1 MFAQPLPLFFMKKRI
16 ISFILLIILLLT
28 LSIDAFAAEATT
40 IVFTEQGLQ
49 TGSYDKIISA
59 SITLGEDEDFSS
71 TYSTIYLV
79 TATNADVKFQ
89 NNASR
94 YFDWAEYKFLSA
106 DAEDMW
112 TVGTTYSVNDSALN
126 GVSVTKDQLKAAGI
140 PDEAYDT
147 SCSAFYLIGFDGSYV
162 NSGID
167 FAVLVQVK
175 AESTTIPFTEQGLQT
190 GSYDKII
197 SASVT
202 LGEDEDFASTYSTIY
217 LVTATNADV
226 KFQNN
231 ASRYFDWAEYKFLSA
246 DAEDMWTVGTTY
258 SVNDSALNGVSVTK
272 DQLKAAGIP
281 DEAYD
286 TSCSAFYLIG
296 FDGSYVNSGIDFAVL
311 VQVKGAATSLT
322 DAQKKPLTDLLATVA
337 DGNDKYVQSGD
348 RYNGKPAD
356 TITSKNGSFWA
367 EFTAVN
373 GPRAKAQK
381 ALQDAKTEADITAA
395 VAELQAA
402 ISKLIPASQLNA
414 TYLYETLQQYNY
426 GEEYLENCTVPS
438 AQGFRAVRSEAQ
450 NYFDTLF
457 NSDGSA
463 TGVNIAANQKTAD
476 DYADA
481 LKNYTLVFNDQVD
494 EAKVNLRTIQALAKR
509 YAMTENSGK
518 YTGESWTAFETAR
531 KAATDYAAAHSVSE
545 YISDAE
551 VKQYA
556 ALTREF
562 LSAAYGLTSAS
573 DTVTVTFSYT
583 DDLHLRVPNPNDPY
597 NQMVDPVGNK
607 PQIQT
612 VTLNRGATLADLWT
626 KTGYKPS
633 RSYYGVSEY
642 SVWHT
647 FVNGTMLYGVTPG
660 AKQDLA
666 DDSYVLKDGDK
677 IQLTHM
683 DWPSYTF
690 NYIYRAAVDW
700 TSMTNS
706 LAALRFKETGAQNVG
721 AGEEATL
728 TVERTSAHL
737 WTYTGSYN
745 PYEGATIAAYGPQNK
760 DGSYPDTPILSETTS
775 DASGSVS
782 FKLYQEGKYLVTAY
796 DARANDEDSAIFY
809 SGTVA
814 APYLELTVGDATQP
828 DAVRAELKAALDKV
842 YNAYPK
848 KIFGDD
854 TWAEIEAAYKV
865 AVATLNDSTATT
877 GEAYLAQQAAIR
889 TIQSKQ
895 TETIQ
900 ANKTALETFR
910 TNLNKLPDDVNKITA
925 SASVKEAAT
934 TLIQCYTSMNSYQRS
949 QLTNSEKA
957 KYDKIKA
964 YMDEKGEKLPEAE
977 KYKLTLNTVVRGG
990 TEEDT
995 EAINAMIAN
1004 LRNNPAKM
1012 DRAEGGKYD
1021 RTQAINIVTPY
1032 TFGAYD
1038 GKTELFSK
1046 TFSETDPLIPV
1057 RIYTGVDYAAYF
1069 QTRNANGTYTT
1080 ASTRWSIS
1088 DEDLSIVLTREGT
1101 NTTPGVYGT
1110 EGHLTVKIG
1119 DTEYE
1124 VKSITYEGISRSDV
1138 ISGTQRVY
1146 DDSGYKGKSTEV
1158 VNVDIPDAYLGFA
1171 MPYNDVTVT
1180 ITWGPVE
1187 SDSAKLETARK
1198 TATNVVKAKYN
1209 ALVAAN
1215 EYDAEHRDE
1224 LDAALATGLTEIKN
1238 ATSESDVIAARKK
1251 AVSAMEKVPTIG
1263 SSSESGKVG
1272 EHYPYSGSEVVGRVH
1287 VIVENTTYLD
1297 ESLPDSLKKT
1307 IVKGYYDLTKDD
1319 SMMTV
1324 ALKALEGA
1332 GCTWNRGGYDYG
1344 TTYLA
1349 SVEKDGG
1356 TLAEFTGGPNSGW
1369 MGTKNDWFVNASFS
1383 EFRYQNGGLADG
1395 DEIHLMY
1402 TTKLG
1407 ADIGGTWSGTD
1418 TSLQSLIVSGA
1429 ELSPAFSG
1437 STTNYVLTIPD
1448 EATGVTVRF
1457 TAANKNY
1464 QARMYLNSYKDEN
1477 SRYMS
1482 GDMLSVTS
1490 GDVIYVGVGERAW
1503 GSMNNG
1509 GTATKYTIQVVKSGD
1524 AKELVEIIDDL
1535 PAASR
1540 LTLDDARTVRMA
1552 RSLFDALDPAAQAT
1566 FKKDHKAQYNKLAA
1580 CEKVIDDMAAAD
1592 AVTTAAN
1599 NLPSKPNLRDKATF
1613 YAAKVA
1619 LDALTA
1625 DQKQYLTAETISVIN
1640 QAYEQV
1646 LEMDLNHVQWLIDEL
1661 PDEDKVTLADKKQ
1674 IDAAKAAYDALPDQT
1689 GVDATRL
1696 GKAIAALKKLEQG
1709 GSGEDTGYSEY
1720 LKKAL
1725 ANIKKK
1731 VPTPTIGSSSGEWAV
1746 LALARGNADVLNSY
1760 YDGYYDRVVAY
1771 VRDNISSGKLNADK
1785 STDNARIALALTA
1798 IGEDPTSVGGHNLL
1812 TALDDVTYDLKQGI
1826 NGPIWALIALD
1837 SKNYTSSSRDQL
1849 IKAILDGRTNDGGW
1863 ALDGNAT
1870 DVDMTAMAIQA
1881 LAPYYNKSNETVKD
1895 AVDTALAWLS
1905 TKQSSDG
1912 GFSSWGKANA
1922 ESCAQVIVAL
1932 SALNIDADTDSRFV
1946 KNGHSALENLLTFEQ
1961 ADGSFFHVSD
1971 GSDGNNQMTSEQG
1984 TYALVAYDRFK
1995 TGKNS
2000 LYNMTDAVK
2009 RADASAQEVID
2020 MINQIGYVD
2029 ESSYTAIAEARN
2041 AYDELSTED
2050 QAKVTNYSTLTA
2062 AETSYK
2068 AILKQKQTDQYKALK
2083 AHYDDL
2089 LNDKTK
2095 KYGTAA
2101 KKKLASILQQAQT
2114 DMNSAVSC
2122 ERVTDIYEKAIA
2134 DLDAVKPGDIEV
2146 TFRLI
2151 GALEATQDV
2160 DLTTDSY
2167 LPEYVTWVPTKT
2179 YALQENATVY
2189 DLFTEA
2195 MSDAGLRY
2203 IGAENNYVSTIYAP
2217 SCLGGYAL
2225 SEFTNGK
2232 KSGWMYT
2239 VNGKHPNQGL
2249 KNWTL
2254 NDGDVVIWHYV
2265 NDYSCEVADWFNDSQ
2280 YPSLGDGSYYNSWL
2294 RARDITPEQYVQQL
2308 LAKILTVGKH
2318 GTVEPKL
2325 TFQHIGKSVTFTF
2338 KPDTGYKVKD
2348 VKVNGKSVGA
2358 VKTYTI
2364 DKLTVSTRIEVEFTD
2379 ESLPFTDVRESDWF
2393 YDDVVFAYENG
2404 LFSGTSD
2411 TTFSPNTSMTRAML
2425 VTVLYRLEGQPA
2437 VNGRSGFSDVQ
2448 YNGYY
2453 EDAVTWAADNGIVN
2467 GTSTST
2473 FSPNVN
2479 VTREQMAAILYRYA
2493 QYKKYNTA
2501 ASSSLNSFSD
2511 HTSVSGYAVASL
2523 QWSVAE
2529 KLVNG
2534 SNGKL
2539 MPTGNASRAQV
2550 AAILHRFAENVAKTT
2565 K

>member
-1 MFAQPLPLFFMKKRI
+1 MQKTKKVLSFLLCIAIICGMFSLPVFADNMSNIKVFASGEELSVQVIGTANFVEAETPYTLYYAKAPFGTTQITVSLESGWFVPETCFGGTVEDDSVSLENAVENDALAEVIEGMSGDGLINITDASLIASSDVISDLIYFSNEEFEGAPLD
-16 ISFILLIILLLT
+16 ILLIQ
-28 LSIDAFAAEATT
+28 
-40 IVFTEQGLQ
+40 V
-49 TGSYDKIISA
+49 
-59 SITLGEDEDFSS
+59 S
-71 TYSTIYLV
+71 T
-79 TATNADVKFQ
+79 
-89 NNASR
+89 
-94 YFDWAEYKFLSA
+94 
-106 DAEDMW
+106 
-112 TVGTTYSVNDSALN
+112 
-126 GVSVTKDQLKAAGI
+126 
-140 PDEAYDT
+140 
-147 SCSAFYLIGFDGSYV
+147 V
-162 NSGID
+162 NSGGN
-167 FAVLVQVK
+167 VLDDTKKAPLSNLLETVK
-175 AESTTIPFTEQGLQT
+175 
-190 GSYDKII
+190 
-197 SASVT
+197 
-202 LGEDEDFASTYSTIY
+202 
-217 LVTATNADV
+217 
-226 KFQNN
+226 
-231 ASRYFDWAEYKFLSA
+231 
-246 DAEDMWTVGTTY
+246 
-258 SVNDSALNGVSVTK
+258 
-272 DQLKAAGIP
+272 
-281 DEAYD
+281 
-286 TSCSAFYLIG
+286 
-296 FDGSYVNSGIDFAVL
+296 
-311 VQVKGAATSLT
+311 
-322 DAQKKPLTDLLATVA
+322 
-337 DGNDKYVQSGD
+337 DGNSNYYLTND
-348 RYNGKPAD
+348 RYNGKESD
-356 TITSKNGSFWA
+356 TISSKNGSFWA
-367 EFTAVN
+367 AFTAAN
-373 GPRAKAQK
+373 GPRSKAQNILDT
-381 ALQDAKTEADITAA
+381 ATTEDQITAA
-395 VAELQAA
+395 VAELETA
-402 ISKLIPASQLNA
+402 ISKLIPTSQLNA

-426 GEEYLENCTVPS
+426 SDEYLDDFTAPS
-438 AQGFRAVRSEAQ
+438 VQKFLAARRAAQS
-450 NYFDTLF
+450 YLDSLF
-457 NSDGSA
+457 NADGSA
-463 TGVNIAANQKTAD
+463 KDGVNIAKNQTTAD
-476 DYADA
+476 DYANA
-481 LKNYTLVFNDQVD
+481 LKSSGLVSNASV
-494 EAKVNLRTIQALAKR
+494 EESKVNLRTIQALAKK
-509 YAMTENSGK
+509 YSMTENGGK
-518 YTGESWTAFETAR
+518 YTEDSWAAFENAR
-531 KAATDYAAAHSVSE
+531 KAAVDYAAEHPVSE
-545 YISDAE
+545 NMKAGE
-551 VKQYA
+551 PQQYA
-556 ALTREF
+556 LLTRAF
-562 LSAAYGLTSAS
+562 LSAAYGLKSAS
-573 DTVTVTFSYT
+573 DKITVTFSFT
-583 DDLHLRVPNPNDPY
+583 DDLHLRITNLAGGYVSQMADPK
-597 NQMVDPVGNK
+597 GNT
-607 PQIQT
+607 PQIRK
-612 VTLNRGATLADLWT
+612 VTLSSGSTLADLWKQT
-626 KTGYKPS
+626 GCQPGTSYLGKTA
-633 RSYYGVSEY
+633 Y
-642 SVWHT
+642 SIWYT
-647 FVNGTMLYGVTPG
+647 FVNDTMLYGATPG
-660 AKQDLA
+660 VNQYFA
-666 DDSYVLKDGDK
+666 DTNYVLKDGDE
-677 IQLTHM
+677 IHLAHM
-683 DWPSYTF
+683 EWPSYTF
-690 NYIYRAAVDW
+690 NYIYRDEVNW
-700 TSMTNS
+700 TNMTDALS
-706 LAALRFKETGAQNVG
+706 VLRFKETGAQNAA
-721 AGEEATL
+721 AGEETTL

-737 WTYTGSYN
+737 WTYTGSYSA
-745 PYEGATIAAYGPQNK
+745 YEGATIAAYGPQNT

-782 FKLYQEGKYLVTAY
+782 FKLYQEGKYLITAY
-796 DARANDEDSAIFY
+796 DARANDEDSALFY

-854 TWAEIEAAYKV
+854 AWVDIEKAYKA
-865 AVATLNDSTATT
+865 AVATLNDSSAST

-910 TNLNKLPDDVNKITA
+910 TNLNKLPDDVNKITT
-925 SASVKEAAT
+925 SASVQEAAT

-949 QLTNSEKA
+949 QITGTEKA
-957 KYDKIKA
+957 KYDKIKT
-964 YMDEKGEKLPEAE
+964 YMDANGASLPKAE
-977 KYKLTLNTVVRGG
+977 TYKLTLNVVGDS
-990 TEEDT
+990 EEST
-995 EAINAMIAN
+995 AALNAMIDD
-1004 LRNNPAKM
+1004 LRSNPAKM

-1021 RTQAINIVTPY
+1021 HTKAIHIVTPY
-1032 TFGAYD
+1032 TFGTYD
-1038 GKTELFSK
+1038 GSTMLFSN
-1046 TFSETDPLIPV
+1046 TFSEAEPLTPV
-1057 RIYTGVDYAAYF
+1057 RIYSGVDYAAYF
-1069 QTRNANGTYTT
+1069 QTRNAKGTYTT
-1080 ASTRWSIS
+1080 DSAAWSIS
-1088 DEDLSIVLTREGT
+1088 DKDLSIVLTLEGT
-1101 NTTPGVYGT
+1101 ISTPGEYGT
-1110 EGHLTVKIG
+1110 EGNLTVKIG

-1146 DDSGYKGKSTEV
+1146 DDSAYKGKSSDV

-1187 SDSAKLETARK
+1187 SDTEKLTKAKETAK
-1198 TATNVVKAKYN
+1198 NVVNAKYD

-1215 EYDAEHRDE
+1215 EYNAEHRAE
-1224 LDAALATGLTEIKN
+1224 LDAALTNGLTEIKN
-1238 ATSESDVIAARKK
+1238 ATTEANVIAARKK

-1287 VIVENTTYLD
+1287 VIVENKTYLD
-1297 ESLPDSLKKT
+1297 ESLPDSLKNT
-1307 IVKGYYDLTKDD
+1307 IVEGYYDLTKDD

-1332 GCTWNRGGYDYG
+1332 GYTWNRGGYDYG

-1349 SVEKDGG
+1349 SVEKDGY

-1383 EFRYQNGGLADG
+1383 DFRYTNGGLADG

-1429 ELSPAFSG
+1429 ELSPVFSG
-1437 STTNYVLTIPD
+1437 STTNYVLTILN
-1448 EATGVTVRF
+1448 EATSVTVRF

-1524 AKELVEIIDDL
+1524 AKELAEIIDDL

-1552 RSLFDALDPAAQAT
+1552 RSLFDALDAAAQAT
-1566 FKKDHKAQYNKLAA
+1566 FKTDHEAQYNKLVA
-1580 CEKVIDDMAAAD
+1580 CEKVIDDMTAAD

-1599 NLPSKPNLRDKATF
+1599 KLPDPDSLTLRDKETV
-1613 YAAKVA
+1613 YAAKAA

-1625 DQKQYLTAETISVIN
+1625 DQKQYLTSETISVID
-1640 QAYEQV
+1640 QCYTWMLRTEKY
-1646 LEMDLNHVQWLIDEL
+1646 HVQRLIDDL

-1674 IDAAKAAYDALPDQT
+1674 IDAAKAAYDALPDKT
-1689 GVDATRL
+1689 GIDATKL
-1696 GKAIAALKKLEQG
+1696 EQAVEALKKLEQG

-1731 VPTPTIGSSSGEWAV
+1731 VPTPQVGSTNGEWAV
-1746 LALARGNADVLNSY
+1746 LGLARGNASVTNSY

-1771 VRDNISSGKLNADK
+1771 VKANINSKGQLDSNK
-1785 STDNARIALALTA
+1785 STENSRIVLALTA
-1798 IGEDPTSVGGHNLL
+1798 IGEDPTSVGGRNLL
-1812 TALDDVTYDLKQGI
+1812 TALNDLTYVKKQGS
-1826 NGPIWALIALD
+1826 NGPIWALIAVD
-1837 SKNYTSSSRDQL
+1837 SGNYEYTKREQL
-1849 IKAILDGRTNDGGW
+1849 IEAILADRTDDGGW
-1863 ALDGNAT
+1863 TYGEGGADA
-1870 DVDMTAMAIQA
+1870 DMTAMAIQA
-1881 LAPYYNKSNETVKD
+1881 LAPYNDDEHPTVKS
-1895 AVDTALAWLS
+1895 AISTALKLLS
-1905 TKQSSDG
+1905 GMQNDDG
-1912 GFSSWGKANA
+1912 GFSSMGYRNC
-1922 ESCAQVIVAL
+1922 ESAAQVVVAL
-1932 SALNIDADTDSRFV
+1932 SALGLDANTDSRFV
-1946 KNGHSALENLLTFEQ
+1946 KNGHSVLENLLTYEQ
-1961 ADGSFFHVSD
+1961 ADGSFWHLID
-1971 GSDGNNQMTSEQG
+1971 GSGNANNQMSAEQG
-1984 TYALVAYDRFK
+1984 TYALVAYDRYVK
-1995 TGKNS
+1995 NKNS
-2000 LYNMTDAVK
+2000 LYDMTDVVK
-2009 RADASAQEVID
+2009 REDASAQEVID
-2020 MINQIGYVD
+2020 MIDSIGEVNEY
-2029 ESSYTAIAEARN
+2029 SYDAIAEARN
-2041 AYDELSTED
+2041 AYNKLSAAD
-2050 QAKVTNYSTLTA
+2050 KAKVTNYNTLTA
-2062 AETSYK
+2062 AEDAYK
-2068 AILKQKQTDQYKALK
+2068 AILSEKQTERYKELK
-2083 AHYDDL
+2083 AHYDEL
-2089 LNDKTK
+2089 LSDKTK

-2101 KKKLASILQQAQT
+2101 KKKLLSVLQTAQR
-2114 DMNSAVSC
+2114 DMNAAVSC
-2122 ERVTDIYEKAIA
+2122 ERVEEIFQKAMS

-2160 DLTTDSY
+2160 DLTKDSY

-2203 IGAENNYVSTIYAP
+2203 IGAESNYVSTIYAP
-2217 SCLGGYAL
+2217 SCLGSYAL

-2294 RARDITPEQYVQQL
+2294 RARDITPEQYVDEL
-2308 LAKILTVGKH
+2308 LGKILTVGKN

-2325 TFQHIGKSVTFTF
+2325 TLSHLGKSVTFTF
-2338 KPDTGYKVKD
+2338 KPDKGYRVKD
-2348 VKVNGKSVGA
+2348 VKVDGKSVGA
-2358 VKTYTI
+2358 VTTYTV
-2364 DKLTVSTRIEVEFTD
+2364 DKLTVSTRIEVTFTNGK
-2379 ESLPFTDVRESDWF
+2379 LPFTDVRESDWF

>member
-1 MFAQPLPLFFMKKRI
+1 MQKTKKVLSFLLCIAIICGMFSLPVFADNMSNIKVFASGEELSVQVIGTANFVEAETPYTLYYAKAPFGTTQITVSLESGWFVPETCFGGTVEDDSVSLENAVENDALAEVIEGMSGDGLINITDASLIASSDVISDLIYFSNEEFEGAPLD
-16 ISFILLIILLLT
+16 ILLIQ
-28 LSIDAFAAEATT
+28 
-40 IVFTEQGLQ
+40 V
-49 TGSYDKIISA
+49 
-59 SITLGEDEDFSS
+59 S
-71 TYSTIYLV
+71 T
-79 TATNADVKFQ
+79 
-89 NNASR
+89 
-94 YFDWAEYKFLSA
+94 
-106 DAEDMW
+106 
-112 TVGTTYSVNDSALN
+112 
-126 GVSVTKDQLKAAGI
+126 
-140 PDEAYDT
+140 
-147 SCSAFYLIGFDGSYV
+147 V
-162 NSGID
+162 NSGGN
-167 FAVLVQVK
+167 VLDDTKKAPLSNLLETVK
-175 AESTTIPFTEQGLQT
+175 
-190 GSYDKII
+190 
-197 SASVT
+197 
-202 LGEDEDFASTYSTIY
+202 
-217 LVTATNADV
+217 
-226 KFQNN
+226 
-231 ASRYFDWAEYKFLSA
+231 
-246 DAEDMWTVGTTY
+246 
-258 SVNDSALNGVSVTK
+258 
-272 DQLKAAGIP
+272 
-281 DEAYD
+281 
-286 TSCSAFYLIG
+286 
-296 FDGSYVNSGIDFAVL
+296 
-311 VQVKGAATSLT
+311 
-322 DAQKKPLTDLLATVA
+322 
-337 DGNDKYVQSGD
+337 DGNSNYYLTND
-348 RYNGKPAD
+348 RYNGKESD
-356 TITSKNGSFWA
+356 TISSKNGSFWA

-373 GPRAKAQK
+373 GPRAKAQNVLDT
-381 ALQDAKTEADITAA
+381 ATTEDQITAA
-395 VAELQAA
+395 VAELETA

-450 NYFDTLF
+450 NYFNTLF
-457 NSDGSA
+457 NADGSA
-463 TGVNIAANQKTAD
+463 TGVNIALNQKTAD

-509 YAMTENSGK
+509 YAMTENGGK
-518 YTGESWTAFETAR
+518 YTEESWTAFEAAR
-531 KAATDYAAAHSVSE
+531 EAATDYAAKHSVSE

-562 LSAAYGLTSAS
+562 LSAAYRLTSAS
-573 DTVTVTFSYT
+573 NTVTVTFSYT

-612 VTLNRGATLADLWT
+612 VTLDRGATLADLWT
-626 KTGYKPS
+626 TTGYKPS

-666 DDSYVLKDGDK
+666 DNSYVLKDGDK

-700 TSMTNS
+700 TSMTSS

-721 AGEEATL
+721 AGEAATL

-737 WTYTGSYN
+737 WTYTGSYS
-745 PYEGATIAAYGPQNK
+745 PYEGATIAAYGPQNT

-796 DARANDEDSAIFY
+796 DARANDEDSALFY

-814 APYLELTVGDATQP
+814 APYLELKVGVAEQP
-828 DAVRAELKAALDKV
+828 DAVRAELKAKLDAV

-854 TWAEIEAAYKV
+854 TWAEIEAAYKA

-964 YMDEKGEKLPEAE
+964 YMDANGASLPKAE
-977 KYKLTLNTVVRGG
+977 TYKLTLNVVGDSDES
-990 TEEDT
+990 T
-995 EAINAMIAN
+995 AALNAMIDD
-1004 LRNNPAKM
+1004 LRSDPAKM

-1021 RTQAINIVTPY
+1021 HTKAINIVTPY
-1032 TFGAYD
+1032 TFGTYD
-1038 GKTELFSK
+1038 GSTMLFSDTFSK
-1046 TFSETDPLIPV
+1046 TEPLTPV

-1069 QTRNANGTYTT
+1069 QTRNAGGTYTT
-1080 ASTRWSIS
+1080 DSAAWSIS
-1088 DEDLSIVLTREGT
+1088 DEDLSIILTLEGT
-1101 NTTPGVYGT
+1101 TSRPGEYGT
-1110 EGHLTVKIG
+1110 EGNLTVKIG

-1146 DDSGYKGKSTEV
+1146 DDSAYKGKSSEV

-1198 TATNVVKAKYN
+1198 TAKNVVTAKYN

-1238 ATSESDVIAARKK
+1238 ATSEADVIAARKK

-1319 SMMTV
+1319 SMMTA

-1332 GCTWNRGGYDYG
+1332 GYTWNRNSHDYS

-1349 SVEKDGG
+1349 SLEKDGG

-1580 CEKVIDDMAAAD
+1580 CEKAIDDMTAAD

-1613 YAAKVA
+1613 YAAKAA

-2041 AYDELSTED
+2041 AYNKLSAADKE
-2050 QAKVTNYSTLTA
+2050 KVTNYNTLTA

-2068 AILKQKQTDQYKALK
+2068 AILKQKRTEQYNLLK
-2083 AHYDDL
+2083 THYDDL
-2089 LNDKTK
+2089 LSDKTK

-2114 DMNSAVSC
+2114 DMNAAESC
-2122 ERVTDIYEKAIA
+2122 ERVTAIYEKAIT

-2167 LPEYVTWVPTKT
+2167 LPEYVTWVPTTT

-2203 IGAENNYVSTIYAP
+2203 IGAESNYVSTIYAP

-2239 VNGKHPNQGL
+2239 VNGTHPNQGL

-2254 NDGDVVIWHYV
+2254 KDGDVVIWHYV
-2265 NDYSCEVADWFNDSQ
+2265 NDYSHEVADWFNDPN
-2280 YPSLGDGSYYNSWL
+2280 YPSLGNGTYYNGWL
-2294 RARDITPEQYVQQL
+2294 RAADIRPEQYVNEL
-2308 LAKILTVGKH
+2308 LGKILKVGKN

-2364 DKLTVSTRIEVEFTD
+2364 DKLTVSTRIEIEFTNGK
-2379 ESLPFTDVRESDWF
+2379 LPFTDVRESDWF
-2393 YDDVVFAYENG
+2393 YEDVAFAYENG
-2404 LFSGTSD
+2404 LFAGTSN
-2411 TTFSPNTSMTRAML
+2411 TTFSPNASMTRAML
-2425 VTVLYRLEGQPA
+2425 VTVLYRLEGEPA
-2437 VNGRSGFSDVQ
+2437 VSGRSGFSDVTF
-2448 YNGYY
+2448 NSYY

-2467 GTSTST
+2467 GTSITT
-2473 FSPNVN
+2473 FSPNAN

-2501 ASSSLNSFSD
+2501 ASSSLNGFTD
-2511 HTSVSGYAVASL
+2511 QASVSGYATASL
-2523 QWSVAE
+2523 EWAVAE

-2534 SNGKL
+2534 SAGKL
-2539 MPTGNASRAQV
+2539 MPTGNATRAQV
-2550 AAILHRFAENVAKTT
+2550 AAILHRFVENVAKTT

>member
-1 MFAQPLPLFFMKKRI
+1 MKKKRI
-16 ISFILLIILLLT
+16 LATFLLLLLFLNTIPRVFAATTTITIADNGISGCDYET
-28 LSIDAFAAEATT
+28 LTNQVTVEFWAAAWGNNVANVEINTTYLISLSAQDTVSLQNSCTSTLTANKYSYLNQRITKKLTSTSWNAKTVRGISDFEDAFGVTEEA
-40 IVFTEQGLQ
+40 
-49 TGSYDKIISA
+49 
-59 SITLGEDEDFSS
+59 
-71 TYSTIYLV
+71 
-79 TATNADVKFQ
+79 
-89 NNASR
+89 
-94 YFDWAEYKFLSA
+94 
-106 DAEDMW
+106 
-112 TVGTTYSVNDSALN
+112 
-126 GVSVTKDQLKAAGI
+126 LKAKG
-140 PDEAYDT
+140 YSKFKSGCT
-147 SCSAFYLIGFDGSYV
+147 YYYLAF
-162 NSGID
+162 
-167 FAVLVQVK
+167 K
-175 AESTTIPFTEQGLQT
+175 PSTTAP
-190 GSYDKII
+190 
-197 SASVT
+197 A
-202 LGEDEDFASTYSTIY
+202 FAI
-217 LVTATNADV
+217 LI
-226 KFQNN
+226 Q
-231 ASRYFDWAEYKFLSA
+231 AE
-246 DAEDMWTVGTTY
+246 
-258 SVNDSALNGVSVTK
+258 
-272 DQLKAAGIP
+272 
-281 DEAYD
+281 
-286 TSCSAFYLIG
+286 
-296 FDGSYVNSGIDFAVL
+296 
-311 VQVKGAATSLT
+311 KGATVN
-322 DAQKKPLTDLLATVA
+322 KEPLSNLLATVA

-348 RYNGKPAD
+348 RYNGKAAD

-373 GPRAKAQK
+373 GPRAKAQNVLDT
-381 ALQDAKTEADITAA
+381 ATTEDQITAA
-395 VAELQAA
+395 VAELETA

-476 DYADA
+476 DYADT

-509 YAMTENSGK
+509 YAMTENGGK

-556 ALTREF
+556 ALTRNF

-612 VTLNRGATLADLWT
+612 VTLDRGATLADLWT
-626 KTGYKPS
+626 TTGYKPS

-706 LAALRFKETGAQNVG
+706 LAVLRFKETGAQNVG

-737 WTYTGSYN
+737 WTYTGSYS

-782 FKLYQEGKYLVTAY
+782 FKLYQEGKYIVTAY
-796 DARANDEDSAIFY
+796 DARANDEDSALFY

-814 APYLELTVGDATQP
+814 APYLELTVEDATQP

-854 TWAEIEAAYKV
+854 TWAEIEAAYKT

-977 KYKLTLNTVVRGG
+977 TYELTLNVVGDSDES
-990 TEEDT
+990 T
-995 EAINAMIAN
+995 AALNAMIDD

-1021 RTQAINIVTPY
+1021 HTQAINIVTPY

-1046 TFSETDPLIPV
+1046 TFSETDPLTPV

-1069 QTRNANGTYTT
+1069 QTRNAKGTYPTESAT
-1080 ASTRWSIS
+1080 WSIS
-1088 DEDLSIVLTREGT
+1088 DEDLSIVLTLEGT
-1101 NTTPGVYGT
+1101 NTTPGEYGT

-1119 DTEYE
+1119 ETEYE

-1146 DDSGYKGKSTEV
+1146 DDSAYKGKSSEV

-1187 SDSAKLETARK
+1187 SDTAKLETARK
-1198 TATNVVKAKYN
+1198 TATNVVNAKYN

-1215 EYDAEHRDE
+1215 KYDEEHRDE
-1224 LDAALATGLTEIKN
+1224 LDAALANGLKEIES
-1238 ATSESDVIAARKK
+1238 ATSETDVIAARKK

-1263 SSSESGKVG
+1263 QSSETGKVG
-1272 EHYPYSGSEVVGRVH
+1272 EHFKELYPNAKTVGRVH

-1297 ESLPDSLKKT
+1297 ESLPASLKNT
-1307 IVKGYYDLTKDD
+1307 IIDGYYDQTDCD
-1319 SMMTV
+1319 SMMTA

-1332 GCTWNRGGYDYG
+1332 GYTWNRGGYDYG

-1349 SVEKDGG
+1349 SVEKDGY

-1383 EFRYQNGGLADG
+1383 DFRYTNGGLADG

-1580 CEKVIDDMAAAD
+1580 CEKVIDDMTAAD

-1599 NLPSKPNLRDKATF
+1599 KLPDPDNLTLRDKETV
-1613 YAAKVA
+1613 YAAKAA
-1619 LDALTA
+1619 LNALTA
-1625 DQKQYLTAETISVIN
+1625 DQEQYLTSETISVIDQCYTRMLQMERN
-1640 QAYEQV
+1640 YVIQ
-1646 LEMDLNHVQWLIDEL
+1646 LIDNL
-1661 PDEDKVTLADKKQ
+1661 PDESAVTLADKKQ
-1674 IDAAKAAYDALPDQT
+1674 INAAKAAYDALPDKN
-1689 GVDATRL
+1689 GVDATKL
-1696 GKAIAALKKLEQG
+1696 TKAIAALKKLEQG
-1709 GSGEDTGYSEY
+1709 GAGEDTGYSEY

-1725 ANIKKK
+1725 ANIKKT

-1771 VRDNISSGKLNADK
+1771 VRTNISSGKLNADK

-1837 SKNYTSSSRDQL
+1837 SKNYTSSSRDEL
-1849 IKAILDGRTNDGGW
+1849 IEAILGNRTSDGGW
-1863 ALDGNAT
+1863 ALDGTVT

-1881 LAPYYNKSNETVKD
+1881 LAPYYKSNKNVQDVVD
-1895 AVDTALAWLS
+1895 AALAWLS

-1912 GFSSWGKANA
+1912 GFSSWGNANA

-1961 ADGSFFHVSD
+1961 ADGSFLHTLP
-1971 GSDGNNQMTSEQG
+1971 GSDKDNNQMSSEQG

-2020 MINQIGYVD
+2020 MIDSIGEVNEY
-2029 ESSYTAIAEARN
+2029 SYDAIAEARS
-2041 AYDELSTED
+2041 AYTKLSSADKE
-2050 QAKVTNYSTLTA
+2050 KVKATNYKTLTA
-2062 AETSYK
+2062 AEDAYK
-2068 AILKQKQTDQYKALK
+2068 AILREKQSERYEKLK
-2083 AHYDDL
+2083 AHYDEL
-2089 LNDKTK
+2089 LSDKTK

-2101 KKKLASILQQAQT
+2101 KKKLLSVLQTAQR
-2114 DMNSAVSC
+2114 DMNAAVSC
-2122 ERVTDIYEKAIA
+2122 ERVEEIFQKAMS

-2203 IGAENNYVSTIYAP
+2203 IGAESNYVSTIYAP
-2217 SCLGGYAL
+2217 SCLGGYTL

-2239 VNGKHPNQGL
+2239 VNGTHPNQGL

-2254 NDGDVVIWHYV
+2254 NDNDVVVWHYV
-2265 NDYSCEVADWFNDSQ
+2265 NDYSHEVADWFNDPN
-2280 YPSLGDGSYYNSWL
+2280 YPSLGNGTYYNGWL
-2294 RARDITPEQYVQQL
+2294 RAADISPEQYVNEL
-2308 LAKILTVGKH
+2308 LGKILKVGKN

-2364 DKLTVSTRIEVEFTD
+2364 DKLTVSTRIEVEFTNGK
-2379 ESLPFTDVRESDWF
+2379 LPFTDVRESDWF
-2393 YDDVVFAYENG
+2393 YEDVAFAYENG
-2404 LFSGTSD
+2404 LFAGTSD
-2411 TTFSPNTSMTRAML
+2411 TTFSPNASMTRAML

-2467 GTSTST
+2467 GTSTTT
-2473 FSPNVN
+2473 FSPNAN

-2493 QYKKYNTA
+2493 QHKKYNTA
-2501 ASSSLNSFSD
+2501 ASSGLNGFTD
-2511 HTSVSGYAVASL
+2511 HASVSGYAAASL
-2523 QWSVAE
+2523 EWAVAE

-2534 SNGKL
+2534 SAGKL
-2539 MPTGNASRAQV
+2539 MPTGNATRAQV
-2550 AAILHRFAENVAKTT
+2550 AAILHRFVENVAKTT

>member
-1 MFAQPLPLFFMKKRI
+1 MKKKRI
-16 ISFILLIILLLT
+16 LATFLLLLLFLNTIPRVFAATTTITIADNGISGCDYET
-28 LSIDAFAAEATT
+28 LTNQVTVEFWAAAWGNNVANVEINTTYLISLSAQDTVSLQNSCTSTLTANKYSYLNQRITKKLTSTSWNAKTVRGISDFEDAFGVTEEA
-40 IVFTEQGLQ
+40 
-49 TGSYDKIISA
+49 
-59 SITLGEDEDFSS
+59 
-71 TYSTIYLV
+71 
-79 TATNADVKFQ
+79 
-89 NNASR
+89 
-94 YFDWAEYKFLSA
+94 
-106 DAEDMW
+106 
-112 TVGTTYSVNDSALN
+112 
-126 GVSVTKDQLKAAGI
+126 LKAKG
-140 PDEAYDT
+140 YSKFKSGCT
-147 SCSAFYLIGFDGSYV
+147 YYYLAF
-162 NSGID
+162 
-167 FAVLVQVK
+167 K
-175 AESTTIPFTEQGLQT
+175 PSTTAP
-190 GSYDKII
+190 
-197 SASVT
+197 A
-202 LGEDEDFASTYSTIY
+202 FAI
-217 LVTATNADV
+217 LI
-226 KFQNN
+226 Q
-231 ASRYFDWAEYKFLSA
+231 AE
-246 DAEDMWTVGTTY
+246 
-258 SVNDSALNGVSVTK
+258 
-272 DQLKAAGIP
+272 
-281 DEAYD
+281 
-286 TSCSAFYLIG
+286 
-296 FDGSYVNSGIDFAVL
+296 
-311 VQVKGAATSLT
+311 KGATVN
-322 DAQKKPLTDLLATVA
+322 KEPLSNLLATVA

-348 RYNGKPAD
+348 RYNGKAAD

-373 GPRAKAQK
+373 GPRAKAQNVLDT
-381 ALQDAKTEADITAA
+381 ATTEDQITAA
-395 VAELQAA
+395 VAELETA

-476 DYADA
+476 DYADT

-509 YAMTENSGK
+509 YAMTENGGK

-556 ALTREF
+556 ALTRNL

-612 VTLNRGATLADLWT
+612 VTLDRGATLADLWT
-626 KTGYKPS
+626 TTGYKPS

-737 WTYTGSYN
+737 WTYTGSYS

-782 FKLYQEGKYLVTAY
+782 FKLYQEGKYIVTAY
-796 DARANDEDSAIFY
+796 DARANDEDSALFY

-814 APYLELTVGDATQP
+814 APYLELTVEDATQP

-854 TWAEIEAAYKV
+854 TWAEIEAAYKT

-977 KYKLTLNTVVRGG
+977 TYELTLNVVGDSDES
-990 TEEDT
+990 T
-995 EAINAMIAN
+995 AALNAMIDD

-1012 DRAEGGKYD
+1012 DRAEGGKHD
-1021 RTQAINIVTPY
+1021 HTQAINIVTPY

-1046 TFSETDPLIPV
+1046 TFSETDPLTPV

-1069 QTRNANGTYTT
+1069 QTRNAKGKYTPESAT
-1080 ASTRWSIS
+1080 WSIS
-1088 DEDLSIVLTREGT
+1088 DEDLSIVLTLEGT

-1119 DTEYE
+1119 ETEYE

-1198 TATNVVKAKYN
+1198 TAKNVVTAKYN

-1224 LDAALATGLTEIKN
+1224 LDAALANGLKEIES
-1238 ATSESDVIAARKK
+1238 ATSETDVIAARKK

-1263 SSSESGKVG
+1263 QSSETGKVG
-1272 EHYPYSGSEVVGRVH
+1272 EHFKELYPNAKTVGRVH

-1297 ESLPDSLKKT
+1297 ESLPASLKNT
-1307 IVKGYYDLTKDD
+1307 IIDGYYDQTDCD

-1332 GCTWNRGGYDYG
+1332 GYTWNRGGYDYG

-1349 SVEKDGG
+1349 SVEKDGY

-1383 EFRYQNGGLADG
+1383 DFRYTNGGLADG

-1418 TSLQSLIVSGA
+1418 TSLQSMTVNGGT
-1429 ELSPAFSG
+1429 ELSPAFS
-1437 STTNYVLTIPD
+1437 STTTSYVLTIP
-1448 EATGVTVRF
+1448 EETTGVTVRF
-1457 TAANKNY
+1457 SAANKNY

-1552 RSLFDALDPAAQAT
+1552 RSLFDALDAAAQAT
-1566 FKKDHKAQYNKLAA
+1566 FKTDHEAQYNKLAA
-1580 CEKVIDDMAAAD
+1580 CEKVVDDMTAAD

-1599 NLPSKPNLRDKATF
+1599 KLPDPDNLTLRDKETV
-1613 YAAKVA
+1613 YAAKAA
-1619 LDALTA
+1619 LNALTA
-1625 DQKQYLTAETISVIN
+1625 DQEQYLTSETISVIDQCYTRMLQMERN
-1640 QAYEQV
+1640 YVIQ
-1646 LEMDLNHVQWLIDEL
+1646 LIDNL
-1661 PDEDKVTLADKKQ
+1661 PDESAVTLADKKQ
-1674 IDAAKAAYDALPDQT
+1674 INAAKAAYDALPDKN
-1689 GVDATRL
+1689 GVDATKL
-1696 GKAIAALKKLEQG
+1696 TKAIAALKKLEQG
-1709 GSGEDTGYSEY
+1709 GAGEDTGYSEY

-1725 ANIKKK
+1725 ANIKKT

-1771 VRDNISSGKLNADK
+1771 VRTNISSGKLNADK

-1837 SKNYTSSSRDQL
+1837 SKNYTSSSRDEL
-1849 IKAILDGRTNDGGW
+1849 IEAILGNRTSHGGW
-1863 ALDGNAT
+1863 ALDGTVT

-1881 LAPYYNKSNETVKD
+1881 LAPYYKSNKNVQDVVD
-1895 AVDTALAWLS
+1895 AALAWLS

-1912 GFSSWGKANA
+1912 GFSSWGNANA

-1961 ADGSFFHVSD
+1961 ADGSFLHTLP
-1971 GSDGNNQMTSEQG
+1971 GSDKDNNQMSSEQG

-2020 MINQIGYVD
+2020 MIDSIGEVNEY
-2029 ESSYTAIAEARN
+2029 SYDAIAEARS
-2041 AYDELSTED
+2041 AYTKLSSADKE
-2050 QAKVTNYSTLTA
+2050 KVKATNYKTLTA
-2062 AETSYK
+2062 AEDAYK
-2068 AILKQKQTDQYKALK
+2068 AILREKQSERYEKLK
-2083 AHYDDL
+2083 AHYDEL
-2089 LNDKTK
+2089 LSDKTK

-2101 KKKLASILQQAQT
+2101 KKKLLSVLQTAQR
-2114 DMNSAVSC
+2114 DMNAAVSC
-2122 ERVTDIYEKAIA
+2122 ERVEEIFQKAMS

-2203 IGAENNYVSTIYAP
+2203 IGAESNYVSTIYAP
-2217 SCLGGYAL
+2217 SCLGGYTL

-2239 VNGKHPNQGL
+2239 VNGTHPNQGL

-2254 NDGDVVIWHYV
+2254 NDNDVVVWHYV
-2265 NDYSCEVADWFNDSQ
+2265 NDYSHEVADWFNDPN
-2280 YPSLGDGSYYNSWL
+2280 YPSLGNGTYYNGWL
-2294 RARDITPEQYVQQL
+2294 RAADISPEQYVNEL
-2308 LAKILTVGKH
+2308 LGKILKVGKN

-2364 DKLTVSTRIEVEFTD
+2364 DKLTVSTRIEVEFTNGK
-2379 ESLPFTDVRESDWF
+2379 LPFTDVRESDWF
-2393 YDDVVFAYENG
+2393 YEDVAFAYENG
-2404 LFSGTSD
+2404 LFAGTSD
-2411 TTFSPNTSMTRAML
+2411 TTFSPNASMTRAML

-2467 GTSTST
+2467 GTSTTT
-2473 FSPNVN
+2473 FSPNAN

-2493 QYKKYNTA
+2493 QHKKYNTA
-2501 ASSSLNSFSD
+2501 ASSGLNGFTD
-2511 HTSVSGYAVASL
+2511 HASVSGYAAASL
-2523 QWSVAE
+2523 EWAVAE

-2534 SNGKL
+2534 SAGKL
-2539 MPTGNASRAQV
+2539 MPTGNATRAQV
-2550 AAILHRFAENVAKTT
+2550 AAILHRFVENVAKTT

>member
-1 MFAQPLPLFFMKKRI
+1 MKKKRI
-16 ISFILLIILLLT
+16 LATFLLLLLFLNTIPRVFAATTTITIADNGISGCDYET
-28 LSIDAFAAEATT
+28 LTDKVTVEFWAAAWGNNVTNVEINTTYLISLSAQDTVSLQNSCTSTLTANKYSYLNQRITKNLTSTSWKNANTVRGISDFEDAFGVTEEA
-40 IVFTEQGLQ
+40 
-49 TGSYDKIISA
+49 
-59 SITLGEDEDFSS
+59 
-71 TYSTIYLV
+71 
-79 TATNADVKFQ
+79 
-89 NNASR
+89 
-94 YFDWAEYKFLSA
+94 
-106 DAEDMW
+106 
-112 TVGTTYSVNDSALN
+112 
-126 GVSVTKDQLKAAGI
+126 LKAKG
-140 PDEAYDT
+140 YSKFKSGCT
-147 SCSAFYLIGFDGSYV
+147 YYYLAF
-162 NSGID
+162 
-167 FAVLVQVK
+167 K
-175 AESTTIPFTEQGLQT
+175 PSTTAP
-190 GSYDKII
+190 
-197 SASVT
+197 A
-202 LGEDEDFASTYSTIY
+202 FAI
-217 LVTATNADV
+217 LI
-226 KFQNN
+226 Q
-231 ASRYFDWAEYKFLSA
+231 AE
-246 DAEDMWTVGTTY
+246 
-258 SVNDSALNGVSVTK
+258 
-272 DQLKAAGIP
+272 
-281 DEAYD
+281 
-286 TSCSAFYLIG
+286 
-296 FDGSYVNSGIDFAVL
+296 
-311 VQVKGAATSLT
+311 KGATVN
-322 DAQKKPLTDLLATVA
+322 KEPLSNLLATVA

-348 RYNGKPAD
+348 RYNGKKTD
-356 TITSKNGSFWA
+356 TITNKNGSFWA
-367 EFTAVN
+367 EFTAAN
-373 GPRAKAQK
+373 GPRAKAQNVLDT
-381 ALQDAKTEADITAA
+381 ATTEDQITAA
-395 VAELQAA
+395 VAELETA

-476 DYADA
+476 DYADT

-509 YAMTENSGK
+509 YAMTENGGK

-556 ALTREF
+556 ALTRNF

-612 VTLNRGATLADLWT
+612 VTLDRGATLADLWT
-626 KTGYKPS
+626 TTGYKPS

-700 TSMTNS
+700 TSMTSS
-706 LAALRFKETGAQNVG
+706 LAALRFMETGAQNVG

-737 WTYTGSYN
+737 WTYTGSYS
-745 PYEGATIAAYGPQNK
+745 PYEGATIAAYGPQNE
-760 DGSYPDTPILSETTS
+760 DGSYPETPILSETTS

-814 APYLELTVGDATQP
+814 APYLELTVGNATQP
-828 DAVRAELKAALDKV
+828 DAVRADLKAALDKV

-854 TWAEIEAAYKV
+854 TWAEIEAAYKA
-865 AVATLNDSTATT
+865 AVAALNDSSAST

-977 KYKLTLNTVVRGG
+977 TYELTLNVVGDSDES
-990 TEEDT
+990 T
-995 EAINAMIAN
+995 AALNAMIDD

-1012 DRAEGGKYD
+1012 DRAEGGKHD
-1021 RTQAINIVTPY
+1021 HTQAINIVTPY

-1046 TFSETDPLIPV
+1046 TFSETDPLTPV

-1069 QTRNANGTYTT
+1069 QTRNAKGKYTPESAT
-1080 ASTRWSIS
+1080 WSIS
-1088 DEDLSIVLTREGT
+1088 DEDLSIVLTLEGT

-1119 DTEYE
+1119 ETEYE

-1158 VNVDIPDAYLGFA
+1158 VNVDVPDAYLGFA

-1198 TATNVVKAKYN
+1198 TATNVVNAKYN

-1238 ATSESDVIAARKK
+1238 ATSEADVIAARKK

-1566 FKKDHKAQYNKLAA
+1566 FKKDHKAQYNKLVA
-1580 CEKVIDDMAAAD
+1580 CEKIIDDMTAAD
-1592 AVTTAAN
+1592 AVTTAAEA
-1599 NLPSKPNLRDKATF
+1599 LPDPDSLMLRDKDAV
-1613 YAAKVA
+1613 YSAKAA

-1625 DQKQYLTAETISVIN
+1625 DQKQYLTSEVISSIN
-1640 QAYEQV
+1640 DANTRMLQIERNY
-1646 LEMDLNHVQWLIDEL
+1646 VQNLIDAL
-1661 PDEDKVTLADKKQ
+1661 PDKASVKLTDKKQ
-1674 IDAAKAAYDALPDQT
+1674 IKAAEAAYNAFSDKSSINATKLTEAL
-1689 GVDATRL
+1689 
-1696 GKAIAALKKLEQG
+1696 AALAKLEQG
-1709 GSGEDTGYSEY
+1709 QPGEETNYSEY

-1725 ANIKKK
+1725 ANIKKT
-1731 VPTPTIGSSSGEWAV
+1731 VPTPQVGSTNGEWAV
-1746 LALARGNADVLNSY
+1746 LGLARGNASVTNSY

-1771 VRDNISSGKLNADK
+1771 VKANINSKGQLDSNK
-1785 STDNARIALALTA
+1785 STENSRIILALTA

-1812 TALDDVTYDLKQGI
+1812 TALSDLSYLKKQGS
-1826 NGPIWALIALD
+1826 NGPMWALIAAD
-1837 SKNYTSSSRDQL
+1837 SGNYEYAKRDQL
-1849 IKAILDGRTNDGGW
+1849 IEALLDERTSDGGW
-1863 ALDGNAT
+1863 THTGDTADA
-1870 DVDMTAMAIQA
+1870 DMTAMAIQA
-1881 LAPYYNKSNETVKD
+1881 LAPYYDKD
-1895 AVDTALAWLS
+1895 HPEVVEAIDKALDLLS
-1905 TKQSSDG
+1905 GMQNADG
-1912 GFSSWGKANA
+1912 GFASFGTPNS
-1922 ESCAQVIVAL
+1922 ESAAQVVVAL
-1932 SALNIDADTDSRFV
+1932 SALNLDANTDSRFV
-1946 KNGHSALENLLTFEQ
+1946 KNGHSVLENLLSYEQ
-1961 ADGSFFHVSD
+1961 EDGSFQHTADGSGD
-1971 GSDGNNQMTSEQG
+1971 NQMSAEQG
-1984 TYALVAYDRFK
+1984 TYALVAYDRYVNK
-1995 TGKNS
+1995 ANT
-2000 LYNMTDAVK
+2000 LYDMTDVVK

-2020 MINQIGYVD
+2020 MIDSIGEVNEY
-2029 ESSYTAIAEARN
+2029 SYDAIAEARN
-2041 AYDELSTED
+2041 AYNKLSAADKE
-2050 QAKVTNYSTLTA
+2050 KVTNYNTLTA

-2114 DMNSAVSC
+2114 DMNAAESC
-2122 ERVTDIYEKAIA
+2122 ERVTAIYEKAIT

-2167 LPEYVTWVPTKT
+2167 LPEYVTWVPTTT

-2203 IGAENNYVSTIYAP
+2203 IGAESNYVSTIYAP
-2217 SCLGGYAL
+2217 SCLGGYSL

-2239 VNGKHPNQGL
+2239 VNGTHPNQGL

-2254 NDGDVVIWHYV
+2254 NDNDVVVWHYV
-2265 NDYSCEVADWFNDSQ
+2265 NDYSHEVADWFNDPN
-2280 YPSLGDGSYYNSWL
+2280 YPSLGNGTYYNGWL
-2294 RARDITPEQYVQQL
+2294 RAADISPEQYVNEL
-2308 LAKILTVGKH
+2308 LGKILKVGKH

-2338 KPDTGYKVKD
+2338 KPDSGYKVKD

-2379 ESLPFTDVRESDWF
+2379 ESLPFTDVRRSDWF
-2393 YDDVVFAYENG
+2393 YEDVAFAYENG
-2404 LFSGTSD
+2404 LFAGTSD
-2411 TTFSPNTSMTRAML
+2411 TTFSPNASMTRAML
-2425 VTVLYRLEGQPA
+2425 VTVLYRLEGEPA
-2437 VNGRSGFSDVQ
+2437 VSGRSGFSDVTF
-2448 YNGYY
+2448 NSYY

-2467 GTSTST
+2467 GTSITT
-2473 FSPNVN
+2473 FSPNAN

-2501 ASSSLNSFSD
+2501 ASSSLNGFTD
-2511 HTSVSGYAVASL
+2511 QASVSGYATASL
-2523 QWSVAE
+2523 EWAVAE

-2534 SNGKL
+2534 SAGKL
-2539 MPTGNASRAQV
+2539 MPTGNATRAQV
-2550 AAILHRFAENVAKTT
+2550 AAILHRFVENVATT

>member
-1 MFAQPLPLFFMKKRI
+1 MQKTKKVLSFLLCIAIICGMFSLPVFADNMSNIKVFASGEELSVQVIGTANFVEAETPYTLYYAKAPFGTTQITVSLESGWFVPETCFGGTVEDDSVSLENAVENDALAEVIEGMSGDGLINITDASLIASSDVISDLIYFSNEEFEGAPLD
-16 ISFILLIILLLT
+16 ILLIQ
-28 LSIDAFAAEATT
+28 
-40 IVFTEQGLQ
+40 V
-49 TGSYDKIISA
+49 
-59 SITLGEDEDFSS
+59 S
-71 TYSTIYLV
+71 T
-79 TATNADVKFQ
+79 
-89 NNASR
+89 
-94 YFDWAEYKFLSA
+94 
-106 DAEDMW
+106 
-112 TVGTTYSVNDSALN
+112 
-126 GVSVTKDQLKAAGI
+126 
-140 PDEAYDT
+140 
-147 SCSAFYLIGFDGSYV
+147 V
-162 NSGID
+162 NSGGN
-167 FAVLVQVK
+167 VLDDTKKAPLSNLLETVK
-175 AESTTIPFTEQGLQT
+175 
-190 GSYDKII
+190 
-197 SASVT
+197 
-202 LGEDEDFASTYSTIY
+202 
-217 LVTATNADV
+217 
-226 KFQNN
+226 
-231 ASRYFDWAEYKFLSA
+231 
-246 DAEDMWTVGTTY
+246 
-258 SVNDSALNGVSVTK
+258 
-272 DQLKAAGIP
+272 
-281 DEAYD
+281 
-286 TSCSAFYLIG
+286 
-296 FDGSYVNSGIDFAVL
+296 
-311 VQVKGAATSLT
+311 
-322 DAQKKPLTDLLATVA
+322 
-337 DGNDKYVQSGD
+337 DGNSNYYLTND
-348 RYNGKPAD
+348 RYNGKESD
-356 TITSKNGSFWA
+356 TISSKNGSFWA

-373 GPRAKAQK
+373 GPRAKAQNVLDT
-381 ALQDAKTEADITAA
+381 ATTEDQITAA
-395 VAELQAA
+395 VAELETA

-450 NYFDTLF
+450 NYFNTLF
-457 NSDGSA
+457 NADGSA
-463 TGVNIAANQKTAD
+463 TGVNIALNQKTAD

-509 YAMTENSGK
+509 YAMTENGGK
-518 YTGESWTAFETAR
+518 YTEESWTAFEAAR
-531 KAATDYAAAHSVSE
+531 EAATDYAAKHSVSE

-562 LSAAYGLTSAS
+562 LSAAYRLTSAS
-573 DTVTVTFSYT
+573 NTVTVTFSYT

-612 VTLNRGATLADLWT
+612 VTLDRGATLADLWT
-626 KTGYKPS
+626 TTGYKPS

-666 DDSYVLKDGDK
+666 DNSYVLKDGDK

-700 TSMTNS
+700 TSMTSS

-721 AGEEATL
+721 AGEAATL

-737 WTYTGSYN
+737 WTYTGSYS
-745 PYEGATIAAYGPQNK
+745 PYEGATIAAYGPQNT

-796 DARANDEDSAIFY
+796 DARANDEDSALFY

-814 APYLELTVGDATQP
+814 APYLELKVGVAEQP
-828 DAVRAELKAALDKV
+828 DAVRAELKAKLDAV

-854 TWAEIEAAYKV
+854 TWAEIEAAYKA

-964 YMDEKGEKLPEAE
+964 YMDANGASLPKAE
-977 KYKLTLNTVVRGG
+977 TYKLTLNVVGDSDES
-990 TEEDT
+990 T
-995 EAINAMIAN
+995 AALNAMIDD
-1004 LRNNPAKM
+1004 LRSDPAKM

-1021 RTQAINIVTPY
+1021 HTKAINIVTPY
-1032 TFGAYD
+1032 TFGTYD
-1038 GKTELFSK
+1038 GSTMLFSDTFSK
-1046 TFSETDPLIPV
+1046 TEPLTPV

-1069 QTRNANGTYTT
+1069 QTRNAGGTYTT
-1080 ASTRWSIS
+1080 DSAAWSIS
-1088 DEDLSIVLTREGT
+1088 DEDLSIILTLEGT
-1101 NTTPGVYGT
+1101 TSRPGEYGT
-1110 EGHLTVKIG
+1110 EGNLTVKIG

-1146 DDSGYKGKSTEV
+1146 DDSAYKGKSSEV

-1198 TATNVVKAKYN
+1198 TAKNVVTAKYN

-1238 ATSESDVIAARKK
+1238 ATSEADVIAARKK

-1383 EFRYQNGGLADG
+1383 DFRYTNGGLADG

-1407 ADIGGTWSGTD
+1407 VDIGGTWSGTD
-1418 TSLQSLIVSGA
+1418 TSLQSMTVNGGT
-1429 ELSPAFSG
+1429 ELSPAFS
-1437 STTNYVLTIPD
+1437 STTTSYVLTIP
-1448 EATGVTVRF
+1448 EETTGVTVRF
-1457 TAANKNY
+1457 SAANKNY

-1552 RSLFDALDPAAQAT
+1552 RSLFDALDAAAQAT
-1566 FKKDHKAQYNKLAA
+1566 FKTGHEAQYNKLVA
-1580 CEKVIDDMAAAD
+1580 CEKVIDDMTAAD

-1613 YAAKVA
+1613 YAAKAA

-1625 DQKQYLTAETISVIN
+1625 DQEQYLTAETISVID

-1646 LEMDLNHVQWLIDEL
+1646 LGMDQNHVQLLIDDL

-1709 GSGEDTGYSEY
+1709 GSGEGTGYSEY

-1849 IKAILDGRTNDGGW
+1849 IKAILDNRTSEGGW

-1881 LAPYYNKSNETVKD
+1881 LAPYYNKSNETVKA
-1895 AVDTALAWLS
+1895 AVDTALTWLS

-1912 GFSSWGKANA
+1912 GFSSWGNANA

-1961 ADGSFFHVSD
+1961 ADGSFLHTLP
-1971 GSDGNNQMTSEQG
+1971 GSDKDNNQMSSEQG

-2009 RADASAQEVID
+2009 REDADAQEVID

-2029 ESSYTAIAEARN
+2029 ESSYNAIAEARN
-2041 AYDELSTED
+2041 AYNKLSAAD
-2050 QAKVTNYSTLTA
+2050 KAKVENYNTLTA

-2068 AILKQKQTDQYKALK
+2068 AILKQKRTEQYNLLK
-2083 AHYDDL
+2083 THYDEL

-2114 DMNSAVSC
+2114 DMNAAESC
-2122 ERVTDIYEKAIA
+2122 ERVTAIYEKAIT

-2203 IGAENNYVSTIYAP
+2203 IGAESNYVSTIYAP
-2217 SCLGGYAL
+2217 SCLGGYPL

-2239 VNGKHPNQGL
+2239 VNGTHPNQGL
-2249 KNWTL
+2249 KNWEL
-2254 NDGDVVIWHYV
+2254 KDKDVVVWHYV
-2265 NDYSCEVADWFNDSQ
+2265 NDYSHEVADWFNDPN
-2280 YPSLGDGSYYNSWL
+2280 YPSLGNGTYYNGWL
-2294 RARDITPEQYVQQL
+2294 RAADIAPEQYVQQL

-2364 DKLTVSTRIEVEFTD
+2364 DKLTVSTRIEVEFTNGK
-2379 ESLPFTDVRESDWF
+2379 LPFTDVRESDWF
-2393 YDDVVFAYENG
+2393 YEDVAFAYENG
-2404 LFSGTSD
+2404 LFAGTSD
-2411 TTFSPNTSMTRAML
+2411 TTFSPNASMTRAML

-2467 GTSTST
+2467 GTSTTT
-2473 FSPNVN
+2473 FSPNAN

-2501 ASSSLNSFSD
+2501 ASSSLNGFAD
-2511 HTSVSGYAVASL
+2511 YATVSGYAVTPM

-2534 SNGKL
+2534 SAGKL
-2539 MPTGNASRAQV
+2539 MPTGNATRAQV
-2550 AAILHRFAENVAKTT
+2550 AAILHRFVENVAKTT
-2565 K
+2565 N

>member
-1 MFAQPLPLFFMKKRI
+1 M
-16 ISFILLIILLLT
+16 LIIC
-28 LSIDAFAAEATT
+28 LSFQVYAATET
-40 IVFTEQGLQ
+40 IEFGSDTVN
-49 TGSYDKIISA
+49 SYDKKLTDQSLSCVTKSETISIKTVYIKTIENDDVQFKSTLRLTTSNYGFLNQA
-59 SITLGEDEDFSS
+59 STVTL
-71 TYSTIYLV
+71 TKT
-79 TATNADVKFQ
+79 TAKQPKDLAGISVSANDLIVKG
-89 NNASR
+89 
-94 YFDWAEYKFLSA
+94 LSA
-106 DAEDMW
+106 D
-112 TVGTTYSVNDSALN
+112 S
-126 GVSVTKDQLKAAGI
+126 
-140 PDEAYDT
+140 
-147 SCSAFYLIGFDGSYV
+147 
-162 NSGID
+162 
-167 FAVLVQVK
+167 
-175 AESTTIPFTEQGLQT
+175 
-190 GSYDKII
+190 
-197 SASVT
+197 
-202 LGEDEDFASTYSTIY
+202 FASTYPKFYFIG
-217 LVTATNADV
+217 VRGKDV
-226 KFQNN
+226 ENFGILIQVKN
-231 ASRYFDWAEYKFLSA
+231 ASTE
-246 DAEDMWTVGTTY
+246 
-258 SVNDSALNGVSVTK
+258 
-272 DQLKAAGIP
+272 P
-281 DEAYD
+281 
-286 TSCSAFYLIG
+286 
-296 FDGSYVNSGIDFAVL
+296 
-311 VQVKGAATSLT
+311 SLT

-367 EFTAVN
+367 EFTAAN
-373 GPRAKAQK
+373 GPRATAQK

-476 DYADA
+476 DYADT

-509 YAMTENSGK
+509 YAMTENGGK

-556 ALTREF
+556 ALTRNF

-612 VTLNRGATLADLWT
+612 VTLDRGATLADLWT

-721 AGEEATL
+721 AGEAETL

-737 WTYTGSYN
+737 WTYTGSYS
-745 PYEGATIAAYGPQNK
+745 PYEGATIAAYGPQNT

-854 TWAEIEAAYKV
+854 TWAEIEAAYKA

-977 KYKLTLNTVVRGG
+977 TYELTLNVVGDSDES
-990 TEEDT
+990 T
-995 EAINAMIAN
+995 AALNAMIDD

-1012 DRAEGGKYD
+1012 DRAEGGKHD
-1021 RTQAINIVTPY
+1021 HTQAINIVTPY

-1046 TFSETDPLIPV
+1046 TFSETDPLTPV

-1069 QTRNANGTYTT
+1069 QTRNAKGKYTPESAT
-1080 ASTRWSIS
+1080 WSIS
-1088 DEDLSIVLTREGT
+1088 DEDLSIVLTLEGT

-1119 DTEYE
+1119 ETEYE

-1198 TATNVVKAKYN
+1198 TATNVVTAKYN

-1238 ATSESDVIAARKK
+1238 ATSEADVIAARKK

-1383 EFRYQNGGLADG
+1383 DFRYTNGGLADG

-1418 TSLQSLIVSGA
+1418 TSLQSMTVNGGT
-1429 ELSPAFSG
+1429 ELSPAFS
-1437 STTNYVLTIPD
+1437 STTTSYVLTIP
-1448 EATGVTVRF
+1448 EETTGVTVRF
-1457 TAANKNY
+1457 SAANKNY

-1482 GDMLSVTS
+1482 GDMLSVSS

-1552 RSLFDALDPAAQAT
+1552 RSLFDALDAAAQAT
-1566 FKKDHKAQYNKLAA
+1566 FKTDHEAQYNKLAA
-1580 CEKVIDDMAAAD
+1580 CEKVIDDMTAAD

-1613 YAAKVA
+1613 YAAKAA

-1625 DQKQYLTAETISVIN
+1625 DQEQYLTAETISVID

-1646 LEMDLNHVQWLIDEL
+1646 LGMDQNHVQLLIDDL

-1696 GKAIAALKKLEQG
+1696 DKAIAALKKLEQG
-1709 GSGEDTGYSEY
+1709 GSGEDTSYSEY

-1725 ANIKKK
+1725 ANIKKT
-1731 VPTPTIGSSSGEWAV
+1731 VPTPQVGSTNGEWAV
-1746 LALARGNADVLNSY
+1746 LGLARGNASVTNSY

-1771 VRDNISSGKLNADK
+1771 VKANINSKGQLDSNK
-1785 STDNARIALALTA
+1785 STENSRIILALTA
-1798 IGEDPTSVGGHNLL
+1798 IGEDPTSVGGRNLL
-1812 TALDDVTYDLKQGI
+1812 TALNDLSYVKKQGS
-1826 NGPIWALIALD
+1826 NGPIWALLAVD
-1837 SKNYTSSSRDQL
+1837 SGNYIYNYRDKL
-1849 IKAILDGRTNDGGW
+1849 IDTILDERTEDGGW
-1863 ALDGNAT
+1863 THTGNTA

-1881 LAPYYNKSNETVKD
+1881 LAPYNDEDHPKVKSAIE
-1895 AVDTALAWLS
+1895 AALTLLS
-1905 TKQSSDG
+1905 GMQQNDG
-1912 GFSSWGKANA
+1912 GFASFGTPNS
-1922 ESCAQVIVAL
+1922 ESAAQVVVAL
-1932 SALNIDADTDSRFV
+1932 SALGLDANTDSHFV
-1946 KNGHSALENLLTFEQ
+1946 KNGHSVLENLLSYEQ
-1961 ADGSFFHVSD
+1961 EDGSFQHTTD
-1971 GSDGNNQMTSEQG
+1971 GSGNNQMSAEQG
-1984 TYALVAYDRFK
+1984 TYALVAYDRYVNK
-1995 TGKNS
+1995 AHT
-2000 LYNMTDAVK
+2000 LYDMTDVVK
-2009 RADASAQEVID
+2009 REDASAQEVID

-2029 ESSYTAIAEARN
+2029 ESSYNAIAEARN
-2041 AYDELSTED
+2041 AYNKLSAAD
-2050 QAKVTNYSTLTA
+2050 KAKVENYNTLTA
-2062 AETSYK
+2062 AEASYK
-2068 AILKQKQTDQYKALK
+2068 EILKQKRTEQYKLLK
-2083 AHYDDL
+2083 AHHDEL
-2089 LNDKTK
+2089 LNDRTK

-2101 KKKLASILQQAQT
+2101 KRKLASILQQAQT
-2114 DMNSAVSC
+2114 DMNAAESC
-2122 ERVTDIYEKAIA
+2122 ERVMDIYNKAIF

-2167 LPEYVTWVPTKT
+2167 LPEYVTWVPTTT

-2195 MSDAGLRY
+2195 MSEAGLRY
-2203 IGAENNYVSTIYAP
+2203 IGAESNYVSTIYAP

-2239 VNGKHPNQGL
+2239 VNGTHPNQGL

-2254 NDGDVVIWHYV
+2254 NDNDVVVWHYV
-2265 NDYSCEVADWFNDSQ
+2265 NDYSHEVADWFNDPN
-2280 YPSLGDGSYYNSWL
+2280 YPSLGNGTYYNGWL
-2294 RARDITPEQYVQQL
+2294 RAADISPEQYVNEL
-2308 LAKILTVGKH
+2308 LGKILKVGKN

-2364 DKLTVSTRIEVEFTD
+2364 DKLTVSTRIEVEFTNGK
-2379 ESLPFTDVRESDWF
+2379 LPFTDVRESDWF
-2393 YDDVVFAYENG
+2393 YEDVAFAYENG
-2404 LFSGTSD
+2404 LFAGTSD
-2411 TTFSPNTSMTRAML
+2411 TTFSPNASMTRAML

-2467 GTSTST
+2467 GTSTTT
-2473 FSPNVN
+2473 FSPNAN

-2493 QYKKYNTA
+2493 QHKKYNTA
-2501 ASSSLNSFSD
+2501 ASSGLNGFTD
-2511 HTSVSGYAVASL
+2511 HASVSGYAAASL
-2523 QWSVAE
+2523 EWAVAE

-2534 SNGKL
+2534 SAGKL
-2539 MPTGNASRAQV
+2539 MPTGNATRAQV
-2550 AAILHRFAENVAKTT
+2550 AAILHRFVENVAKTT

>member
-1 MFAQPLPLFFMKKRI
+1 MKKKRI
-16 ISFILLIILLLT
+16 LATFLLLLLFLNTIPRVFAATTTITIADNGISGCDYET
-28 LSIDAFAAEATT
+28 LTNQVTVEFWAAAWGNNVANVEINTTYLISLSAQDTVSLQNSCTSTLTANKYSYLNQRITKKLTSTSWNAKTVRGISDFEDAFGVTEEA
-40 IVFTEQGLQ
+40 
-49 TGSYDKIISA
+49 
-59 SITLGEDEDFSS
+59 
-71 TYSTIYLV
+71 
-79 TATNADVKFQ
+79 
-89 NNASR
+89 
-94 YFDWAEYKFLSA
+94 
-106 DAEDMW
+106 
-112 TVGTTYSVNDSALN
+112 
-126 GVSVTKDQLKAAGI
+126 LKAKG
-140 PDEAYDT
+140 YSKFKSGCT
-147 SCSAFYLIGFDGSYV
+147 YYYLAF
-162 NSGID
+162 
-167 FAVLVQVK
+167 K
-175 AESTTIPFTEQGLQT
+175 PSTTAP
-190 GSYDKII
+190 
-197 SASVT
+197 A
-202 LGEDEDFASTYSTIY
+202 FAI
-217 LVTATNADV
+217 LI
-226 KFQNN
+226 Q
-231 ASRYFDWAEYKFLSA
+231 AE
-246 DAEDMWTVGTTY
+246 
-258 SVNDSALNGVSVTK
+258 
-272 DQLKAAGIP
+272 
-281 DEAYD
+281 
-286 TSCSAFYLIG
+286 
-296 FDGSYVNSGIDFAVL
+296 
-311 VQVKGAATSLT
+311 KGATVN
-322 DAQKKPLTDLLATVA
+322 KEPLSNLLATVA
-337 DGNDKYVQSGD
+337 DGNNNYIQSGD
-348 RYNGKPAD
+348 RYNGKKTD

-450 NYFDTLF
+450 NYFNTLF
-457 NSDGSA
+457 NADGSA

-509 YAMTENSGK
+509 YAMTENGGK
-518 YTGESWTAFETAR
+518 YTEESWTAFETAR
-531 KAATDYAAAHSVSE
+531 KAATDYAAKHSVSE

-556 ALTREF
+556 ALTRNF
-562 LSAAYGLTSAS
+562 LSAAYGLTPAS

-612 VTLNRGATLADLWT
+612 VTLDHGATLADLW
-626 KTGYKPS
+626 KETGYQPS

-666 DDSYVLKDGDK
+666 DNSYVLKDGDK

-700 TSMTNS
+700 TSMTSS

-721 AGEEATL
+721 AGEAATL

-737 WTYTGSYN
+737 WTYTGSYS
-745 PYEGATIAAYGPQNK
+745 PYEGATIAAYGPQNT

-796 DARANDEDSAIFY
+796 DARANDEDSALFY
-809 SGTVA
+809 SATVA

-854 TWAEIEAAYKV
+854 TWAEIGAAYKA
-865 AVATLNDSTATT
+865 AVATLNDSSATT

-977 KYKLTLNTVVRGG
+977 TYELTLNVVGDSDES
-990 TEEDT
+990 T
-995 EAINAMIAN
+995 AALNAMIDD

-1012 DRAEGGKYD
+1012 DRAEGGKHD
-1021 RTQAINIVTPY
+1021 HTQAINIVTPY

-1046 TFSETDPLIPV
+1046 TFSETDPLTPV

-1069 QTRNANGTYTT
+1069 QTRNAKGKYTPESAT
-1080 ASTRWSIS
+1080 WSIS
-1088 DEDLSIVLTREGT
+1088 DEDLSIVLTLEGT

-1146 DDSGYKGKSTEV
+1146 DDSAYKGKSSDV

-1215 EYDAEHRDE
+1215 KYDEEHRDE
-1224 LDAALATGLTEIKN
+1224 LDAALAAGLTEIKN
-1238 ATSESDVIAARKK
+1238 ATTEADVIAARKK

-1263 SSSESGKVG
+1263 QSSETGKVG
-1272 EHYPYSGSEVVGRVH
+1272 ENFKTLFPNAKNVGRVH
-1287 VIVENTTYLD
+1287 VIVENKTYLD
-1297 ESLPDSLKKT
+1297 ESLPASLKNT
-1307 IVKGYYDLTKDD
+1307 IIDGYYDLTDYD

-1332 GCTWNRGGYDYG
+1332 GYTWNRGGYDYG

-1349 SVEKDGG
+1349 SVEKDGY

-1383 EFRYQNGGLADG
+1383 DFRYTNGGLADG

-1418 TSLQSLIVSGA
+1418 TSLQSMTVNGGT
-1429 ELSPAFSG
+1429 ELSPAFS
-1437 STTNYVLTIPD
+1437 STTTSYVLTIP
-1448 EATGVTVRF
+1448 EETTGVTVRF
-1457 TAANKNY
+1457 SAANKNY

-1482 GDMLSVTS
+1482 GDMLSVSS

-1552 RSLFDALDPAAQAT
+1552 RSLFDALDAAAQAT
-1566 FKKDHKAQYNKLAA
+1566 FKKDHEAQYNKLAA
-1580 CEKVIDDMAAAD
+1580 CEKVIDDMTAAD

-1613 YAAKVA
+1613 YAAKAA

-1625 DQKQYLTAETISVIN
+1625 DQEQYLTAETISVIN

-1674 IDAAKAAYDALPDQT
+1674 IDAAKAAYDALPDKN
-1689 GVDATRL
+1689 GVDATKL
-1696 GKAIAALKKLEQG
+1696 TKALAALEKLEQG

-1849 IKAILDGRTNDGGW
+1849 IKAILDNRTSEGGW

-1881 LAPYYNKSNETVKD
+1881 LAPYYNKSNETVKA
-1895 AVDTALAWLS
+1895 AVDTALTWLS

-1912 GFSSWGKANA
+1912 GFSSWGNANA

-1961 ADGSFFHVSD
+1961 ADGSFLHTLP
-1971 GSDGNNQMTSEQG
+1971 GSDKDNNQMSSEQG

-2020 MINQIGYVD
+2020 MIDSIGEVNEY
-2029 ESSYTAIAEARN
+2029 SYDAIAEARS
-2041 AYDELSTED
+2041 AYTKLSSADKE
-2050 QAKVTNYSTLTA
+2050 KVKATNYKTLTA
-2062 AETSYK
+2062 AEDAYK
-2068 AILKQKQTDQYKALK
+2068 AILREKQSERYEKLK
-2083 AHYDDL
+2083 AHYDEL
-2089 LNDKTK
+2089 LSDKTK

-2101 KKKLASILQQAQT
+2101 KKKLLSVLQTAQR
-2114 DMNSAVSC
+2114 DMNAAVSC
-2122 ERVTDIYEKAIA
+2122 ERVEEIFQKAMS

-2203 IGAENNYVSTIYAP
+2203 IGAESNYVSTIYAP
-2217 SCLGGYAL
+2217 SCLGGYTL

-2239 VNGKHPNQGL
+2239 VNGTHPNQGL

-2254 NDGDVVIWHYV
+2254 NDNDVVVWHYV
-2265 NDYSCEVADWFNDSQ
+2265 NDYSHEVADWFNDPN
-2280 YPSLGDGSYYNSWL
+2280 YPSLGNGTYYNGWL
-2294 RARDITPEQYVQQL
+2294 RAADISPEQYVNEL
-2308 LAKILTVGKH
+2308 LGKILKVGKN

-2364 DKLTVSTRIEVEFTD
+2364 DKLTVSTRIEVEFTNGK
-2379 ESLPFTDVRESDWF
+2379 LPFTDVRESDWF
-2393 YDDVVFAYENG
+2393 YEDVAFAYENG
-2404 LFSGTSD
+2404 LFAGTSD
-2411 TTFSPNTSMTRAML
+2411 TTFSPNASMTRAML

-2467 GTSTST
+2467 GTSTTT
-2473 FSPNVN
+2473 FSPNAN

-2501 ASSSLNSFSD
+2501 ASASLNGFTD
-2511 HTSVSGYAVASL
+2511 HASVSGYAAASL
-2523 QWSVAE
+2523 EWAVAE
-2529 KLVNG
+2529 KLING
-2534 SNGKL
+2534 SAGKL
-2539 MPTGNASRAQV
+2539 MPTGNATRAQV
-2550 AAILHRFAENVAKTT
+2550 AAILHRFVENVATT

>member
-1 MFAQPLPLFFMKKRI
+1 MFSLPVFADNMSNIKVFASGEELSVQVIGTANFVEAETPYTLYYAKAPFGTTQITVSLESGWFVPETCFGGTVEDDSVSLENAVENDALAEVIEGMSGDGLINITDASLIASSDVISDLIYFSNEEFEGAPLD
-16 ISFILLIILLLT
+16 ILLIQ
-28 LSIDAFAAEATT
+28 
-40 IVFTEQGLQ
+40 V
-49 TGSYDKIISA
+49 
-59 SITLGEDEDFSS
+59 S
-71 TYSTIYLV
+71 T
-79 TATNADVKFQ
+79 
-89 NNASR
+89 
-94 YFDWAEYKFLSA
+94 
-106 DAEDMW
+106 
-112 TVGTTYSVNDSALN
+112 
-126 GVSVTKDQLKAAGI
+126 
-140 PDEAYDT
+140 
-147 SCSAFYLIGFDGSYV
+147 V
-162 NSGID
+162 NSGGN
-167 FAVLVQVK
+167 VLDDTKKAPLSNLLETVK
-175 AESTTIPFTEQGLQT
+175 
-190 GSYDKII
+190 
-197 SASVT
+197 
-202 LGEDEDFASTYSTIY
+202 
-217 LVTATNADV
+217 
-226 KFQNN
+226 
-231 ASRYFDWAEYKFLSA
+231 
-246 DAEDMWTVGTTY
+246 
-258 SVNDSALNGVSVTK
+258 
-272 DQLKAAGIP
+272 
-281 DEAYD
+281 
-286 TSCSAFYLIG
+286 
-296 FDGSYVNSGIDFAVL
+296 
-311 VQVKGAATSLT
+311 
-322 DAQKKPLTDLLATVA
+322 
-337 DGNDKYVQSGD
+337 DGNSNYYLTND
-348 RYNGKPAD
+348 RYNGKESD
-356 TITSKNGSFWA
+356 TISSKNGSFWA

-531 KAATDYAAAHSVSE
+531 EAATDYAAAHSVSE

-612 VTLNRGATLADLWT
+612 VTLDRGATLADLWT
-626 KTGYKPS
+626 TTGYKPS

-666 DDSYVLKDGDK
+666 DNSYVLKDGDK

-700 TSMTNS
+700 TSMTSS
-706 LAALRFKETGAQNVG
+706 LTALRFKETGAQNVG
-721 AGEEATL
+721 AGEAATL

-737 WTYTGSYN
+737 WTYTGSYS
-745 PYEGATIAAYGPQNK
+745 PYEGATIAAYGPQNT

-796 DARANDEDSAIFY
+796 DARANDEDSALFY

-814 APYLELTVGDATQP
+814 APYLELKVGVAEQP
-828 DAVRAELKAALDKV
+828 DAVRAELKAKLDAV

-854 TWAEIEAAYKV
+854 TWAEIEAVYKA

-977 KYKLTLNTVVRGG
+977 TYELTLNVVGDSDES
-990 TEEDT
+990 T
-995 EAINAMIAN
+995 AALNAMIDD

-1012 DRAEGGKYD
+1012 DRAEGGKHD
-1021 RTQAINIVTPY
+1021 HTQAINIVTPY

-1046 TFSETDPLIPV
+1046 TFSETDPLTPV

-1069 QTRNANGTYTT
+1069 QTRNAKGKYTPESAT
-1080 ASTRWSIS
+1080 WSIS

-1119 DTEYE
+1119 ETEYE

-1198 TATNVVKAKYN
+1198 TATNVVNAKYN

-1215 EYDAEHRDE
+1215 KYDEEHRDK
-1224 LDAALATGLTEIKN
+1224 LDAALAAGLTEIKN
-1238 ATSESDVIAARKK
+1238 ATTEADVIAARKK

-1349 SVEKDGG
+1349 SVEKDGY

-1383 EFRYQNGGLADG
+1383 DFRYTNGGLADG

-1418 TSLQSLIVSGA
+1418 TSLQSMTVNGGT
-1429 ELSPAFSG
+1429 ELSPAFS
-1437 STTNYVLTIPD
+1437 STTTSYVLTIP
-1448 EATGVTVRF
+1448 EETTGVTVRF
-1457 TAANKNY
+1457 SAANKNY

-1552 RSLFDALDPAAQAT
+1552 RSLFDALDAAAQAT
-1566 FKKDHKAQYNKLAA
+1566 FKTGHEAQYNKLVA
-1580 CEKVIDDMAAAD
+1580 CEKVIDDMTAAD

-1613 YAAKVA
+1613 YAAKAA

-1625 DQKQYLTAETISVIN
+1625 DQEQYLTAETISVID

-1646 LEMDLNHVQWLIDEL
+1646 LGMDQNHVQLLIDDL

-1709 GSGEDTGYSEY
+1709 GSGEGTGYSEY

-1849 IKAILDGRTNDGGW
+1849 IKAILDNRTSEGGW

-1881 LAPYYNKSNETVKD
+1881 LAPYYNKSNETVKA
-1895 AVDTALAWLS
+1895 AVDTALTWLS

-1912 GFSSWGKANA
+1912 GFSSWGNANA

-1961 ADGSFFHVSD
+1961 ADGSFLHTLP
-1971 GSDGNNQMTSEQG
+1971 GSDKDNNQMSSEQG

-2009 RADASAQEVID
+2009 REDADAQEVID

-2029 ESSYTAIAEARN
+2029 ESSYNAIAEARN
-2041 AYDELSTED
+2041 AYNKLSAAD
-2050 QAKVTNYSTLTA
+2050 KAKVENYNTLTA

-2068 AILKQKQTDQYKALK
+2068 AILKQKRTEQYNLLK
-2083 AHYDDL
+2083 THYDEL

-2114 DMNSAVSC
+2114 DMNAAESC
-2122 ERVTDIYEKAIA
+2122 ERVTAIYEKAIT

-2203 IGAENNYVSTIYAP
+2203 IGAESNYVSTIYAP
-2217 SCLGGYAL
+2217 SCLGSYAL

-2254 NDGDVVIWHYV
+2254 NDNDVVVWHYV
-2265 NDYSCEVADWFNDSQ
+2265 NDYSHEVADWFNDPN
-2280 YPSLGDGSYYNSWL
+2280 YPSLGNGTYYNGWL
-2294 RARDITPEQYVQQL
+2294 RAADISPEQYVNEL
-2308 LAKILTVGKH
+2308 LGKILKVGKN

-2364 DKLTVSTRIEVEFTD
+2364 DKLTVSTRIEVEFTNGK
-2379 ESLPFTDVRESDWF
+2379 LPFTDVRESDWF
-2393 YDDVVFAYENG
+2393 YEDVAFAYENG
-2404 LFSGTSD
+2404 LFAGTSD
-2411 TTFSPNTSMTRAML
+2411 TTFSPNASMTRAML
-2425 VTVLYRLEGQPA
+2425 VTVLYRLEGEP
-2437 VNGRSGFSDVQ
+2437 VVSGRSGFSDVTF
-2448 YNGYY
+2448 NSYY
-2453 EDAVTWAADNGIVN
+2453 EDAVTWAADNSIVN
-2467 GTSTST
+2467 GTSTTT
-2473 FSPNVN
+2473 FSPNAN

-2501 ASSSLNSFSD
+2501 ASSSLNGFTD
-2511 HTSVSGYAVASL
+2511 YATVSGYAVTPM

-2539 MPTGNASRAQV
+2539 MPTGNATRAQV
-2550 AAILHRFAENVAKTT
+2550 AAILHRFVENVAKTT

>member
-1 MFAQPLPLFFMKKRI
+1 MNIQTHAKFEDSRKGVLKFFIM
-16 ISFILLIILLLT
+16 SLLCLAILLSYGRIPV
-28 LSIDAFAAEATT
+28 FAEEATT
-40 IVFTEQGLQ
+40 FNINLSNADIVGNVTLNSKEYPL
-49 TGSYDKIISA
+49 YRISVN
-59 SITLGEDEDFSS
+59 GS
-71 TYSTIYLV
+71 TYSSICMLKETGTISV
-79 TATNADVKFQ
+79 NGAEKKFPSTAFTADSNGGIGSLPVSISANDTNFTA
-89 NNASR
+89 A
-94 YFDWAEYKFLSA
+94 
-106 DAEDMW
+106 
-112 TVGTTYSVNDSALN
+112 TTYYTAKTADIKITAEITTNNDDNQLLFRLRYGTGKNAKNCAFLL
-126 GVSVTKDQLKAAGI
+126 VSWSPVPTVDK
-140 PDEAYDT
+140 T
-147 SCSAFYLIGFDGSYV
+147 
-162 NSGID
+162 
-167 FAVLVQVK
+167 
-175 AESTTIPFTEQGLQT
+175 GLQA
-190 GSYDKII
+190 K
-197 SASVT
+197 
-202 LGEDEDFASTYSTIY
+202 L
-217 LVTATNADV
+217 
-226 KFQNN
+226 
-231 ASRYFDWAEYKFLSA
+231 
-246 DAEDMWTVGTTY
+246 
-258 SVNDSALNGVSVTK
+258 
-272 DQLKAAGIP
+272 
-281 DEAYD
+281 
-286 TSCSAFYLIG
+286 
-296 FDGSYVNSGIDFAVL
+296 
-311 VQVKGAATSLT
+311 GAAPSPDSDSSYYHT
-322 DAQKKPLTDLLATVA
+322 
-337 DGNDKYVQSGD
+337 GD
-348 RYNGKPAD
+348 RYNGKGV
-356 TITSKNGSFWA
+356 SKDGFWEEYKRIYRNAKSVNEKTGATQLEVDA
-367 EFTAVN
+367 EIS
-373 GPRAKAQK
+373 K
-381 ALQDAKTEADITAA
+381 
-395 VAELQAA
+395 LQAA
-402 ISKLIPASQLNA
+402 IAELIPTSQLNA

-476 DYADA
+476 DYADT

-509 YAMTENSGK
+509 YAMTENGGK

-556 ALTREF
+556 ALTRNF

-612 VTLNRGATLADLWT
+612 VTLDRGATLADLWT
-626 KTGYKPS
+626 TTGYKPS

-737 WTYTGSYN
+737 WTYTGSYS
-745 PYEGATIAAYGPQNK
+745 PYEGATIAAYGPQNE
-760 DGSYPDTPILSETTS
+760 DGSYPETPILSETTS

-854 TWAEIEAAYKV
+854 TWAEIEAAYKA

-957 KYDKIKA
+957 KYDKIKT
-964 YMDEKGEKLPEAE
+964 YMDANGASLPKAE
-977 KYKLTLNTVVRGG
+977 TYKLTLNVVGDSDES
-990 TEEDT
+990 T
-995 EAINAMIAN
+995 AALNAMIDD

-1012 DRAEGGKYD
+1012 DRAEGGKHD
-1021 RTQAINIVTPY
+1021 HTQAINIVTPY

-1046 TFSETDPLIPV
+1046 TFSETDPLTPV

-1069 QTRNANGTYTT
+1069 QTRNAKGKYTPESAT
-1080 ASTRWSIS
+1080 WSIS
-1088 DEDLSIVLTREGT
+1088 DEDLSIVLTLEGT

-1119 DTEYE
+1119 ETEYE

-1198 TATNVVKAKYN
+1198 TATNVVTAKYN

-1238 ATSESDVIAARKK
+1238 ATSEADVIAARKK

-1383 EFRYQNGGLADG
+1383 DFRYTNGGLADG

-1418 TSLQSLIVSGA
+1418 TSLQSMTVNGGT
-1429 ELSPAFSG
+1429 ELSPTFS
-1437 STTNYVLTIPD
+1437 STTTSYVLTIP
-1448 EATGVTVRF
+1448 EETTGVTVRF
-1457 TAANKNY
+1457 SAANKNY

-1482 GDMLSVTS
+1482 GDMLSVSS

-1552 RSLFDALDPAAQAT
+1552 RSLFDALDAAAQAT
-1566 FKKDHKAQYNKLAA
+1566 FKTDHEAQYNKLAA
-1580 CEKVIDDMAAAD
+1580 CEKVIDDMTAAD

-1613 YAAKVA
+1613 YAAKAA

-1625 DQKQYLTAETISVIN
+1625 DQEQYLTAETISVID

-1646 LEMDLNHVQWLIDEL
+1646 LGMDQNHVQLLIDDL

-1696 GKAIAALKKLEQG
+1696 DKAIAALKKLEQG
-1709 GSGEDTGYSEY
+1709 GSGEDTGYKEY

-1849 IKAILDGRTNDGGW
+1849 IKAILDNRTSEGGW

-1881 LAPYYNKSNETVKD
+1881 LAPYYNKSNETVKA
-1895 AVDTALAWLS
+1895 AVDTALTWLS

-1912 GFSSWGKANA
+1912 GFSSWGNANA

-1961 ADGSFFHVSD
+1961 ADGSFLHTLP
-1971 GSDGNNQMTSEQG
+1971 GSDKDNNQMSSEQG

-2020 MINQIGYVD
+2020 MIDSIGEVNEY
-2029 ESSYTAIAEARN
+2029 SYDAIAEARS
-2041 AYDELSTED
+2041 AYTKLSSADKE
-2050 QAKVTNYSTLTA
+2050 KVKATNYKTLTA
-2062 AETSYK
+2062 AEDAYK
-2068 AILKQKQTDQYKALK
+2068 AILREKQSERYTELK
-2083 AHYDDL
+2083 AHYDEL
-2089 LNDKTK
+2089 LSDKTK

-2101 KKKLASILQQAQT
+2101 KKKLLSVLQTAQR
-2114 DMNSAVSC
+2114 DMNAAVSC
-2122 ERVTDIYEKAIA
+2122 ERVEEIFQKAMS

-2203 IGAENNYVSTIYAP
+2203 IGAESNYVSTIYAP
-2217 SCLGGYAL
+2217 SCLGGYTL

-2239 VNGKHPNQGL
+2239 VNGTHPNQGL

-2254 NDGDVVIWHYV
+2254 NDNDVVVWHYV
-2265 NDYSCEVADWFNDSQ
+2265 NDYSHEVADWFNDPN
-2280 YPSLGDGSYYNSWL
+2280 YPSLGNGTYYNGWL
-2294 RARDITPEQYVQQL
+2294 RAADISPEQYVNEL
-2308 LAKILTVGKH
+2308 LGKILKVGKN

-2364 DKLTVSTRIEVEFTD
+2364 DKLTVSTRIEVEFTNGK
-2379 ESLPFTDVRESDWF
+2379 LPFTDVLTSDWF
-2393 YDDVVFAYENG
+2393 YEDVAFAYENG
-2404 LFSGTSD
+2404 LFAGTSD
-2411 TTFSPNTSMTRAML
+2411 TTFSPNASMTRAML

-2467 GTSTST
+2467 GTSTTT
-2473 FSPNVN
+2473 FSPNAN

-2493 QYKKYNTA
+2493 QHKKYNTA
-2501 ASSSLNSFSD
+2501 ASSGLNGFTD
-2511 HTSVSGYAVASL
+2511 HASVSGYAAASL
-2523 QWSVAE
+2523 EWAVAE

-2534 SNGKL
+2534 SAGKL
-2539 MPTGNASRAQV
+2539 MPTGNATRAQV
-2550 AAILHRFAENVAKTT
+2550 AAILHRFVENVAKTT

>member
-1 MFAQPLPLFFMKKRI
+1 MFSLPVFADNMSNIKVFASGEELSVQVIGTANFVEAETPYTLYYAKAPFGTTQITVSLESGWFVPETCFGGTVEDDSVSLENAVENDALAEVIEGMSGDGLINITDASLIASSDVISDLIYFSNEEFEGAPLD
-16 ISFILLIILLLT
+16 ILLIQ
-28 LSIDAFAAEATT
+28 
-40 IVFTEQGLQ
+40 V
-49 TGSYDKIISA
+49 
-59 SITLGEDEDFSS
+59 S
-71 TYSTIYLV
+71 T
-79 TATNADVKFQ
+79 
-89 NNASR
+89 
-94 YFDWAEYKFLSA
+94 
-106 DAEDMW
+106 
-112 TVGTTYSVNDSALN
+112 
-126 GVSVTKDQLKAAGI
+126 
-140 PDEAYDT
+140 
-147 SCSAFYLIGFDGSYV
+147 V
-162 NSGID
+162 NSGGN
-167 FAVLVQVK
+167 VLDDTKKAPLSNLLETVK
-175 AESTTIPFTEQGLQT
+175 
-190 GSYDKII
+190 
-197 SASVT
+197 
-202 LGEDEDFASTYSTIY
+202 
-217 LVTATNADV
+217 
-226 KFQNN
+226 
-231 ASRYFDWAEYKFLSA
+231 
-246 DAEDMWTVGTTY
+246 
-258 SVNDSALNGVSVTK
+258 
-272 DQLKAAGIP
+272 
-281 DEAYD
+281 
-286 TSCSAFYLIG
+286 
-296 FDGSYVNSGIDFAVL
+296 
-311 VQVKGAATSLT
+311 
-322 DAQKKPLTDLLATVA
+322 
-337 DGNDKYVQSGD
+337 DGNSNYYLTND
-348 RYNGKPAD
+348 RYNGKESD
-356 TITSKNGSFWA
+356 TISSKNGSFWA

-373 GPRAKAQK
+373 GPRAKAQNVLDT
-381 ALQDAKTEADITAA
+381 ATTEDQITAA
-395 VAELQAA
+395 VAELETA

-450 NYFDTLF
+450 NYFNTLF
-457 NSDGSA
+457 NADGSA
-463 TGVNIAANQKTAD
+463 TGVNIALNQKTAD

-509 YAMTENSGK
+509 YAMTENGGK
-518 YTGESWTAFETAR
+518 YTEESWTAFEAACE
-531 KAATDYAAAHSVSE
+531 AATDYAAKHSVSE

-562 LSAAYGLTSAS
+562 LSAAYRLTSAS
-573 DTVTVTFSYT
+573 NTVTVTFSYT

-737 WTYTGSYN
+737 WTYTGSYS
-745 PYEGATIAAYGPQNK
+745 PYEGATIAAYGPQNT

-796 DARANDEDSAIFY
+796 DARANDEDSALFY

-854 TWAEIEAAYKV
+854 TWAEIEAAYKA

-977 KYKLTLNTVVRGG
+977 TYELTLNVVGDSDES
-990 TEEDT
+990 T
-995 EAINAMIAN
+995 AALNAMIDD

-1012 DRAEGGKYD
+1012 DRAEGGKHD
-1021 RTQAINIVTPY
+1021 HTQAINIVTPY

-1046 TFSETDPLIPV
+1046 TFSETDPLTPV

-1069 QTRNANGTYTT
+1069 QTRNAKGKYTPESAT
-1080 ASTRWSIS
+1080 WSIS
-1088 DEDLSIVLTREGT
+1088 DEDLSIVLTLEGT

-1119 DTEYE
+1119 ETEYE

-1238 ATSESDVIAARKK
+1238 ATSEADVIAARKK

-1349 SVEKDGG
+1349 SVEKDGY

-1383 EFRYQNGGLADG
+1383 DFRYTNGGLADG

-1580 CEKVIDDMAAAD
+1580 CEKVIDDMTAAD

-1599 NLPSKPNLRDKATF
+1599 KLPDPDNLTLRDKETV
-1613 YAAKVA
+1613 YAAKAA
-1619 LDALTA
+1619 LNALTA
-1625 DQKQYLTAETISVIN
+1625 DQEQYLTSETISVIDQCYTRMLQMERN
-1640 QAYEQV
+1640 YVIQ
-1646 LEMDLNHVQWLIDEL
+1646 LIDNL
-1661 PDEDKVTLADKKQ
+1661 PDESAVTLADKKQ
-1674 IDAAKAAYDALPDQT
+1674 INAAKAAYDALPDKN
-1689 GVDATRL
+1689 GVDATKL
-1696 GKAIAALKKLEQG
+1696 TKAIAALKKLEQG
-1709 GSGEDTGYSEY
+1709 GAGEDTGYSEY

-1725 ANIKKK
+1725 ANIKKT

-1771 VRDNISSGKLNADK
+1771 VRTNISSGKLNADK

-1837 SKNYTSSSRDQL
+1837 SKNYTSSSRDEL
-1849 IKAILDGRTNDGGW
+1849 IEAILGNRTSDGGW
-1863 ALDGNAT
+1863 ALDGTVT

-1881 LAPYYNKSNETVKD
+1881 LAPYYKSNKNVQDVVD
-1895 AVDTALAWLS
+1895 AALAWLS

-1912 GFSSWGKANA
+1912 GFSSWGNANA

-1961 ADGSFFHVSD
+1961 ADGSFLHTLP
-1971 GSDGNNQMTSEQG
+1971 GSDKDNNQMSSEQG

-2041 AYDELSTED
+2041 AYDKLSTED

-2089 LNDKTK
+2089 LSDKTK

-2114 DMNSAVSC
+2114 DMNAAESC
-2122 ERVTDIYEKAIA
+2122 ERVTAIYEKAIT

-2203 IGAENNYVSTIYAP
+2203 IGAESNYVSTIYAP
-2217 SCLGGYAL
+2217 SCLGGYTL

-2239 VNGKHPNQGL
+2239 VNGTHPNQGL

-2254 NDGDVVIWHYV
+2254 NDNDVVVWHYV
-2265 NDYSCEVADWFNDSQ
+2265 NDYSHEVADWFNDPN
-2280 YPSLGDGSYYNSWL
+2280 YPSLGNGTYYNGWL
-2294 RARDITPEQYVQQL
+2294 RAADISPEQYVNEL
-2308 LAKILTVGKH
+2308 LGKILKVGKN

-2364 DKLTVSTRIEVEFTD
+2364 DKLTVSTRIEVEFTNGK
-2379 ESLPFTDVRESDWF
+2379 LPFTDVRESDWF
-2393 YDDVVFAYENG
+2393 YEDVAFAYENG
-2404 LFSGTSD
+2404 LFAGTSD
-2411 TTFSPNTSMTRAML
+2411 TTFSPNASMTRAML

-2467 GTSTST
+2467 GTSITT
-2473 FSPNVN
+2473 FSPNAN

-2493 QYKKYNTA
+2493 QHKKYNTA
-2501 ASSSLNSFSD
+2501 ASSGLNGFTD
-2511 HTSVSGYAVASL
+2511 HASVSGYAAASL
-2523 QWSVAE
+2523 EWAVAE

-2534 SNGKL
+2534 SAGKL
-2539 MPTGNASRAQV
+2539 MPTGNATRAQV
-2550 AAILHRFAENVAKTT
+2550 AAILHRFVENVAKTT

>member
-1 MFAQPLPLFFMKKRI
+1 MKKKRI
-16 ISFILLIILLLT
+16 LATFLLLLLFLNTIPRVFAATTTITIADNGISGCDYETLTDKVTVEFWAAAWGNNVTNVEINTTYLISLSAQDTVSLQNSCTST
-28 LSIDAFAAEATT
+28 LSANKYSYLNQRITKNLTSTSWKNANTVRGISDFEDAFGVTEEA
-40 IVFTEQGLQ
+40 
-49 TGSYDKIISA
+49 
-59 SITLGEDEDFSS
+59 
-71 TYSTIYLV
+71 
-79 TATNADVKFQ
+79 
-89 NNASR
+89 
-94 YFDWAEYKFLSA
+94 
-106 DAEDMW
+106 
-112 TVGTTYSVNDSALN
+112 
-126 GVSVTKDQLKAAGI
+126 LKAKG
-140 PDEAYDT
+140 YSKFKSGCT
-147 SCSAFYLIGFDGSYV
+147 YYYLAF
-162 NSGID
+162 
-167 FAVLVQVK
+167 K
-175 AESTTIPFTEQGLQT
+175 PSTTAP
-190 GSYDKII
+190 
-197 SASVT
+197 A
-202 LGEDEDFASTYSTIY
+202 FAI
-217 LVTATNADV
+217 LI
-226 KFQNN
+226 Q
-231 ASRYFDWAEYKFLSA
+231 AE
-246 DAEDMWTVGTTY
+246 
-258 SVNDSALNGVSVTK
+258 
-272 DQLKAAGIP
+272 
-281 DEAYD
+281 
-286 TSCSAFYLIG
+286 
-296 FDGSYVNSGIDFAVL
+296 
-311 VQVKGAATSLT
+311 KGATVN
-322 DAQKKPLTDLLATVA
+322 KEPLSNLLATVA

-348 RYNGKPAD
+348 RYNGKAAD

-373 GPRAKAQK
+373 GPRAKAQNVLDT
-381 ALQDAKTEADITAA
+381 ATTEDQITAA
-395 VAELQAA
+395 VAELETA

-476 DYADA
+476 DYADT

-509 YAMTENSGK
+509 YAMTENGGK

-556 ALTREF
+556 ALTRNF

-612 VTLNRGATLADLWT
+612 VTLDRGATLADLWT
-626 KTGYKPS
+626 TTGYKPS

-737 WTYTGSYN
+737 WTYTGSYS

-782 FKLYQEGKYLVTAY
+782 FKLYQEGKYIVTAY
-796 DARANDEDSAIFY
+796 DARANDEDSALFY

-814 APYLELTVGDATQP
+814 APYLELTVEDATQP

-848 KIFGDD
+848 KIFGND
-854 TWAEIEAAYKV
+854 TWAEIEAAYKA
-865 AVATLNDSTATT
+865 AVATLNDSSAST

-977 KYKLTLNTVVRGG
+977 TYELTLNVVGDSDES
-990 TEEDT
+990 T
-995 EAINAMIAN
+995 AALNAMIDD

-1012 DRAEGGKYD
+1012 DRAEGGKHD
-1021 RTQAINIVTPY
+1021 HTQAINIVTPY

-1046 TFSETDPLIPV
+1046 TFSETDPLTPV

-1069 QTRNANGTYTT
+1069 QTRNAKGTYPTES
-1080 ASTRWSIS
+1080 AAWSIS
-1088 DEDLSIVLTREGT
+1088 DEDLSIVLTLEGT
-1101 NTTPGVYGT
+1101 TSRPGEYST
-1110 EGHLTVKIG
+1110 EGNLTVKIG
-1119 DTEYE
+1119 NTEYE

-1146 DDSGYKGKSTEV
+1146 DDSGYKGKSSDV

-1180 ITWGPVE
+1180 ITWGPVA
-1187 SDSAKLETARK
+1187 SDTEKLTKAKE
-1198 TATNVVKAKYN
+1198 TATNIVNAKYD

-1215 EYDAEHRDE
+1215 EYNAEHRTE
-1224 LDAALATGLTEIKN
+1224 LDAALANGLKEIESAATE
-1238 ATSESDVIAARKK
+1238 ADVIAARKK

-1272 EHYPYSGSEVVGRVH
+1272 EHFKELYPNAKTVGRVH
-1287 VIVENTTYLD
+1287 VIVENETYLD
-1297 ESLPDSLKKT
+1297 ESLPNSLKKT
-1307 IVKGYYDLTKDD
+1307 LVDGYYDLTNCD

-1332 GCTWNRGGYDYG
+1332 EYTWNRSGYDYG

-1383 EFRYQNGGLADG
+1383 DFRYTNGGLADG

-1429 ELSPAFSG
+1429 KLSPEFSG
-1437 STTNYVLTIPD
+1437 STTNYVLTIQG

-1482 GDMLSVTS
+1482 GDMLSVSS

-1552 RSLFDALDPAAQAT
+1552 RSLFDALDAAAKAT
-1566 FKKDHKAQYNKLAA
+1566 FKTEHEAQYNKLVA
-1580 CEKVIDDMAAAD
+1580 CEKIIDDMTAAD

-1599 NLPSKPNLRDKATF
+1599 KFPDPDSLTLRDKETV
-1613 YAAKVA
+1613 YAAKAA

-1625 DQKQYLTAETISVIN
+1625 DQKQYLTSETISVVD
-1640 QAYEQV
+1640 QCYTWMLRTEK
-1646 LEMDLNHVQWLIDEL
+1646 NHVRQLIDDL

-1674 IDAAKAAYDALPDQT
+1674 INAAKAAYDALPDKT
-1689 GVDATRL
+1689 GIDATKL
-1696 GKAIAALKKLEQG
+1696 EQAVEALKKLEQG

-1720 LKKAL
+1720 LNKAL
-1725 ANIKKK
+1725 ANIKKT
-1731 VPTPTIGSSSGEWAV
+1731 VPTPQVGSVSGEWAV
-1746 LALARGNADVLNSY
+1746 LGLARGNANVTNSY
-1760 YDGYYDRVVAY
+1760 YDSYYDRVVAY
-1771 VRDNISSGKLNADK
+1771 VKANIKSGEKLDNTK
-1785 STDNARIALALTA
+1785 STEHSRIILALTA

-1812 TALDDVTYDLKQGI
+1812 TALNDLDYVKKQGS
-1826 NGPIWALIALD
+1826 NGPIWALLAVD
-1837 SKNYTSSSRDQL
+1837 SGNYEYAKREQL
-1849 IKAILDGRTNDGGW
+1849 IAAILDERTGNGWSLDGGT
-1863 ALDGNAT
+1863 ADA
-1870 DVDMTAMAIQA
+1870 DMTAMALQA
-1881 LAPYYNKSNETVKD
+1881 LAPYNDENHPEVKSAIE
-1895 AVDTALAWLS
+1895 AALTLLS
-1905 TKQSSDG
+1905 GMQQNDG
-1912 GFSSWGKANA
+1912 GFASFGTANS
-1922 ESCAQVIVAL
+1922 ESAAQVVVAL
-1932 SALNIDADTDSRFV
+1932 SALGLDANTDSRFV
-1946 KNGHSALENLLTFEQ
+1946 KNGHSVLENLLSYAQE
-1961 ADGSFFHVSD
+1961 DGSFLHLSD
-1971 GSDGNNQMTSEQG
+1971 GSSGNNQMAAEQG
-1984 TYALVAYDRFK
+1984 TYALVAYDRHVK
-1995 TGKNS
+1995 GKHS
-2000 LYNMTDAVK
+2000 LYDMTDVVK
-2009 RADASAQEVID
+2009 REDASAQEVID
-2020 MINQIGYVD
+2020 MIDSIGEVNEY
-2029 ESSYTAIAEARN
+2029 SYDAIAEARN
-2041 AYDELSTED
+2041 AYNKLSAAD
-2050 QAKVTNYSTLTA
+2050 KAKVTNYNTLTA
-2062 AETSYK
+2062 AEDAYK
-2068 AILKQKQTDQYKALK
+2068 AILSEKQTERYKELK
-2083 AHYDDL
+2083 AHYDEL
-2089 LNDKTK
+2089 LSDKTK

-2101 KKKLASILQQAQT
+2101 KKKLLSVLQTAQR
-2114 DMNSAVSC
+2114 DMNAAVSC
-2122 ERVTDIYEKAIA
+2122 ERVEEIFQKAMS

-2160 DLTTDSY
+2160 DLTKDSY

-2203 IGAENNYVSTIYAP
+2203 IGAESNYVSTIYAP
-2217 SCLGGYAL
+2217 SCLGGYTL

-2239 VNGKHPNQGL
+2239 VNGTHPNQGL

-2254 NDGDVVIWHYV
+2254 NDNDVVVWHYV
-2265 NDYSCEVADWFNDSQ
+2265 NDYSHEVADWFNDPN
-2280 YPSLGDGSYYNSWL
+2280 YPSLGNGTYYNGWL
-2294 RARDITPEQYVQQL
+2294 RAADISPEQYVNEL
-2308 LAKILTVGKH
+2308 LGKILKVGKN

-2364 DKLTVSTRIEVEFTD
+2364 DKLTVSTRIEVEFTNGK
-2379 ESLPFTDVRESDWF
+2379 LPFTDVRESDWF
-2393 YDDVVFAYENG
+2393 YEDVAFAYENG
-2404 LFSGTSD
+2404 LFAGTSD
-2411 TTFSPNTSMTRAML
+2411 TTFSPNASMTRAML

-2467 GTSTST
+2467 GTSTTT
-2473 FSPNVN
+2473 FSPNAN

-2493 QYKKYNTA
+2493 QHKKYNTA
-2501 ASSSLNSFSD
+2501 ASSGLNGFTD
-2511 HTSVSGYAVASL
+2511 HASVSGYAAASL
-2523 QWSVAE
+2523 EWAVAE

-2534 SNGKL
+2534 SAGKL
-2539 MPTGNASRAQV
+2539 MPTGNATRAQV
-2550 AAILHRFAENVAKTT
+2550 AAILHRFVENVAKTT

>member
-1 MFAQPLPLFFMKKRI
+1 MQKTKKVLSFLLCIAIICGMFSLPVFADNMSNIKVFASGEELSVQVIGTANFVEAETPYTLYYAKAPFGTTQITVSLESGWFVPETCFGGTVEDDSVSLENAVENDALAEVIEGMSGDGLINITDASLIASSDVISDLIYFSNEEFEGAPLD
-16 ISFILLIILLLT
+16 ILLIQ
-28 LSIDAFAAEATT
+28 
-40 IVFTEQGLQ
+40 V
-49 TGSYDKIISA
+49 
-59 SITLGEDEDFSS
+59 S
-71 TYSTIYLV
+71 T
-79 TATNADVKFQ
+79 
-89 NNASR
+89 
-94 YFDWAEYKFLSA
+94 
-106 DAEDMW
+106 
-112 TVGTTYSVNDSALN
+112 
-126 GVSVTKDQLKAAGI
+126 
-140 PDEAYDT
+140 
-147 SCSAFYLIGFDGSYV
+147 V
-162 NSGID
+162 NSGGN
-167 FAVLVQVK
+167 VLDDTKKAPLSNLLETVK
-175 AESTTIPFTEQGLQT
+175 
-190 GSYDKII
+190 
-197 SASVT
+197 
-202 LGEDEDFASTYSTIY
+202 
-217 LVTATNADV
+217 
-226 KFQNN
+226 
-231 ASRYFDWAEYKFLSA
+231 
-246 DAEDMWTVGTTY
+246 
-258 SVNDSALNGVSVTK
+258 
-272 DQLKAAGIP
+272 
-281 DEAYD
+281 
-286 TSCSAFYLIG
+286 
-296 FDGSYVNSGIDFAVL
+296 
-311 VQVKGAATSLT
+311 
-322 DAQKKPLTDLLATVA
+322 
-337 DGNDKYVQSGD
+337 DGNSNYYLTND
-348 RYNGKPAD
+348 RYNGKESD
-356 TITSKNGSFWA
+356 TISSKNGSFWA
-367 EFTAVN
+367 AFTAAN
-373 GPRAKAQK
+373 GPRSKAQNILDT
-381 ALQDAKTEADITAA
+381 ATTEDQITAA
-395 VAELQAA
+395 VAELETA
-402 ISKLIPASQLNA
+402 ISKLIPTSQLNA

-476 DYADA
+476 DYADT

-509 YAMTENSGK
+509 YAMTENGGK

-556 ALTREF
+556 ALTRNF

-583 DDLHLRVPNPNDPY
+583 DELHLRVPNPNDPY

-612 VTLNRGATLADLWT
+612 VTLDRGATLADLWT
-626 KTGYKPS
+626 TTGYKPS

-666 DDSYVLKDGDK
+666 DNSYVLKDGDK

-700 TSMTNS
+700 TSMTSS

-721 AGEEATL
+721 AGEAATL

-737 WTYTGSYN
+737 WTYTGSYS
-745 PYEGATIAAYGPQNK
+745 PYEGATIAAYGPQNT

-814 APYLELTVGDATQP
+814 APYLELKVGVAEQP

-854 TWAEIEAAYKV
+854 TWAEIEAAYKA

-977 KYKLTLNTVVRGG
+977 TYELTLNVVGDSDES
-990 TEEDT
+990 T
-995 EAINAMIAN
+995 AALNAMIDD

-1012 DRAEGGKYD
+1012 DRAEGGKHD
-1021 RTQAINIVTPY
+1021 HTQAINIVTPY

-1046 TFSETDPLIPV
+1046 TFSETDPLTPV

-1069 QTRNANGTYTT
+1069 QTRNAKGTYPTES
-1080 ASTRWSIS
+1080 AAWSIS
-1088 DEDLSIVLTREGT
+1088 DEDLSIVLTLEGT
-1101 NTTPGVYGT
+1101 TSRPGEYST
-1110 EGHLTVKIG
+1110 EGNLTVKIG
-1119 DTEYE
+1119 NTEYE

-1146 DDSGYKGKSTEV
+1146 DDSGYKGKSSDV

-1187 SDSAKLETARK
+1187 SDSAKLATARK

-1215 EYDAEHRDE
+1215 KYDEEHRDE
-1224 LDAALATGLTEIKN
+1224 LDAALANGLKEIESAATE
-1238 ATSESDVIAARKK
+1238 ADVIAARKK

-1263 SSSESGKVG
+1263 QSSETGKVG
-1272 EHYPYSGSEVVGRVH
+1272 ENFKTLFPNAKNVGRVH
-1287 VIVENTTYLD
+1287 VIVENKTYLD
-1297 ESLPDSLKKT
+1297 ESLPASLKNT
-1307 IVKGYYDLTKDD
+1307 IIDGYYDLTDYD

-1332 GCTWNRGGYDYG
+1332 GYTWNRRGYDYG

-1383 EFRYQNGGLADG
+1383 DFRYTNGGLADG

-1566 FKKDHKAQYNKLAA
+1566 FKTDHEAQYNKLAA
-1580 CEKVIDDMAAAD
+1580 CEKVIDDMTAAD

-1613 YAAKVA
+1613 YAAKAA

-1625 DQKQYLTAETISVIN
+1625 DQEQYLTAETISVID

-1646 LEMDLNHVQWLIDEL
+1646 LGMDQNHVQLLIDDL

-1696 GKAIAALKKLEQG
+1696 DKAIAALKKLEQG
-1709 GSGEDTGYSEY
+1709 GSGEDTGYKEY

-1849 IKAILDGRTNDGGW
+1849 IEAILDGRTNDGGW
-1863 ALDGNAT
+1863 ALDGKAT

-1895 AVDTALAWLS
+1895 AVDTALVWLS

-1961 ADGSFFHVSD
+1961 ADGSFLHTLP
-1971 GSDGNNQMTSEQG
+1971 GSDKDNNQMSSEQG

-2020 MINQIGYVD
+2020 MIDSIGEVNEY
-2029 ESSYTAIAEARN
+2029 SYDAIAEARS
-2041 AYDELSTED
+2041 AYTKLSSADKE
-2050 QAKVTNYSTLTA
+2050 KVKATNYKTLTA
-2062 AETSYK
+2062 AEDAYK
-2068 AILKQKQTDQYKALK
+2068 AILREKQSERYEKLK
-2083 AHYDDL
+2083 AHYDEL
-2089 LNDKTK
+2089 LSDKTK

-2101 KKKLASILQQAQT
+2101 KKKLLSVLQTAQR
-2114 DMNSAVSC
+2114 DMNAAVSC
-2122 ERVTDIYEKAIA
+2122 ERVEEIFQKAMS

-2203 IGAENNYVSTIYAP
+2203 IGAESNYVSTIYAP
-2217 SCLGGYAL
+2217 SCLGGYTL

-2239 VNGKHPNQGL
+2239 VNGTHPNQGL

-2254 NDGDVVIWHYV
+2254 NDNDVVVWHYV
-2265 NDYSCEVADWFNDSQ
+2265 NDYSHEVADWFNDPN
-2280 YPSLGDGSYYNSWL
+2280 YPSLGNGTYYNGWL
-2294 RARDITPEQYVQQL
+2294 RAADISPEQYVNEL
-2308 LAKILTVGKH
+2308 LGKILKVGKN

-2364 DKLTVSTRIEVEFTD
+2364 DKLTVSTRIEVEFTNGK
-2379 ESLPFTDVRESDWF
+2379 LPFTDVRESDWF
-2393 YDDVVFAYENG
+2393 YEDVAFAYENG
-2404 LFSGTSD
+2404 LFAGTSD
-2411 TTFSPNTSMTRAML
+2411 TTFSPNASMTRAML
-2425 VTVLYRLEGQPA
+2425 VTVLYRLEGEPT
-2437 VNGRSGFSDVQ
+2437 VYGRSGFSDVQ

-2467 GTSTST
+2467 GTSTTT
-2473 FSPNVN
+2473 FSPNAN

-2493 QYKKYNTA
+2493 QHKKYNTA
-2501 ASSSLNSFSD
+2501 ASSGLNGFTD
-2511 HTSVSGYAVASL
+2511 HASVSGYAAASL
-2523 QWSVAE
+2523 EWAVAE

-2534 SNGKL
+2534 SAGKL
-2539 MPTGNASRAQV
+2539 MPTGNATRAQV
-2550 AAILHRFAENVAKTT
+2550 AAILHRFVENVAKTT

>member
-1 MFAQPLPLFFMKKRI
+1 MFSLPVFADNMSNIKVFASGEELSVQVIGTANFVEAETPYTLYYAKAPFGTTQITVSLESGWFVPETCFGGTVEDDSVSLENAVENDALAEVIEGMSGDGLINITDASLIASSDVISDLIYFSNEEFEGAPLD
-16 ISFILLIILLLT
+16 ILLIQ
-28 LSIDAFAAEATT
+28 
-40 IVFTEQGLQ
+40 V
-49 TGSYDKIISA
+49 
-59 SITLGEDEDFSS
+59 S
-71 TYSTIYLV
+71 T
-79 TATNADVKFQ
+79 
-89 NNASR
+89 
-94 YFDWAEYKFLSA
+94 
-106 DAEDMW
+106 
-112 TVGTTYSVNDSALN
+112 
-126 GVSVTKDQLKAAGI
+126 
-140 PDEAYDT
+140 
-147 SCSAFYLIGFDGSYV
+147 V
-162 NSGID
+162 NSGGN
-167 FAVLVQVK
+167 VLDDTKKAPLSNLLETVK
-175 AESTTIPFTEQGLQT
+175 
-190 GSYDKII
+190 
-197 SASVT
+197 
-202 LGEDEDFASTYSTIY
+202 
-217 LVTATNADV
+217 
-226 KFQNN
+226 
-231 ASRYFDWAEYKFLSA
+231 
-246 DAEDMWTVGTTY
+246 
-258 SVNDSALNGVSVTK
+258 
-272 DQLKAAGIP
+272 
-281 DEAYD
+281 
-286 TSCSAFYLIG
+286 
-296 FDGSYVNSGIDFAVL
+296 
-311 VQVKGAATSLT
+311 
-322 DAQKKPLTDLLATVA
+322 
-337 DGNDKYVQSGD
+337 DGNSNYYLTND
-348 RYNGKPAD
+348 RYNGKESD
-356 TITSKNGSFWA
+356 TISSKNGSFWA
-367 EFTAVN
+367 AFTAAN
-373 GPRAKAQK
+373 GPRSKAQNILDT
-381 ALQDAKTEADITAA
+381 ATTEDQITAA
-395 VAELQAA
+395 VAELETA
-402 ISKLIPASQLNA
+402 ISKLIPTSQLNA

-463 TGVNIAANQKTAD
+463 TSVNIAANQKTAD

-509 YAMTENSGK
+509 YAMTENGGK
-518 YTGESWTAFETAR
+518 YTEESWTAFEAAR
-531 KAATDYAAAHSVSE
+531 EAATDYAAKHSVSE

-556 ALTREF
+556 ALTRNF

-612 VTLNRGATLADLWT
+612 VTLDRGATLADLWT
-626 KTGYKPS
+626 TTGYKPS

-666 DDSYVLKDGDK
+666 DNSYVLKDGDK

-700 TSMTNS
+700 TSMTSS

-721 AGEEATL
+721 AGEAATL

-737 WTYTGSYN
+737 WTYTGSYS
-745 PYEGATIAAYGPQNK
+745 PYEGATIAAYGPQNT

-796 DARANDEDSAIFY
+796 DARANDEDSALFY

-814 APYLELTVGDATQP
+814 APYLELKVGVAEQP
-828 DAVRAELKAALDKV
+828 DAVRAELKAKLDAV

-854 TWAEIEAAYKV
+854 TWAEIEAAYKT

-977 KYKLTLNTVVRGG
+977 TYELTLNVVGDSDES
-990 TEEDT
+990 T
-995 EAINAMIAN
+995 AALNAMIDD

-1012 DRAEGGKYD
+1012 DRAEGGKHD
-1021 RTQAINIVTPY
+1021 HTQAINIVTPY

-1046 TFSETDPLIPV
+1046 TFSETDPLTPV

-1080 ASTRWSIS
+1080 DSAAWSIS
-1088 DEDLSIVLTREGT
+1088 DEDLSIVLTLEGT
-1101 NTTPGVYGT
+1101 NTTPGEYGT

-1119 DTEYE
+1119 ETEYE

-1187 SDSAKLETARK
+1187 SDTEKLTKAKE
-1198 TATNVVKAKYN
+1198 TATNIVNAKYN

-1215 EYDAEHRDE
+1215 KYDAEHRAE
-1224 LDAALATGLTEIKN
+1224 LDAALAAGLTEIKN
-1238 ATSESDVIAARKK
+1238 ATTEADVIAARKK

-1263 SSSESGKVG
+1263 QSSETGKVG
-1272 EHYPYSGSEVVGRVH
+1272 ENFKTLFPNAKNVGRVH
-1287 VIVENTTYLD
+1287 VIVENKTYLD
-1297 ESLPDSLKKT
+1297 ESLPASLKNT
-1307 IVKGYYDLTKDD
+1307 IIDGYYDLTDYD

-1332 GCTWNRGGYDYG
+1332 GYTWNRRGYDYG

-1383 EFRYQNGGLADG
+1383 DFRYTNGGLADG

-1418 TSLQSLIVSGA
+1418 TSLQSMTVNGGT
-1429 ELSPAFSG
+1429 ELSPAFS
-1437 STTNYVLTIPD
+1437 STTTSYVLTIP
-1448 EATGVTVRF
+1448 EETTGVTVRF
-1457 TAANKNY
+1457 SAANKNY

-1552 RSLFDALDPAAQAT
+1552 RSLFDALDAAAQAT
-1566 FKKDHKAQYNKLAA
+1566 FKTDHEAQYNKLAA
-1580 CEKVIDDMAAAD
+1580 CEKVIDDMTAAD

-1599 NLPSKPNLRDKATF
+1599 KLPDPDNLTLRDKETV
-1613 YAAKVA
+1613 YAAKAA
-1619 LDALTA
+1619 LNALTA
-1625 DQKQYLTAETISVIN
+1625 DQEQYLTSETISVIDQCYTRMLQMERN
-1640 QAYEQV
+1640 YVIQ
-1646 LEMDLNHVQWLIDEL
+1646 LIDNL
-1661 PDEDKVTLADKKQ
+1661 PDESAVTLADKKQ
-1674 IDAAKAAYDALPDQT
+1674 INAAKAAYDALPDKN
-1689 GVDATRL
+1689 GVDATKL
-1696 GKAIAALKKLEQG
+1696 TKALAALEKLEQG

-1849 IKAILDGRTNDGGW
+1849 IKAILDNRTSEGGW
-1863 ALDGNAT
+1863 ALDGTVT

-1881 LAPYYNKSNETVKD
+1881 LAPYYKSNKNVQDVVD
-1895 AVDTALAWLS
+1895 AALAWLS

-1961 ADGSFFHVSD
+1961 ADGSFLHTLP
-1971 GSDGNNQMTSEQG
+1971 GSDKDNNQMSSEQG

-2020 MINQIGYVD
+2020 MIDSIGEVNEY
-2029 ESSYTAIAEARN
+2029 SYDAIAEARS
-2041 AYDELSTED
+2041 AYTKLSSADKE
-2050 QAKVTNYSTLTA
+2050 KVKAANYKTLTA
-2062 AETSYK
+2062 AEDAYK
-2068 AILKQKQTDQYKALK
+2068 AILREKQSERYEKLK
-2083 AHYDDL
+2083 AHYDEL
-2089 LNDKTK
+2089 LSDKTK

-2101 KKKLASILQQAQT
+2101 KKKLLSVLQTAQR
-2114 DMNSAVSC
+2114 DMNAAVSC
-2122 ERVTDIYEKAIA
+2122 ERVEEIFQKAMS

-2203 IGAENNYVSTIYAP
+2203 IGAESNYVSTIYAP
-2217 SCLGGYAL
+2217 SCLGGYTL

-2239 VNGKHPNQGL
+2239 VNGTHPNQGL

-2254 NDGDVVIWHYV
+2254 NDNDVVVWHYV
-2265 NDYSCEVADWFNDSQ
+2265 NDYSHEVADWFNDPN
-2280 YPSLGDGSYYNSWL
+2280 YPSLGNGTYYNGWL
-2294 RARDITPEQYVQQL
+2294 RAADISPEQYVNEL
-2308 LAKILTVGKH
+2308 LGKILKVGKN

-2364 DKLTVSTRIEVEFTD
+2364 DKLTVSTRIEVEFTNGK
-2379 ESLPFTDVRESDWF
+2379 LPFTDVRESDWF
-2393 YDDVVFAYENG
+2393 YEDVAFAYENG
-2404 LFSGTSD
+2404 LFAGTSD
-2411 TTFSPNTSMTRAML
+2411 TTFSPNASMTRAML

-2467 GTSTST
+2467 GTSTTT
-2473 FSPNVN
+2473 FSPNAN

-2493 QYKKYNTA
+2493 QHKKYNTA
-2501 ASSSLNSFSD
+2501 ASSGLNGFTD
-2511 HTSVSGYAVASL
+2511 HASVSGYAAASL
-2523 QWSVAE
+2523 EWAVAE

-2534 SNGKL
+2534 SAGKL
-2539 MPTGNASRAQV
+2539 MPTGNATRAQV
-2550 AAILHRFAENVAKTT
+2550 AAILHRFVENVAKTT

>member
-1 MFAQPLPLFFMKKRI
+1 MFSLPVFADNMSNIKVFASGEELSVQVIGTANFVEAETPYTLYYAKAPFGTTQITVSLESGWFVPETCFGGTVEDDSVSLENAVENDALAEVIEGMSGDGLINITDASLIASSDVISDLIYFSNEEFEGAPLD
-16 ISFILLIILLLT
+16 ILLIQ
-28 LSIDAFAAEATT
+28 
-40 IVFTEQGLQ
+40 V
-49 TGSYDKIISA
+49 
-59 SITLGEDEDFSS
+59 S
-71 TYSTIYLV
+71 T
-79 TATNADVKFQ
+79 
-89 NNASR
+89 
-94 YFDWAEYKFLSA
+94 
-106 DAEDMW
+106 
-112 TVGTTYSVNDSALN
+112 
-126 GVSVTKDQLKAAGI
+126 
-140 PDEAYDT
+140 
-147 SCSAFYLIGFDGSYV
+147 V
-162 NSGID
+162 NSGGN
-167 FAVLVQVK
+167 VLDDTKKAPLSNLLETVK
-175 AESTTIPFTEQGLQT
+175 
-190 GSYDKII
+190 
-197 SASVT
+197 
-202 LGEDEDFASTYSTIY
+202 
-217 LVTATNADV
+217 
-226 KFQNN
+226 
-231 ASRYFDWAEYKFLSA
+231 
-246 DAEDMWTVGTTY
+246 
-258 SVNDSALNGVSVTK
+258 
-272 DQLKAAGIP
+272 
-281 DEAYD
+281 
-286 TSCSAFYLIG
+286 
-296 FDGSYVNSGIDFAVL
+296 
-311 VQVKGAATSLT
+311 
-322 DAQKKPLTDLLATVA
+322 
-337 DGNDKYVQSGD
+337 DGNSNYYLTND
-348 RYNGKPAD
+348 RYNGKESD
-356 TITSKNGSFWA
+356 TISSKNGSFWA

-373 GPRAKAQK
+373 GPRAKAQNVLDT
-381 ALQDAKTEADITAA
+381 ATTEDQITAA
-395 VAELQAA
+395 VAELKTA
-402 ISKLIPASQLNA
+402 ISKLIPTSQLNA

-426 GEEYLENCTVPS
+426 SEEYLENCTVPS

-450 NYFDTLF
+450 NYFNTLF
-457 NSDGSA
+457 NADGSA
-463 TGVNIAANQKTAD
+463 TSVNIAANQQTAD

-509 YAMTENSGK
+509 YAMTENGGK
-518 YTGESWTAFETAR
+518 YTEESWTAFETAR
-531 KAATDYAAAHSVSE
+531 KAATDYAAKHSVSE

-562 LSAAYGLTSAS
+562 LSAAYRLTSAS
-573 DTVTVTFSYT
+573 NTVTVTFSYT

-612 VTLNRGATLADLWT
+612 VTLDRGATLADLWT

-666 DDSYVLKDGDK
+666 DNSYVLKDGDK

-700 TSMTNS
+700 TSMTSS

-721 AGEEATL
+721 AGEAETL

-737 WTYTGSYN
+737 WTYTGSYS
-745 PYEGATIAAYGPQNK
+745 PYEGATIAAYGPQNT

-814 APYLELTVGDATQP
+814 APYLELTVRDATQP

-854 TWAEIEAAYKV
+854 TWAEIEAAYKA

-957 KYDKIKA
+957 KYDKIKV

-977 KYKLTLNTVVRGG
+977 TYELTLNVVGDSDES
-990 TEEDT
+990 T
-995 EAINAMIAN
+995 AALNAMIDD

-1012 DRAEGGKYD
+1012 DRAEGGKHD
-1021 RTQAINIVTPY
+1021 HTQAINIVTPY

-1046 TFSETDPLIPV
+1046 TFSETDPLTPV

-1069 QTRNANGTYTT
+1069 QTRNAKGKYTPESAT
-1080 ASTRWSIS
+1080 WSIS
-1088 DEDLSIVLTREGT
+1088 DEDLSIVLTLEGT

-1119 DTEYE
+1119 ETEYE

-1146 DDSGYKGKSTEV
+1146 DDSAYKGKSSDV

-1187 SDSAKLETARK
+1187 SDSAKLETAQK
-1198 TATNVVKAKYN
+1198 TATNVVNAKYN

-1238 ATSESDVIAARKK
+1238 ATSEADVIAARKK

-1383 EFRYQNGGLADG
+1383 DFRYTNGGLADG

-1418 TSLQSLIVSGA
+1418 TSLQSMTVNGGT
-1429 ELSPAFSG
+1429 ELSPAFS
-1437 STTNYVLTIPD
+1437 STTTSYVLTIP
-1448 EATGVTVRF
+1448 EETTGVTVRF
-1457 TAANKNY
+1457 SAANKNY

-1552 RSLFDALDPAAQAT
+1552 RSLFDALDAAAQAT
-1566 FKKDHKAQYNKLAA
+1566 FKTDHEAQYNKLAA
-1580 CEKVIDDMAAAD
+1580 CEKVIDDMTAAD

-1599 NLPSKPNLRDKATF
+1599 KLPDPDNLTLRDKETV
-1613 YAAKVA
+1613 YAAKAA
-1619 LDALTA
+1619 LNALTA
-1625 DQKQYLTAETISVIN
+1625 DQEQYLTSETISVIDQCYTRMLQMERN
-1640 QAYEQV
+1640 YVIQ
-1646 LEMDLNHVQWLIDEL
+1646 LIDNL
-1661 PDEDKVTLADKKQ
+1661 PDESAVTLADKKQ
-1674 IDAAKAAYDALPDQT
+1674 INAAKAAYDALPDKN
-1689 GVDATRL
+1689 GVDATKL
-1696 GKAIAALKKLEQG
+1696 TKALAALEKLEQG
-1709 GSGEDTGYSEY
+1709 GSGEDTSYSEY

-1725 ANIKKK
+1725 ANIKKT

-1746 LALARGNADVLNSY
+1746 LALARGNA
-1760 YDGYYDRVVAY
+1760 G
-1771 VRDNISSGKLNADK
+1771 
-1785 STDNARIALALTA
+1785 
-1798 IGEDPTSVGGHNLL
+1798 
-1812 TALDDVTYDLKQGI
+1812 
-1826 NGPIWALIALD
+1826 
-1837 SKNYTSSSRDQL
+1837 
-1849 IKAILDGRTNDGGW
+1849 
-1863 ALDGNAT
+1863 
-1870 DVDMTAMAIQA
+1870 
-1881 LAPYYNKSNETVKD
+1881 
-1895 AVDTALAWLS
+1895 
-1905 TKQSSDG
+1905 
-1912 GFSSWGKANA
+1912 
-1922 ESCAQVIVAL
+1922 C
-1932 SALNIDADTDSRFV
+1932 
-1946 KNGHSALENLLTFEQ
+1946 
-1961 ADGSFFHVSD
+1961 
-1971 GSDGNNQMTSEQG
+1971 
-1984 TYALVAYDRFK
+1984 
-1995 TGKNS
+1995 
-2000 LYNMTDAVK
+2000 
-2009 RADASAQEVID
+2009 
-2020 MINQIGYVD
+2020 
-2029 ESSYTAIAEARN
+2029 
-2041 AYDELSTED
+2041 
-2050 QAKVTNYSTLTA
+2050 
-2062 AETSYK
+2062 
-2068 AILKQKQTDQYKALK
+2068 
-2083 AHYDDL
+2083 
-2089 LNDKTK
+2089 
-2095 KYGTAA
+2095 
-2101 KKKLASILQQAQT
+2101 
-2114 DMNSAVSC
+2114 
-2122 ERVTDIYEKAIA
+2122 
-2134 DLDAVKPGDIEV
+2134 
-2146 TFRLI
+2146 
-2151 GALEATQDV
+2151 
-2160 DLTTDSY
+2160 
-2167 LPEYVTWVPTKT
+2167 
-2179 YALQENATVY
+2179 
-2189 DLFTEA
+2189 
-2195 MSDAGLRY
+2195 
-2203 IGAENNYVSTIYAP
+2203 
-2217 SCLGGYAL
+2217 
-2225 SEFTNGK
+2225 
-2232 KSGWMYT
+2232 
-2239 VNGKHPNQGL
+2239 
-2249 KNWTL
+2249 
-2254 NDGDVVIWHYV
+2254 
-2265 NDYSCEVADWFNDSQ
+2265 
-2280 YPSLGDGSYYNSWL
+2280 
-2294 RARDITPEQYVQQL
+2294 PEQL
-2308 LAKILTVGKH
+2308 L
-2318 GTVEPKL
+2318 
-2325 TFQHIGKSVTFTF
+2325 
-2338 KPDTGYKVKD
+2338 
-2348 VKVNGKSVGA
+2348 
-2358 VKTYTI
+2358 
-2364 DKLTVSTRIEVEFTD
+2364 
-2379 ESLPFTDVRESDWF
+2379 
-2393 YDDVVFAYENG
+2393 
-2404 LFSGTSD
+2404 
-2411 TTFSPNTSMTRAML
+2411 
-2425 VTVLYRLEGQPA
+2425 
-2437 VNGRSGFSDVQ
+2437 
-2448 YNGYY
+2448 
-2453 EDAVTWAADNGIVN
+2453 
-2467 GTSTST
+2467 
-2473 FSPNVN
+2473 
-2479 VTREQMAAILYRYA
+2479 
-2493 QYKKYNTA
+2493 
-2501 ASSSLNSFSD
+2501 
-2511 HTSVSGYAVASL
+2511 
-2523 QWSVAE
+2523 
-2529 KLVNG
+2529 
-2534 SNGKL
+2534 
-2539 MPTGNASRAQV
+2539 
-2550 AAILHRFAENVAKTT
+2550 
-2565 K
+2565 

>member
-1 MFAQPLPLFFMKKRI
+1 MKKHLDKRV
-16 ISFILLIILLLT
+16 ISLLLT
-28 LSIDAFAAEATT
+28 LILILGILPGNIFAANSPNDLTVDSNYEIVASYPSGYSDDIEYDTYVVRVPLGTPSIAEVTT
-40 IVFTEQGLQ
+40 SFTIARAECWNHDWDADPDGNNYEF
-49 TGSYDKIISA
+49 TGNYDLTIHANCIEPDPEVYIPWEKA
-59 SITLGEDEDFSS
+59 SIYDFHGVSYSDED
-71 TYSTIYLV
+71 Y
-79 TATNADVKFQ
+79 TNQIVVYYFLADKDSGNQ
-89 NNASR
+89 I
-94 YFDWAEYKFLSA
+94 DKTELS
-106 DAEDMW
+106 
-112 TVGTTYSVNDSALN
+112 
-126 GVSVTKDQLKAAGI
+126 
-140 PDEAYDT
+140 
-147 SCSAFYLIGFDGSYV
+147 
-162 NSGID
+162 
-167 FAVLVQVK
+167 
-175 AESTTIPFTEQGLQT
+175 
-190 GSYDKII
+190 
-197 SASVT
+197 
-202 LGEDEDFASTYSTIY
+202 
-217 LVTATNADV
+217 
-226 KFQNN
+226 
-231 ASRYFDWAEYKFLSA
+231 
-246 DAEDMWTVGTTY
+246 
-258 SVNDSALNGVSVTK
+258 
-272 DQLKAAGIP
+272 
-281 DEAYD
+281 
-286 TSCSAFYLIG
+286 
-296 FDGSYVNSGIDFAVL
+296 
-311 VQVKGAATSLT
+311 
-322 DAQKKPLTDLLATVA
+322 DLLDTVK
-337 DGNDKYVQSGD
+337 DGNSNYYLSND
-348 RYNGKPAD
+348 RYNGKKSD
-356 TITSKNGSFWA
+356 TISSKNESFWA
-367 EFTAVN
+367 EFTAAN

-381 ALQDAKTEADITAA
+381 VLDTATTEAQITAA
-395 VAELQAA
+395 VTKLNTA
-402 ISKLIPASQLNA
+402 IQKLIPRSQLNA

-426 GEEYLENCTVPS
+426 SDEYLDDFTAPS
-438 AQGFRAVRSEAQ
+438 VRKFRAARSAAQ
-450 NYFDTLF
+450 SYLDSLF
-457 NSDGSA
+457 NADGSA
-463 TGVNIAANQKTAD
+463 KEGVNIAANQKTAD
-476 DYADA
+476 DYANA
-481 LKNYTLVFNDQVD
+481 LKSSSLVSNDSV
-494 EAKVNLRTIQALAKR
+494 EESKVNLRTIQALAKK
-509 YAMTENSGK
+509 YSMTENGGK
-518 YTGESWTAFETAR
+518 YTDESWTAFENAR
-531 KAATDYAAAHSVSE
+531 KAAVDYAANYQVSE
-545 YISDAE
+545 NMSSDDT
-551 VKQYA
+551 KQYA
-556 ALTREF
+556 SRTRAF
-562 LSAAYGLTSAS
+562 LSAAYGLTPVSG
-573 DTVTVTFSYT
+573 DITVTFSFT
-583 DDLHLRVPNPNDPY
+583 DDLHLRVTNIPPAYVKLMKDP
-597 NQMVDPVGNK
+597 DGDT
-607 PQIQT
+607 PQIKT
-612 VTLNRGATLADLWT
+612 ITLPAGSTLADLWKQT
-626 KTGYKPS
+626 GCQPGNSYLSKTA
-633 RSYYGVSEY
+633 Y
-642 SVWHT
+642 SIWYT
-647 FVNGTMLYGVTPG
+647 FVNDTMLYGATPG
-660 AKQDLA
+660 VNQYFA
-666 DDSYVLKDGDK
+666 DTNYVLKDGDE
-677 IQLTHM
+677 IHLAHM
-683 DWPSYTF
+683 EWPSYTF
-690 NYIYRAAVDW
+690 NYIYRDEVNWAN
-700 TSMTNS
+700 MTDALS
-706 LAALRFKETGAQNVG
+706 VLRFKETGAQNAA
-721 AGEEATL
+721 AGEETTL

-737 WTYTGSYN
+737 WTYTGSYSA
-745 PYEGATIAAYGPQNK
+745 YEGATIAAYGPQNT

-782 FKLYQEGKYLVTAY
+782 FKLYQEGKYLITAY
-796 DARANDEDSAIFY
+796 DARANDEDSALFY

-854 TWAEIEAAYKV
+854 AWADIEKAYKA
-865 AVATLNDSTATT
+865 AVATLNDSSAST

-910 TNLNKLPDDVNKITA
+910 TNLNKLPDDVNKITT
-925 SASVKEAAT
+925 SASVQEAAT

-949 QLTNSEKA
+949 QITGTEKA
-957 KYDKIKA
+957 KYDKIKT
-964 YMDEKGEKLPEAE
+964 YMDANGASLPKAE
-977 KYKLTLNTVVRGG
+977 TYKLTLNVVGDS
-990 TEEDT
+990 EEST
-995 EAINAMIAN
+995 AALNAMIDD
-1004 LRNNPAKM
+1004 LRSNPAKM

-1021 RTQAINIVTPY
+1021 HTKAIHIVTPY
-1032 TFGAYD
+1032 TFGTYD
-1038 GKTELFSK
+1038 GSTMLFSN
-1046 TFSETDPLIPV
+1046 TFSEAEPLTPV
-1057 RIYTGVDYAAYF
+1057 RIYSGVDYAAYF
-1069 QTRNANGTYTT
+1069 QTRNAKGTYTT
-1080 ASTRWSIS
+1080 DSAAWSIS
-1088 DEDLSIVLTREGT
+1088 DKDLSIVLTLEGT
-1101 NTTPGVYGT
+1101 ISTPGEYGT
-1110 EGHLTVKIG
+1110 EGNLTVKIG

-1146 DDSGYKGKSTEV
+1146 DDSAYKGKSSDV

-1180 ITWGPVE
+1180 ITWGAVE

-1198 TATNVVKAKYN
+1198 TATNIVKAKYN

-1215 EYDAEHRDE
+1215 KYDEEHRDE
-1224 LDAALATGLTEIKN
+1224 LDAALANGLKEIES
-1238 ATSESDVIAARKK
+1238 AASEADVIAARKK

-1263 SSSESGKVG
+1263 QSSESGKVG
-1272 EHYPYSGSEVVGRVH
+1272 EHFKELYPDAKTVGRVH

-1297 ESLPDSLKKT
+1297 ESLPDSWKNP
-1307 IVKGYYDLTKDD
+1307 IVDGYYDLTDCD

-1332 GCTWNRGGYDYG
+1332 GYTWNRGGYDYG

-1349 SVEKDGG
+1349 SIEKDGY

-1383 EFRYQNGGLADG
+1383 DFRYTNGRLADG

-1429 ELSPAFSG
+1429 ELSPEFSG
-1437 STTNYVLTIPD
+1437 STTNYVLTIPY

-1482 GDMLSVTS
+1482 GDMLSVSS

-1524 AKELVEIIDDL
+1524 AKELAEIIDNL
-1535 PAASR
+1535 PAENR
-1540 LTLDDARTVRMA
+1540 LTLDDARNVRMA
-1552 RSLFDALDPAAQAT
+1552 MSLFNAMSDADQTT
-1566 FKKDHKAQYNKLAA
+1566 FKAEHTAQYNKLVA
-1580 CEKVIDDMAAAD
+1580 CDKIIKDMTAAD

-1599 NLPSKPNLRDKATF
+1599 KLPDPDNLTLRDKETV
-1613 YAAKVA
+1613 YAAKAA
-1619 LDALTA
+1619 LNALTA
-1625 DQKQYLTAETISVIN
+1625 DQEQYLTSETISVIDQCYTRMLQMERN
-1640 QAYEQV
+1640 YVIQ
-1646 LEMDLNHVQWLIDEL
+1646 LIDNL
-1661 PDEDKVTLADKKQ
+1661 PEESAVTLADKKQ
-1674 IDAAKAAYDALPDQT
+1674 INAAKTAYDALPDKT
-1689 GVDATRL
+1689 GVDATKL
-1696 GKAIAALKKLEQG
+1696 TKALAALEKLEQG

-1725 ANIKKK
+1725 ANIKKT
-1731 VPTPTIGSSSGEWAV
+1731 VPTPQVGSVSGEWAV
-1746 LALARGNADVLNSY
+1746 LGLARGNASVTNSY
-1760 YDGYYDRVVAY
+1760 YDSYYDRVVAH
-1771 VRDNISSGKLNADK
+1771 VKETINSKGQLNSDK
-1785 STDNARIALALTA
+1785 STENSRIILALTA
-1798 IGEDPTSVGGHNLL
+1798 IGEDPTSVGGRNLL
-1812 TALDDVTYDLKQGI
+1812 TALNDLTYVKKQGS
-1826 NGPIWALIALD
+1826 NGPIWALIAVD
-1837 SKNYTSSSRDQL
+1837 SGNYEYTKREQL
-1849 IKAILDGRTNDGGW
+1849 IEAILADRTDDGGW
-1863 ALDGNAT
+1863 TYGEGGADA
-1870 DVDMTAMAIQA
+1870 DMTAMAIQA
-1881 LAPYYNKSNETVKD
+1881 LAPYNDDEHPTVKS
-1895 AVDTALAWLS
+1895 AISTALKLLS
-1905 TKQSSDG
+1905 GMQNDDG
-1912 GFSSWGKANA
+1912 GFSSMGYRNC
-1922 ESCAQVIVAL
+1922 ESAAQVVVAL
-1932 SALNIDADTDSRFV
+1932 SALGLDANTDSRFV
-1946 KNGHSALENLLTFEQ
+1946 KNGHSVLENLLTYEQ
-1961 ADGSFFHVSD
+1961 ADGSFWHLID
-1971 GSDGNNQMTSEQG
+1971 GSGNANNQMSAEQG
-1984 TYALVAYDRFK
+1984 TYALVAYDRYVK
-1995 TGKNS
+1995 NKNS
-2000 LYNMTDAVK
+2000 LYDMTDVVK
-2009 RADASAQEVID
+2009 REDASAQEVID
-2020 MINQIGYVD
+2020 MIDSIGEVNEY
-2029 ESSYTAIAEARN
+2029 SYDAIAEARN
-2041 AYDELSTED
+2041 AYNKLSTAD
-2050 QAKVTNYSTLTA
+2050 RAKVTNYNTLTA
-2062 AETSYK
+2062 AEDVYK
-2068 AILKQKQTDQYKALK
+2068 AILSERQTERYKELK
-2083 AHYDDL
+2083 AYYDEL

-2095 KYGTAA
+2095 KYGNAA
-2101 KKKLASILQQAQT
+2101 KKKLQSILQTAQKE
-2114 DMNSAVSC
+2114 MNAAVSC
-2122 ERVTDIYEKAIA
+2122 ERVEDIFQKAKS

-2160 DLTTDSY
+2160 DLTKDSY
-2167 LPEYVTWVPTKT
+2167 LPEYVTWVPTTT

-2203 IGAENNYVSTIYAP
+2203 IGAESNYVSTIYAP

-2294 RARDITPEQYVQQL
+2294 RARDITPEQYVDEL
-2308 LAKILTVGKH
+2308 LGKILTVGKN

-2325 TFQHIGKSVTFTF
+2325 TLSHLGKSVTFTF
-2338 KPDTGYKVKD
+2338 KPDKGYRVKD
-2348 VKVNGKSVGA
+2348 VKVDGKSVGA
-2358 VKTYTI
+2358 VTTYTV
-2364 DKLTVSTRIEVEFTD
+2364 DKLTVSTRIEIEFTNGT
-2379 ESLPFTDVRESDWF
+2379 LPFTDVRESDWF

-2467 GTSTST
+2467 GISTST

>member
-1 MFAQPLPLFFMKKRI
+1 MKKKRI
-16 ISFILLIILLLT
+16 LATFLLLLLFLNTIPRVFAATTTITIADNGISGCDYET
-28 LSIDAFAAEATT
+28 LTNQVTVEFWAAAWGNNVANVEINTTYLISLSAQDTVSLQNSCTSTLTANKYSYLNQRITKKLTSTSWNAKTVRGISDFEDAFGVTEEA
-40 IVFTEQGLQ
+40 
-49 TGSYDKIISA
+49 
-59 SITLGEDEDFSS
+59 
-71 TYSTIYLV
+71 
-79 TATNADVKFQ
+79 
-89 NNASR
+89 
-94 YFDWAEYKFLSA
+94 
-106 DAEDMW
+106 
-112 TVGTTYSVNDSALN
+112 
-126 GVSVTKDQLKAAGI
+126 LKAKG
-140 PDEAYDT
+140 YSKFKSGCT
-147 SCSAFYLIGFDGSYV
+147 YYYLAF
-162 NSGID
+162 
-167 FAVLVQVK
+167 K
-175 AESTTIPFTEQGLQT
+175 PSTTAP
-190 GSYDKII
+190 
-197 SASVT
+197 A
-202 LGEDEDFASTYSTIY
+202 FAI
-217 LVTATNADV
+217 LI
-226 KFQNN
+226 Q
-231 ASRYFDWAEYKFLSA
+231 AE
-246 DAEDMWTVGTTY
+246 
-258 SVNDSALNGVSVTK
+258 
-272 DQLKAAGIP
+272 
-281 DEAYD
+281 
-286 TSCSAFYLIG
+286 
-296 FDGSYVNSGIDFAVL
+296 
-311 VQVKGAATSLT
+311 KGATVN
-322 DAQKKPLTDLLATVA
+322 KEPLSNLLATVA

-348 RYNGKPAD
+348 RYNGKAAD

-373 GPRAKAQK
+373 GPRAKAQNVLDT
-381 ALQDAKTEADITAA
+381 ATTEDQITAA
-395 VAELQAA
+395 VAELETA

-476 DYADA
+476 DYADT

-509 YAMTENSGK
+509 YAMTENGGK

-556 ALTREF
+556 ALTRNF

-612 VTLNRGATLADLWT
+612 VTLDRGATLADLWT
-626 KTGYKPS
+626 TTGYKPS

-737 WTYTGSYN
+737 WTYTGSYS

-782 FKLYQEGKYLVTAY
+782 FKLYQEGKYIVTAY
-796 DARANDEDSAIFY
+796 DARANDEDSALFY

-814 APYLELTVGDATQP
+814 APYLELTVEDATQP

-854 TWAEIEAAYKV
+854 TWAEIEAAYKT

-977 KYKLTLNTVVRGG
+977 TYELTLNVVGDSDES
-990 TEEDT
+990 T
-995 EAINAMIAN
+995 AALNAMIDD

-1012 DRAEGGKYD
+1012 DRAEGGKHD
-1021 RTQAINIVTPY
+1021 HTQAINIVTPY

-1046 TFSETDPLIPV
+1046 TFSETDPLTPV

-1069 QTRNANGTYTT
+1069 QTRNAKGKYTPESAT
-1080 ASTRWSIS
+1080 WSIS
-1088 DEDLSIVLTREGT
+1088 DEDLSIVLTLEGT

-1119 DTEYE
+1119 ETEYE

-1187 SDSAKLETARK
+1187 SDSAKLGTARK

-1215 EYDAEHRDE
+1215 KYDEEHRDE
-1224 LDAALATGLTEIKN
+1224 LDAALANGLKEIES
-1238 ATSESDVIAARKK
+1238 ATSETDVIAARRK

-1263 SSSESGKVG
+1263 QSSETGKVG
-1272 EHYPYSGSEVVGRVH
+1272 EHFKELYPNAKTVGRVH

-1297 ESLPDSLKKT
+1297 ESLPASLKNT
-1307 IVKGYYDLTKDD
+1307 IIDGYYDQTDCD

-1332 GCTWNRGGYDYG
+1332 GYTWNRGGYDYG

-1349 SVEKDGG
+1349 SVEKDGY

-1383 EFRYQNGGLADG
+1383 DFRYTNGGLADG

-1418 TSLQSLIVSGA
+1418 TSLQSMTVNGGT
-1429 ELSPAFSG
+1429 ELSPAFS
-1437 STTNYVLTIPD
+1437 STTTSYVLTIP
-1448 EATGVTVRF
+1448 EETTGVTVRF
-1457 TAANKNY
+1457 SAANKNY

-1552 RSLFDALDPAAQAT
+1552 RSLFDALDAAAQAT
-1566 FKKDHKAQYNKLAA
+1566 FKTDHEAQYNKLAA
-1580 CEKVIDDMAAAD
+1580 CEKVIDDMTAAD

-1599 NLPSKPNLRDKATF
+1599 KLPDPDNLTLRDKETV
-1613 YAAKVA
+1613 YAAKAA
-1619 LDALTA
+1619 LNALTA
-1625 DQKQYLTAETISVIN
+1625 DQEQYLTSETISVIDQCYTRMLQMERN
-1640 QAYEQV
+1640 YVIQ
-1646 LEMDLNHVQWLIDEL
+1646 LIDNL
-1661 PDEDKVTLADKKQ
+1661 PDESAVTLADKKQ
-1674 IDAAKAAYDALPDQT
+1674 INAAKAAYDALPDKN
-1689 GVDATRL
+1689 GVDATKL
-1696 GKAIAALKKLEQG
+1696 TKALAALEKLEQG
-1709 GSGEDTGYSEY
+1709 GSGEDTSYSEY

-1725 ANIKKK
+1725 ANIKKT

-1771 VRDNISSGKLNADK
+1771 VRTNISSGKLNADK

-1837 SKNYTSSSRDQL
+1837 SKNYTSSSRDEL
-1849 IKAILDGRTNDGGW
+1849 IEAILGNRTSDGGW
-1863 ALDGNAT
+1863 ALDGTVT

-1881 LAPYYNKSNETVKD
+1881 LAPYYKSNKNVQDVVD
-1895 AVDTALAWLS
+1895 AALAWLS

-1912 GFSSWGKANA
+1912 GFSSWGNANA

-1961 ADGSFFHVSD
+1961 ADGSFLHTLP
-1971 GSDGNNQMTSEQG
+1971 GSDKDNNQMSSEQG

-2020 MINQIGYVD
+2020 MIDSIGEVNEY
-2029 ESSYTAIAEARN
+2029 SYDAIAEARS
-2041 AYDELSTED
+2041 AYTKLSSADKE
-2050 QAKVTNYSTLTA
+2050 KVKATNYKTLTA
-2062 AETSYK
+2062 AEDAYK
-2068 AILKQKQTDQYKALK
+2068 AILREKQSERYEKLK
-2083 AHYDDL
+2083 AHYDEL
-2089 LNDKTK
+2089 LSDKTK

-2101 KKKLASILQQAQT
+2101 KKKLLSVLQTAQR
-2114 DMNSAVSC
+2114 DMNAAVSC
-2122 ERVTDIYEKAIA
+2122 ERVEEIFQKAMS

-2203 IGAENNYVSTIYAP
+2203 IGAESNYVSTIYAP
-2217 SCLGGYAL
+2217 SCLGGYTL

-2239 VNGKHPNQGL
+2239 VNGTHPNQGL

-2254 NDGDVVIWHYV
+2254 NDNDVVVWHYV
-2265 NDYSCEVADWFNDSQ
+2265 NDYSHEVADWFNDPN
-2280 YPSLGDGSYYNSWL
+2280 YPSLGNGTYYNGWL
-2294 RARDITPEQYVQQL
+2294 RAADISPEQYVNEL
-2308 LAKILTVGKH
+2308 LGKILKVGKN

-2364 DKLTVSTRIEVEFTD
+2364 DKLTVSTRIEVEFTNGK
-2379 ESLPFTDVRESDWF
+2379 LPFTDVRESDWF
-2393 YDDVVFAYENG
+2393 YEDVAFAYENG
-2404 LFSGTSD
+2404 LFAGTSD
-2411 TTFSPNTSMTRAML
+2411 TTFSPNASMTRAML

-2467 GTSTST
+2467 GTSTTT
-2473 FSPNVN
+2473 FSPNAN

-2493 QYKKYNTA
+2493 QHKKYNTA
-2501 ASSSLNSFSD
+2501 ASSGLNGFTD
-2511 HTSVSGYAVASL
+2511 HASVSGYAAASL
-2523 QWSVAE
+2523 EWAVAE

-2534 SNGKL
+2534 SAGKL
-2539 MPTGNASRAQV
+2539 MPTGNATRAQV
-2550 AAILHRFAENVAKTT
+2550 AAILHRFVENVAKTT

>member
-1 MFAQPLPLFFMKKRI
+1 MFSLPVFADNMSNIKVFASGEELSVQVIGTANFVEAETPYTLYYAKAPFGTTQITVSLESGWFVPETCFGGTVEDDSVSLENAVENDALAEVIEGMSGDGLINITDASLIASSDVISDLIYFSNEEFEGAPLD
-16 ISFILLIILLLT
+16 ILLIQ
-28 LSIDAFAAEATT
+28 
-40 IVFTEQGLQ
+40 V
-49 TGSYDKIISA
+49 
-59 SITLGEDEDFSS
+59 S
-71 TYSTIYLV
+71 T
-79 TATNADVKFQ
+79 
-89 NNASR
+89 
-94 YFDWAEYKFLSA
+94 
-106 DAEDMW
+106 
-112 TVGTTYSVNDSALN
+112 
-126 GVSVTKDQLKAAGI
+126 
-140 PDEAYDT
+140 
-147 SCSAFYLIGFDGSYV
+147 V
-162 NSGID
+162 NSGGN
-167 FAVLVQVK
+167 VLDDTKKAPLSNLLETVK
-175 AESTTIPFTEQGLQT
+175 
-190 GSYDKII
+190 
-197 SASVT
+197 
-202 LGEDEDFASTYSTIY
+202 
-217 LVTATNADV
+217 
-226 KFQNN
+226 
-231 ASRYFDWAEYKFLSA
+231 
-246 DAEDMWTVGTTY
+246 
-258 SVNDSALNGVSVTK
+258 
-272 DQLKAAGIP
+272 
-281 DEAYD
+281 
-286 TSCSAFYLIG
+286 
-296 FDGSYVNSGIDFAVL
+296 
-311 VQVKGAATSLT
+311 
-322 DAQKKPLTDLLATVA
+322 
-337 DGNDKYVQSGD
+337 DGNSNYYLTND
-348 RYNGKPAD
+348 RYNGKESD
-356 TITSKNGSFWA
+356 TISSKNGSFWA

-373 GPRAKAQK
+373 GPRAKAQNVLDT
-381 ALQDAKTEADITAA
+381 ATTEDQITAA
-395 VAELQAA
+395 VAELETA

-450 NYFDTLF
+450 NYFNTLF
-457 NSDGSA
+457 NADGSA
-463 TGVNIAANQKTAD
+463 TGVNIALNQKTAD

-509 YAMTENSGK
+509 YAMTENGGK
-518 YTGESWTAFETAR
+518 YTEESWTAFEAACE
-531 KAATDYAAAHSVSE
+531 AATDYAAKHSVSE

-562 LSAAYGLTSAS
+562 LSAAYRLTSAS
-573 DTVTVTFSYT
+573 NTVTVTFSYT

-737 WTYTGSYN
+737 WTYTGSYS
-745 PYEGATIAAYGPQNK
+745 PYEGATIAAYGPQNT

-796 DARANDEDSAIFY
+796 DARANDEDSALFY

-814 APYLELTVGDATQP
+814 APYLELKVGVAEQP
-828 DAVRAELKAALDKV
+828 DAVRAELKAKLDAV

-854 TWAEIEAAYKV
+854 TWAEIEAAYKA

-977 KYKLTLNTVVRGG
+977 TYELTLNVVGDSDES
-990 TEEDT
+990 T
-995 EAINAMIAN
+995 AALNAMIDD

-1012 DRAEGGKYD
+1012 DRAEGGKHD
-1021 RTQAINIVTPY
+1021 HTQAINIVTPY

-1046 TFSETDPLIPV
+1046 TFSETDPLTPV

-1069 QTRNANGTYTT
+1069 QTRNAKGKYTPESAT
-1080 ASTRWSIS
+1080 WSIS
-1088 DEDLSIVLTREGT
+1088 DEDLSIVLTLEGT

-1119 DTEYE
+1119 ETEYE

-1238 ATSESDVIAARKK
+1238 ATSEADVIAARKK

-1349 SVEKDGG
+1349 SVEKDGY

-1383 EFRYQNGGLADG
+1383 DFRYTNGGLADG

-1580 CEKVIDDMAAAD
+1580 CEKVIDDMTAAD

-1599 NLPSKPNLRDKATF
+1599 KLPDPDNLTLRDKETV
-1613 YAAKVA
+1613 YAAKAA
-1619 LDALTA
+1619 LNALTA
-1625 DQKQYLTAETISVIN
+1625 DQEQYLTSETISVIDQCYTRMLQMERN
-1640 QAYEQV
+1640 YVIQ
-1646 LEMDLNHVQWLIDEL
+1646 LIDNL
-1661 PDEDKVTLADKKQ
+1661 PDESAVTLADKKQ
-1674 IDAAKAAYDALPDQT
+1674 INAAKAAYDALPDKN
-1689 GVDATRL
+1689 GVDATKL
-1696 GKAIAALKKLEQG
+1696 TKAIAALKKLEQG
-1709 GSGEDTGYSEY
+1709 GAGEDTGYSEY

-1725 ANIKKK
+1725 ANIKKT

-1771 VRDNISSGKLNADK
+1771 VRTNISSGKLNADK

-1837 SKNYTSSSRDQL
+1837 SKNYTSSSRDEL
-1849 IKAILDGRTNDGGW
+1849 IEAILGNRTSDGGW
-1863 ALDGNAT
+1863 ALDGTVT

-1881 LAPYYNKSNETVKD
+1881 LAPYYKSNKNVQDVVD
-1895 AVDTALAWLS
+1895 AALAWLS

-1912 GFSSWGKANA
+1912 GFSSWGNANA

-1961 ADGSFFHVSD
+1961 ADGSFLHTLP
-1971 GSDGNNQMTSEQG
+1971 GSDKDNNQMSSEQG

-2020 MINQIGYVD
+2020 MIDSIGEVNEY
-2029 ESSYTAIAEARN
+2029 SYDAIAEARS
-2041 AYDELSTED
+2041 AYTKLSSADKE
-2050 QAKVTNYSTLTA
+2050 KVKATNYKTLTA
-2062 AETSYK
+2062 AEDAYK
-2068 AILKQKQTDQYKALK
+2068 AILREKQSERYTELK
-2083 AHYDDL
+2083 AHYDEL
-2089 LNDKTK
+2089 LRDKTK

-2101 KKKLASILQQAQT
+2101 KKKLLSVLQTAQR
-2114 DMNSAVSC
+2114 DMNAAVSC
-2122 ERVTDIYEKAIA
+2122 ERVEEIFQKAMS

-2203 IGAENNYVSTIYAP
+2203 IGAESNYVSTIYAP
-2217 SCLGGYAL
+2217 YCLGGYTL

-2239 VNGKHPNQGL
+2239 VNGTHPNQGL

-2254 NDGDVVIWHYV
+2254 NDNDVVVWHYV
-2265 NDYSCEVADWFNDSQ
+2265 NDYSHEVADWFNDPN
-2280 YPSLGDGSYYNSWL
+2280 YPSLGNGTYYNGWL
-2294 RARDITPEQYVQQL
+2294 RAADISPEQYVNEL
-2308 LAKILTVGKH
+2308 LGKILKVGKN

-2364 DKLTVSTRIEVEFTD
+2364 DKLTVSTRIEVEFTNGK
-2379 ESLPFTDVRESDWF
+2379 LPFTDVRESDWF
-2393 YDDVVFAYENG
+2393 YEDVAFAYENG
-2404 LFSGTSD
+2404 LFAGTSD
-2411 TTFSPNTSMTRAML
+2411 TTFSPNASMTRAML

-2467 GTSTST
+2467 GTSTTT
-2473 FSPNVN
+2473 FSPNAN

-2493 QYKKYNTA
+2493 QHKKYNTA
-2501 ASSSLNSFSD
+2501 ASSGLNGFTD
-2511 HTSVSGYAVASL
+2511 HASVSGYAAASL
-2523 QWSVAE
+2523 EWAVAE

-2534 SNGKL
+2534 SAGKL
-2539 MPTGNASRAQV
+2539 MPTGNATRAQV
-2550 AAILHRFAENVAKTT
+2550 AAILHRFVENVAKTT

>member
-1 MFAQPLPLFFMKKRI
+1 MKKTKKVLSFLLCIAI
-16 ISFILLIILLLT
+16 ICGMFSLPVFADNMSNIKVFASGEELSVQVIGTANFVEAETPYTLYYAKAPFGTTQITVSLESGWFVPETCFGGTVEDDSVSLENAVENDALAEVIEGMSGDGLINITDASLIASSDVISDLIYFSNEEFEGAPLDILLIQ
-28 LSIDAFAAEATT
+28 
-40 IVFTEQGLQ
+40 V
-49 TGSYDKIISA
+49 
-59 SITLGEDEDFSS
+59 S
-71 TYSTIYLV
+71 T
-79 TATNADVKFQ
+79 
-89 NNASR
+89 
-94 YFDWAEYKFLSA
+94 
-106 DAEDMW
+106 
-112 TVGTTYSVNDSALN
+112 
-126 GVSVTKDQLKAAGI
+126 
-140 PDEAYDT
+140 
-147 SCSAFYLIGFDGSYV
+147 V
-162 NSGID
+162 NSGGN
-167 FAVLVQVK
+167 VLDDTKKAPLSNLLETVK
-175 AESTTIPFTEQGLQT
+175 
-190 GSYDKII
+190 
-197 SASVT
+197 
-202 LGEDEDFASTYSTIY
+202 
-217 LVTATNADV
+217 
-226 KFQNN
+226 
-231 ASRYFDWAEYKFLSA
+231 
-246 DAEDMWTVGTTY
+246 
-258 SVNDSALNGVSVTK
+258 
-272 DQLKAAGIP
+272 
-281 DEAYD
+281 
-286 TSCSAFYLIG
+286 
-296 FDGSYVNSGIDFAVL
+296 
-311 VQVKGAATSLT
+311 
-322 DAQKKPLTDLLATVA
+322 
-337 DGNDKYVQSGD
+337 DGNSNYYLTND
-348 RYNGKPAD
+348 RYNGKESD
-356 TITSKNGSFWA
+356 TISSKNGSFWA

-373 GPRAKAQK
+373 GPRAKAQNVLDT
-381 ALQDAKTEADITAA
+381 ATTEDQITAA
-395 VAELQAA
+395 VAELETA

-450 NYFDTLF
+450 NYFNTLF
-457 NSDGSA
+457 NADGSA
-463 TGVNIAANQKTAD
+463 TGVNIALNQKTAD

-509 YAMTENSGK
+509 YAMTENGGK
-518 YTGESWTAFETAR
+518 YTEESWTAFEAAR
-531 KAATDYAAAHSVSE
+531 EAATDYAAKHSVSE

-562 LSAAYGLTSAS
+562 LSAAYRLTSAS
-573 DTVTVTFSYT
+573 NTVTVTFSYT

-612 VTLNRGATLADLWT
+612 VTLDRGATLADLWT
-626 KTGYKPS
+626 TTGYKPS

-737 WTYTGSYN
+737 WTYTGSYS
-745 PYEGATIAAYGPQNK
+745 PYEGATIAAYGPQNT

-796 DARANDEDSAIFY
+796 DARANDEDSALFY

-814 APYLELTVGDATQP
+814 APYLELKVGVAEQP
-828 DAVRAELKAALDKV
+828 DAVRAELKAKLDAV

-854 TWAEIEAAYKV
+854 TWAEIEAAYKA

-957 KYDKIKA
+957 KYDKVKA

-977 KYKLTLNTVVRGG
+977 TYELTLNVVGDSDES
-990 TEEDT
+990 T
-995 EAINAMIAN
+995 AALNAMIDD

-1012 DRAEGGKYD
+1012 DRAEGGKHD
-1021 RTQAINIVTPY
+1021 HTQAINIVTPY

-1046 TFSETDPLIPV
+1046 TFSETDPLTPV

-1080 ASTRWSIS
+1080 DSAAWSIS
-1088 DEDLSIVLTREGT
+1088 DEDLSIVLTLEGT
-1101 NTTPGVYGT
+1101 NTTPGEYGT

-1187 SDSAKLETARK
+1187 SDTEKLTKAKE
-1198 TATNVVKAKYN
+1198 TATNIVNAKYN

-1215 EYDAEHRDE
+1215 EYDTEHQAE
-1224 LDAALATGLTEIKN
+1224 LDAALANGLKEIESATTE
-1238 ATSESDVIAARKK
+1238 ADVIAARKK
-1251 AVSAMEKVPTIG
+1251 AVSEMEKVPTIG
-1263 SSSESGKVG
+1263 QSSESGKVG
-1272 EHYPYSGSEVVGRVH
+1272 ENFTKLYPDARTVGRVH

-1297 ESLPDSLKKT
+1297 ESLPASLKNT
-1307 IVKGYYDLTKDD
+1307 IIDGYYDLTNCD

-1332 GCTWNRGGYDYG
+1332 GYTWNRGGYDYG

-1349 SVEKDGG
+1349 SVEKDGY

-1383 EFRYQNGGLADG
+1383 DFRYTNGGLADG

-1429 ELSPAFSG
+1429 KLSPEFSG
-1437 STTNYVLTIPD
+1437 STTNYVLTIQG

-1482 GDMLSVTS
+1482 GDMLSVSS

-1552 RSLFDALDPAAQAT
+1552 RSLFDALDAAAKAT
-1566 FKKDHKAQYNKLAA
+1566 FKTEHEAQYNKLVA
-1580 CEKVIDDMAAAD
+1580 CEKIIDDMTAAD

-1599 NLPSKPNLRDKATF
+1599 KLPDPDSLTLRDKETV
-1613 YAAKVA
+1613 YAAKAA

-1625 DQKQYLTAETISVIN
+1625 DQKQYLTSETISVID
-1640 QAYEQV
+1640 QCYTWMLRTEK
-1646 LEMDLNHVQWLIDEL
+1646 NHVRQLIDDL

-1674 IDAAKAAYDALPDQT
+1674 INAAKAAYDALPDKT
-1689 GVDATRL
+1689 GIDATKL
-1696 GKAIAALKKLEQG
+1696 EQAVEALKKLEQG

-1720 LKKAL
+1720 LNKAL
-1725 ANIKKK
+1725 ANIKKT
-1731 VPTPTIGSSSGEWAV
+1731 VPTPQVGSVSGEWAV
-1746 LALARGNADVLNSY
+1746 LGLARGNANVTNSY
-1760 YDGYYDRVVAY
+1760 YDSYYDRVVAY
-1771 VRDNISSGKLNADK
+1771 VKANIKSGEKLDNTK
-1785 STDNARIALALTA
+1785 STEHSRIILALTA

-1812 TALDDVTYDLKQGI
+1812 TALNDLDYVKKQGS
-1826 NGPIWALIALD
+1826 NGPIWALLAVD
-1837 SKNYTSSSRDQL
+1837 SGNYEYAKREQL
-1849 IKAILDGRTNDGGW
+1849 IEAILADRVGNGWSLDGGT
-1863 ALDGNAT
+1863 ADT
-1870 DVDMTAMAIQA
+1870 DMTAMALQA
-1881 LAPYYNKSNETVKD
+1881 LAPYNDEEHPEVKSAIE
-1895 AVDTALAWLS
+1895 AALTLLS
-1905 TKQSSDG
+1905 GMQQNDG
-1912 GFSSWGKANA
+1912 GFASFGTANS
-1922 ESCAQVIVAL
+1922 ESAAQVVVAL
-1932 SALNIDADTDSRFV
+1932 SALGLDANTDSRFV
-1946 KNGHSALENLLTFEQ
+1946 KNGHSVLENLLSYAQE
-1961 ADGSFFHVSD
+1961 DGSFLHLSD
-1971 GSDGNNQMTSEQG
+1971 GSSGNNQMAAEQG
-1984 TYALVAYDRFK
+1984 TYALVAYDRHVK
-1995 TGKNS
+1995 GKHS
-2000 LYNMTDAVK
+2000 LYDMTDVVK
-2009 RADASAQEVID
+2009 REDASAQEVID
-2020 MINQIGYVD
+2020 MIDSID
-2029 ESSYTAIAEARN
+2029 EVNEYSYDAIAEARN
-2041 AYDELSTED
+2041 AYNKLSAAD
-2050 QAKVTNYSTLTA
+2050 KAKVTNYNTLTA
-2062 AETSYK
+2062 AEDAYK
-2068 AILKQKQTDQYKALK
+2068 AILSEKQTERYKELK
-2083 AHYDDL
+2083 AHYDEL
-2089 LNDKTK
+2089 LSDKTK
-2095 KYGTAA
+2095 KYGNAA
-2101 KKKLASILQQAQT
+2101 KKKLQSILQTAQR
-2114 DMNSAVSC
+2114 DMNAAVSC
-2122 ERVTDIYEKAIA
+2122 ERVEDIFQKAMA
-2134 DLDAVKPGDIEV
+2134 DLDAVKSGDIEV

-2203 IGAENNYVSTIYAP
+2203 IGAESNYVSTIYAP
-2217 SCLGGYAL
+2217 SCLGSYAL

-2239 VNGKHPNQGL
+2239 VNGTHPNQGL

-2254 NDGDVVIWHYV
+2254 NDNDVVVWHYV
-2265 NDYSCEVADWFNDSQ
+2265 NDYSHEVADWFNDPN
-2280 YPSLGDGSYYNSWL
+2280 YPSLGNGTYYNGWL
-2294 RARDITPEQYVQQL
+2294 RAADISPEQYVNEL
-2308 LAKILTVGKH
+2308 LGKILKVGKN

-2358 VKTYTI
+2358 VTTYTV
-2364 DKLTVSTRIEVEFTD
+2364 DKLTVSTRIEVTFTNGK
-2379 ESLPFTDVRESDWF
+2379 LPFTDVRESDWF

-2511 HTSVSGYAVASL
+2511 HTSVSGYAEASL

-2539 MPTGNASRAQV
+2539 MPTGNATRAQV
-2550 AAILHRFAENVAKTT
+2550 AAILHRFVENVATT

>member
-1 MFAQPLPLFFMKKRI
+1 M
-16 ISFILLIILLLT
+16 LIIC
-28 LSIDAFAAEATT
+28 LSFQVYAATET
-40 IVFTEQGLQ
+40 IEFGRDTVN
-49 TGSYDKIISA
+49 SYDKKLTDQSLSCVTKSETISIKTVYIKTIENDDVQFKSTLRLTTSNYGFLNQA
-59 SITLGEDEDFSS
+59 STVTLTKTTTKQPKDLAGISVSANDL
-71 TYSTIYLV
+71 I
-79 TATNADVKFQ
+79 VKG
-89 NNASR
+89 
-94 YFDWAEYKFLSA
+94 LSA
-106 DAEDMW
+106 D
-112 TVGTTYSVNDSALN
+112 S
-126 GVSVTKDQLKAAGI
+126 
-140 PDEAYDT
+140 
-147 SCSAFYLIGFDGSYV
+147 
-162 NSGID
+162 
-167 FAVLVQVK
+167 
-175 AESTTIPFTEQGLQT
+175 
-190 GSYDKII
+190 
-197 SASVT
+197 
-202 LGEDEDFASTYSTIY
+202 FASTYPKFYFIG
-217 LVTATNADV
+217 VRGKDV
-226 KFQNN
+226 ENFGILIQVKN
-231 ASRYFDWAEYKFLSA
+231 ASTE
-246 DAEDMWTVGTTY
+246 
-258 SVNDSALNGVSVTK
+258 
-272 DQLKAAGIP
+272 P
-281 DEAYD
+281 
-286 TSCSAFYLIG
+286 
-296 FDGSYVNSGIDFAVL
+296 
-311 VQVKGAATSLT
+311 SLT

-367 EFTAVN
+367 EFTAAN
-373 GPRAKAQK
+373 GPRATAQK

-1613 YAAKVA
+1613 YAAKAA

-2404 LFSGTSD
+2404 MFSGTSD

>member
-1 MFAQPLPLFFMKKRI
+1 MKKHLNKRV
-16 ISFILLIILLLT
+16 ISLLLT
-28 LSIDAFAAEATT
+28 LILILGILPSNIFAADSPNDLTVDSNYEIIASYPSGYSGNENIVYDTYVVRVPLGTT
-40 IVFTEQGLQ
+40 SIAEVTTSFTIARAECWNHDWDADPDGNNYEF
-49 TGSYDKIISA
+49 TGNYDLTIHANCIETEPEVCIPWEKARNYDFHGVSYS
-59 SITLGEDEDFSS
+59 DEDYENQIVVYYF
-71 TYSTIYLV
+71 L
-79 TATNADVKFQ
+79 ADKDSGNQ
-89 NNASR
+89 I
-94 YFDWAEYKFLSA
+94 DKTELS
-106 DAEDMW
+106 
-112 TVGTTYSVNDSALN
+112 
-126 GVSVTKDQLKAAGI
+126 
-140 PDEAYDT
+140 
-147 SCSAFYLIGFDGSYV
+147 
-162 NSGID
+162 
-167 FAVLVQVK
+167 
-175 AESTTIPFTEQGLQT
+175 
-190 GSYDKII
+190 
-197 SASVT
+197 
-202 LGEDEDFASTYSTIY
+202 
-217 LVTATNADV
+217 
-226 KFQNN
+226 
-231 ASRYFDWAEYKFLSA
+231 
-246 DAEDMWTVGTTY
+246 
-258 SVNDSALNGVSVTK
+258 
-272 DQLKAAGIP
+272 
-281 DEAYD
+281 
-286 TSCSAFYLIG
+286 
-296 FDGSYVNSGIDFAVL
+296 
-311 VQVKGAATSLT
+311 
-322 DAQKKPLTDLLATVA
+322 DLLDTVK
-337 DGNDKYVQSGD
+337 DGNSNYYLSND
-348 RYNGKPAD
+348 RYNGKKSD
-356 TITSKNGSFWA
+356 TISSKNGSFWA
-367 EFTAVN
+367 EFTAAN

-381 ALQDAKTEADITAA
+381 VLDTATTEAQITAA
-395 VAELQAA
+395 VTKLNTA
-402 ISKLIPASQLNA
+402 IQKLIPRSQLNA
-414 TYLYETLQQYNY
+414 TYLYETLQERNY
-426 GEEYLENCTVPS
+426 GDEYLEDFTAPS
-438 AQGFRAVRSEAQ
+438 VQKFLAARSAAQS
-450 NYFDTLF
+450 YLDSLF
-457 NSDGSA
+457 NADGSA
-463 TGVNIAANQKTAD
+463 KEGVNIAANQKTAD
-476 DYADA
+476 DYANA
-481 LKNYTLVFNDQVD
+481 LKNSGLVSKDSV
-494 EAKVNLRTIQALAKR
+494 EESKVNLRTIQALAKK
-509 YAMTENSGK
+509 YAMTENDGK
-518 YTGESWTAFETAR
+518 YTGESWTAFENAR
-531 KAATDYAAAHSVSE
+531 KAAVDYAANYQVSE
-545 YISDAE
+545 NMSSDDT
-551 VKQYA
+551 KQYA
-556 ALTREF
+556 SRTRAF
-562 LSAAYGLTSAS
+562 LSAAYGLTPVSG
-573 DTVTVTFSYT
+573 DITVTFSFT
-583 DDLHLRVPNPNDPY
+583 DDLHLRVTNIPPAYVKLMKDP
-597 NQMVDPVGNK
+597 DGDT
-607 PQIQT
+607 PQIKT
-612 VTLNRGATLADLWT
+612 ITLPAGSTLADLWKQT
-626 KTGYKPS
+626 GCQPGNSYLSKTA
-633 RSYYGVSEY
+633 Y
-642 SVWHT
+642 SIWYT
-647 FVNGTMLYGVTPG
+647 FVNDTMLYGATPG
-660 AKQDLA
+660 VNQYFA
-666 DDSYVLKDGDK
+666 DTNYVLKDGDE
-677 IQLTHM
+677 IHLAHM
-683 DWPSYTF
+683 EWPSYTF
-690 NYIYRAAVDW
+690 NYIYRDEVNWAN
-700 TSMTNS
+700 MTDALS
-706 LAALRFKETGAQNVG
+706 VLRFKETGAQNAA
-721 AGEEATL
+721 AGEETTL

-737 WTYTGSYN
+737 WTYTGSYSA
-745 PYEGATIAAYGPQNK
+745 YEGATIAAYGPQNT

-796 DARANDEDSAIFY
+796 DARANDEDAAIFY

-814 APYLELTVGDATQP
+814 APYLELKVGVAEQP

-854 TWAEIEAAYKV
+854 AWADIEKAYKA
-865 AVATLNDSTATT
+865 AVATLNDLTATT

-910 TNLNKLPDDVNKITA
+910 TNLNKLPDDVNRITD
-925 SASVKEAAT
+925 SASVKEATT

-949 QLTNSEKA
+949 QITGTEQA

-964 YMDEKGEKLPEAE
+964 YMDANGASLPKAE
-977 KYKLTLNTVVRGG
+977 TYKLTLNVVGDS
-990 TEEDT
+990 EEST
-995 EAINAMIAN
+995 AALNAMIDD
-1004 LRNNPAKM
+1004 LRSNPAKM

-1021 RTQAINIVTPY
+1021 HTKAIHIVTPY
-1032 TFGAYD
+1032 TFGTYD
-1038 GKTELFSK
+1038 GSTMLFSD
-1046 TFSETDPLIPV
+1046 TFSEAEPLTPV
-1057 RIYTGVDYAAYF
+1057 RIYSGVDYAAYF
-1069 QTRNANGTYTT
+1069 QTRNAKGTYTT
-1080 ASTRWSIS
+1080 DSAAWSIS
-1088 DEDLSIVLTREGT
+1088 DKDLSIVLTLEGT
-1101 NTTPGVYGT
+1101 ISTPGEYGT
-1110 EGHLTVKIG
+1110 EGNLTVKIG

-1146 DDSGYKGKSTEV
+1146 DDSAYKGKSSEV

-1187 SDSAKLETARK
+1187 SDTEKLTKAKE
-1198 TATNVVKAKYN
+1198 TATNIVNAKYN

-1215 EYDAEHRDE
+1215 EYDTEHQAE
-1224 LDAALATGLTEIKN
+1224 LDAALANGLKEIESATTE
-1238 ATSESDVIAARKK
+1238 ADVIAARKK
-1251 AVSAMEKVPTIG
+1251 AVSEMEKVPTIG
-1263 SSSESGKVG
+1263 QSSESGKVG
-1272 EHYPYSGSEVVGRVH
+1272 ENFTKLYPDARTVGRVH

-1297 ESLPDSLKKT
+1297 ESLPASLKNT
-1307 IVKGYYDLTKDD
+1307 IIDGYYDLTDCD

-1332 GCTWNRGGYDYG
+1332 SYTWNRNGYDYG

-1369 MGTKNDWFVNASFS
+1369 MGTKNDWFVNAGFS
-1383 EFRYQNGGLADG
+1383 DFRYTNGGLADG

-1437 STTNYVLTIPD
+1437 STTNYVLTILN
-1448 EATGVTVRF
+1448 EATSVTVRF

-1464 QARMYLNSYKDEN
+1464 QARMYLNSYKDVN

-1524 AKELVEIIDDL
+1524 AKELAEIIDDL

-1552 RSLFDALDPAAQAT
+1552 RSLFDALDAAAQAT
-1566 FKKDHKAQYNKLAA
+1566 FKTDHEAQYNKLVA
-1580 CEKVIDDMAAAD
+1580 CEKVIDDMTAAD

-1599 NLPSKPNLRDKATF
+1599 KLPDPDSLTLRDKETV
-1613 YAAKVA
+1613 YAAKAA

-1625 DQKQYLTAETISVIN
+1625 DQKQYLTSETISVID
-1640 QAYEQV
+1640 QCYTWMLRTEKY
-1646 LEMDLNHVQWLIDEL
+1646 HVQRLIDDL

-1674 IDAAKAAYDALPDQT
+1674 IDAAKAAYDALPDKT
-1689 GVDATRL
+1689 GIDATKL
-1696 GKAIAALKKLEQG
+1696 EQAVEALKKLEQG

-1731 VPTPTIGSSSGEWAV
+1731 VPTPQVGSTNGEWAV
-1746 LALARGNADVLNSY
+1746 LGLARGNASVTNSY

-1771 VRDNISSGKLNADK
+1771 VKANINSKGQLDSNK
-1785 STDNARIALALTA
+1785 STENSRIILALTA
-1798 IGEDPTSVGGHNLL
+1798 IGEDPTSVGGRNLL
-1812 TALDDVTYDLKQGI
+1812 TALNDLSYVKKQGS
-1826 NGPIWALIALD
+1826 NGPIWALLAVD
-1837 SKNYTSSSRDQL
+1837 SGNYIYNYRDKL
-1849 IKAILDGRTNDGGW
+1849 IDTILDERTEDGGW
-1863 ALDGNAT
+1863 THTGNTA

-1881 LAPYYNKSNETVKD
+1881 LAPYNDEDHPEVKSAIE
-1895 AVDTALAWLS
+1895 AALTLLS
-1905 TKQSSDG
+1905 GMQQNDG
-1912 GFSSWGKANA
+1912 GFASFGTPNS
-1922 ESCAQVIVAL
+1922 ESAAQVVVAL
-1932 SALNIDADTDSRFV
+1932 SALGLDANTDSRFV
-1946 KNGHSALENLLTFEQ
+1946 KNGYSVLENLLSYEQ
-1961 ADGSFFHVSD
+1961 EDGSFQHTTD
-1971 GSDGNNQMTSEQG
+1971 GSGNNQMSAEQG

-2020 MINQIGYVD
+2020 MIDSIGEVNEY
-2029 ESSYTAIAEARN
+2029 SYDAIAEARS
-2041 AYDELSTED
+2041 AYTKLSSADKEN
-2050 QAKVTNYSTLTA
+2050 VTNYNTLIA
-2062 AETSYK
+2062 AEDAYK
-2068 AILKQKQTDQYKALK
+2068 AILREKQSERYKELK
-2083 AHYDDL
+2083 AHYDEL

-2101 KKKLASILQQAQT
+2101 KKKLLSVLQTAQR
-2114 DMNSAVSC
+2114 DMNAAVSC
-2122 ERVTDIYEKAIA
+2122 ERVEEIFQKAMS

-2203 IGAENNYVSTIYAP
+2203 IGAESNYVSTIYAP
-2217 SCLGGYAL
+2217 SCLGGYTL

-2239 VNGKHPNQGL
+2239 VNGTHPNQGL

-2254 NDGDVVIWHYV
+2254 NDNDVVVWHYV
-2265 NDYSCEVADWFNDSQ
+2265 NDYSHEVADWFNDPN
-2280 YPSLGDGSYYNSWL
+2280 YPSLGNGTYYNGWL
-2294 RARDITPEQYVQQL
+2294 RAADISPEQYVNEL
-2308 LAKILTVGKH
+2308 LGKILKVGKN

-2364 DKLTVSTRIEVEFTD
+2364 DKLTVSTRIEVEFTNGK
-2379 ESLPFTDVRESDWF
+2379 LPFTDVRESDWF
-2393 YDDVVFAYENG
+2393 YEDVAFAYENG
-2404 LFSGTSD
+2404 LFAGTSD
-2411 TTFSPNTSMTRAML
+2411 TTFSPNASMTRAML

-2467 GTSTST
+2467 GTSTTT
-2473 FSPNVN
+2473 FSPNAN

-2493 QYKKYNTA
+2493 QHKKYNTA
-2501 ASSSLNSFSD
+2501 ASSGLNGFTD
-2511 HTSVSGYAVASL
+2511 HASVSGYAAASL
-2523 QWSVAE
+2523 EWAVAE

-2534 SNGKL
+2534 SAGKL
-2539 MPTGNASRAQV
+2539 MPTGNATRAQV
-2550 AAILHRFAENVAKTT
+2550 AAILHRFVENVAKTT

>member
-1 MFAQPLPLFFMKKRI
+1 MQKTKKVLSFLLCIAIICGMFSLPVFADNMSNIKVFASGEELSVQVIGTANFVEAETPYTLYYAKAPFGTTQITVSLESGWFVPETCFGGTVEDDSVSLENAVENDALAEVIEGMSGDGLINITDASLIASSDVISDLIYFSNEEFEGAPLD
-16 ISFILLIILLLT
+16 ILLIQ
-28 LSIDAFAAEATT
+28 
-40 IVFTEQGLQ
+40 V
-49 TGSYDKIISA
+49 
-59 SITLGEDEDFSS
+59 S
-71 TYSTIYLV
+71 T
-79 TATNADVKFQ
+79 
-89 NNASR
+89 
-94 YFDWAEYKFLSA
+94 
-106 DAEDMW
+106 
-112 TVGTTYSVNDSALN
+112 
-126 GVSVTKDQLKAAGI
+126 
-140 PDEAYDT
+140 
-147 SCSAFYLIGFDGSYV
+147 V
-162 NSGID
+162 NSGGN
-167 FAVLVQVK
+167 VLDDTKKAPLSNLLETVK
-175 AESTTIPFTEQGLQT
+175 
-190 GSYDKII
+190 
-197 SASVT
+197 
-202 LGEDEDFASTYSTIY
+202 
-217 LVTATNADV
+217 
-226 KFQNN
+226 
-231 ASRYFDWAEYKFLSA
+231 
-246 DAEDMWTVGTTY
+246 
-258 SVNDSALNGVSVTK
+258 
-272 DQLKAAGIP
+272 
-281 DEAYD
+281 
-286 TSCSAFYLIG
+286 
-296 FDGSYVNSGIDFAVL
+296 
-311 VQVKGAATSLT
+311 
-322 DAQKKPLTDLLATVA
+322 
-337 DGNDKYVQSGD
+337 DGNSNYYLTND
-348 RYNGKPAD
+348 RYNGKESD
-356 TITSKNGSFWA
+356 TISSKNGSFWA
-367 EFTAVN
+367 AFTAAN
-373 GPRAKAQK
+373 GPRSKAQNILDT
-381 ALQDAKTEADITAA
+381 ATTEDQITAA
-395 VAELQAA
+395 VAELETA
-402 ISKLIPASQLNA
+402 ISKLIPTSQLNA

-463 TGVNIAANQKTAD
+463 TSVNIAANQKTAD

-509 YAMTENSGK
+509 YAMTENGGK
-518 YTGESWTAFETAR
+518 YTEESWTAFEAAR
-531 KAATDYAAAHSVSE
+531 EAATDYAAAHSVSE

-556 ALTREF
+556 ALTRNF

-612 VTLNRGATLADLWT
+612 VTLDRGATLADLWT

-700 TSMTNS
+700 TSMTSS

-721 AGEEATL
+721 AGEAATL

-737 WTYTGSYN
+737 WTYTGSYS
-745 PYEGATIAAYGPQNK
+745 PYEGATIAAYGPQNT

-796 DARANDEDSAIFY
+796 DARANDEDSALFY

-814 APYLELTVGDATQP
+814 APYLELKVGVAEQP
-828 DAVRAELKAALDKV
+828 DAVRAELKAKLDAV

-854 TWAEIEAAYKV
+854 TWAEIEAAYKA

-977 KYKLTLNTVVRGG
+977 TYELTLNVVGDSDES
-990 TEEDT
+990 T
-995 EAINAMIAN
+995 AALNAMIDD

-1012 DRAEGGKYD
+1012 DRAEGGKHD
-1021 RTQAINIVTPY
+1021 HTQAINIVTPY

-1046 TFSETDPLIPV
+1046 TFSETDPLTPV

-1069 QTRNANGTYTT
+1069 QTRNAKGTYPTES
-1080 ASTRWSIS
+1080 AAWSIS
-1088 DEDLSIVLTREGT
+1088 DEDLSIVLTLEGT
-1101 NTTPGVYGT
+1101 TSRPGEYST
-1110 EGHLTVKIG
+1110 EGNLTVKIG
-1119 DTEYE
+1119 NTEYE

-1146 DDSGYKGKSTEV
+1146 DDSGYKGKSSDV

-1198 TATNVVKAKYN
+1198 TATNVVTAKYN

-1224 LDAALATGLTEIKN
+1224 LDAALANGLKEIEKAATE
-1238 ATSESDVIAARKK
+1238 AEVIAARKK

-1332 GCTWNRGGYDYG
+1332 GYTWNRGGYDYG

-1349 SVEKDGG
+1349 SVEKDGY

-1383 EFRYQNGGLADG
+1383 DFRYTNGGLADG

-1429 ELSPAFSG
+1429 ELSPAFS
-1437 STTNYVLTIPD
+1437 STTTDYVLTIPA
-1448 EATGVTVRF
+1448 EETGVTGVTVRF

-1552 RSLFDALDPAAQAT
+1552 RSLFDALDAAAQAT
-1566 FKKDHKAQYNKLAA
+1566 FKTDHEAQYNKLAA
-1580 CEKVIDDMAAAD
+1580 CEKVIDDMTAAD

-1599 NLPSKPNLRDKATF
+1599 KLPDPDNLTLRDKETV
-1613 YAAKVA
+1613 YAAKAA
-1619 LDALTA
+1619 LNALTA
-1625 DQKQYLTAETISVIN
+1625 DQEQYLTSETISVIDQCYTRMLQMERN
-1640 QAYEQV
+1640 YVIQ
-1646 LEMDLNHVQWLIDEL
+1646 LIDNL
-1661 PDEDKVTLADKKQ
+1661 PDESAVTLADKKQ
-1674 IDAAKAAYDALPDQT
+1674 INAAKAAYDALPDKN
-1689 GVDATRL
+1689 GVDATKL
-1696 GKAIAALKKLEQG
+1696 TKALAALEKLEQG

-1849 IKAILDGRTNDGGW
+1849 IKAILDNRTSEGGW
-1863 ALDGNAT
+1863 ALDGTVT

-1881 LAPYYNKSNETVKD
+1881 LAPYYKSNKNVQDVVD
-1895 AVDTALAWLS
+1895 AALAWLS

-1961 ADGSFFHVSD
+1961 ADGSFLHTLP
-1971 GSDGNNQMTSEQG
+1971 GSDKDNNQMSSEQG

-2020 MINQIGYVD
+2020 MIDSIGEVNEY
-2029 ESSYTAIAEARN
+2029 SYDAIAEARS
-2041 AYDELSTED
+2041 AYTKLSSADKE
-2050 QAKVTNYSTLTA
+2050 KVKAANYKTLTA
-2062 AETSYK
+2062 AEDAYK
-2068 AILKQKQTDQYKALK
+2068 AILREKQSERYEKLK
-2083 AHYDDL
+2083 AHYDEL
-2089 LNDKTK
+2089 LSDKTK

-2101 KKKLASILQQAQT
+2101 KKKLLSVLQTAQR
-2114 DMNSAVSC
+2114 DMNAAVSC
-2122 ERVTDIYEKAIA
+2122 ERVEEIFQKAMS

-2203 IGAENNYVSTIYAP
+2203 IGAESNYVSTIYAP
-2217 SCLGGYAL
+2217 SCLGGYTL

-2239 VNGKHPNQGL
+2239 VNGTHPNQGL

-2254 NDGDVVIWHYV
+2254 NDNDVVVWHYV
-2265 NDYSCEVADWFNDSQ
+2265 NDYSHEVADWFNDPN
-2280 YPSLGDGSYYNSWL
+2280 YPSLGNGTYYNGWL
-2294 RARDITPEQYVQQL
+2294 RAADISPEQYVNEL
-2308 LAKILTVGKH
+2308 LGKILKVGKN

-2364 DKLTVSTRIEVEFTD
+2364 DKLTVSTRIEVEFTNGK
-2379 ESLPFTDVRESDWF
+2379 LPFTDVRESDWF
-2393 YDDVVFAYENG
+2393 YEDVAFAYENG
-2404 LFSGTSD
+2404 LFAGTSD
-2411 TTFSPNTSMTRAML
+2411 TTFSPNASMTRAML

-2467 GTSTST
+2467 GTSTTT
-2473 FSPNVN
+2473 FSPNAN

-2493 QYKKYNTA
+2493 QHKKYNTA
-2501 ASSSLNSFSD
+2501 ASSGLNGFTD
-2511 HTSVSGYAVASL
+2511 HASVSGYAAASL
-2523 QWSVAE
+2523 EWAVAE

-2534 SNGKL
+2534 SAGKL
-2539 MPTGNASRAQV
+2539 MPTGNATRAQV
-2550 AAILHRFAENVAKTT
+2550 AAILHRFVENVAKTT

>member
-1 MFAQPLPLFFMKKRI
+1 M
-16 ISFILLIILLLT
+16 LIIC
-28 LSIDAFAAEATT
+28 LSFQVYAATET
-40 IVFTEQGLQ
+40 IEFGRDTVN
-49 TGSYDKIISA
+49 SYDKKLTDQSLSCVTKSETISIKTVYIKTIENDDVQFKSTLRLTTSNYGFLNQA
-59 SITLGEDEDFSS
+59 STVTL
-71 TYSTIYLV
+71 TKT
-79 TATNADVKFQ
+79 TAKQPKDLAGISVSANDLIVKG
-89 NNASR
+89 
-94 YFDWAEYKFLSA
+94 LSA
-106 DAEDMW
+106 D
-112 TVGTTYSVNDSALN
+112 S
-126 GVSVTKDQLKAAGI
+126 
-140 PDEAYDT
+140 
-147 SCSAFYLIGFDGSYV
+147 
-162 NSGID
+162 
-167 FAVLVQVK
+167 
-175 AESTTIPFTEQGLQT
+175 
-190 GSYDKII
+190 
-197 SASVT
+197 
-202 LGEDEDFASTYSTIY
+202 FASTYPKFYFIG
-217 LVTATNADV
+217 VRGKDV
-226 KFQNN
+226 ENFGILIQVKN
-231 ASRYFDWAEYKFLSA
+231 ASTE
-246 DAEDMWTVGTTY
+246 
-258 SVNDSALNGVSVTK
+258 
-272 DQLKAAGIP
+272 P
-281 DEAYD
+281 
-286 TSCSAFYLIG
+286 
-296 FDGSYVNSGIDFAVL
+296 
-311 VQVKGAATSLT
+311 SLT

-367 EFTAVN
+367 EFTAAN
-373 GPRAKAQK
+373 GPRATAQK

-426 GEEYLENCTVPS
+426 GEESLENCTVPS

-476 DYADA
+476 DYADT

-509 YAMTENSGK
+509 YAMTENGGK

-556 ALTREF
+556 ALTRNF

-612 VTLNRGATLADLWT
+612 VTLDRGATLADLWT

-666 DDSYVLKDGDK
+666 DNSYVLKDGDK

-721 AGEEATL
+721 AGEAETL

-737 WTYTGSYN
+737 WTYTGSYS
-745 PYEGATIAAYGPQNK
+745 PYEGATIAAYGPQNT

-854 TWAEIEAAYKV
+854 TWAEIEAAYKA

-977 KYKLTLNTVVRGG
+977 TYELTLNVVGDSDES
-990 TEEDT
+990 T
-995 EAINAMIAN
+995 AALNAMIDD

-1012 DRAEGGKYD
+1012 DRAEGGKHD
-1021 RTQAINIVTPY
+1021 HTQAINIVTPY

-1046 TFSETDPLIPV
+1046 TFSETDPLTPV

-1069 QTRNANGTYTT
+1069 QTRNAKGKYTPESAT
-1080 ASTRWSIS
+1080 WSIS
-1088 DEDLSIVLTREGT
+1088 DEDLSIVLTLEGT

-1119 DTEYE
+1119 ETEYE

-1198 TATNVVKAKYN
+1198 TATNVVTAKYN

-1238 ATSESDVIAARKK
+1238 ATSEADVIAARKK

-1383 EFRYQNGGLADG
+1383 DFRYTNGGLADG

-1418 TSLQSLIVSGA
+1418 TSLQSMTVNGGT
-1429 ELSPAFSG
+1429 ELSPAFS
-1437 STTNYVLTIPD
+1437 STTTSYVLTIP
-1448 EATGVTVRF
+1448 EETTGVTVRF
-1457 TAANKNY
+1457 SAANKNY

-1482 GDMLSVTS
+1482 GDMLSVSS

-1552 RSLFDALDPAAQAT
+1552 RSLFDALDAAAQAT
-1566 FKKDHKAQYNKLAA
+1566 FKTDHEAQYNKLAA
-1580 CEKVIDDMAAAD
+1580 CEKVIDDMTAAD

-1613 YAAKVA
+1613 YAAKAA

-1625 DQKQYLTAETISVIN
+1625 DQEQYLTAETISVID

-1646 LEMDLNHVQWLIDEL
+1646 LGMDQNHVQLLIDDL

-1696 GKAIAALKKLEQG
+1696 DKAIAALKKLEQG
-1709 GSGEDTGYSEY
+1709 GSGEDTSYSEY

-1725 ANIKKK
+1725 ANIKKT
-1731 VPTPTIGSSSGEWAV
+1731 VPTPQVGSTNGEWAV
-1746 LALARGNADVLNSY
+1746 LGLARGNASVTNSY

-1771 VRDNISSGKLNADK
+1771 VKANINSKGQLDSNK
-1785 STDNARIALALTA
+1785 STENSRIILALTA
-1798 IGEDPTSVGGHNLL
+1798 IGEDPTSVGGRNLL
-1812 TALDDVTYDLKQGI
+1812 TALNDLSYVKKQGS
-1826 NGPIWALIALD
+1826 NGPIWALLAVD
-1837 SKNYTSSSRDQL
+1837 SGNYIYNYRDKL
-1849 IKAILDGRTNDGGW
+1849 IDTILDERTEDGGW
-1863 ALDGNAT
+1863 THTGNTA

-1881 LAPYYNKSNETVKD
+1881 LAPYNDEDHPKVKSAIE
-1895 AVDTALAWLS
+1895 AALTLLS
-1905 TKQSSDG
+1905 GMQQNDG
-1912 GFSSWGKANA
+1912 GFASFGTPNS
-1922 ESCAQVIVAL
+1922 ESAAQVVVAL
-1932 SALNIDADTDSRFV
+1932 SALGLDANTDSHFV
-1946 KNGHSALENLLTFEQ
+1946 KNGHSVLENLLSYEQ
-1961 ADGSFFHVSD
+1961 EDGSFQHTTD
-1971 GSDGNNQMTSEQG
+1971 GSGNNQMSAEQG
-1984 TYALVAYDRFK
+1984 TYALVAYDRYVNK
-1995 TGKNS
+1995 AHT
-2000 LYNMTDAVK
+2000 LYDMTDVVK
-2009 RADASAQEVID
+2009 REDASAQEVID

-2029 ESSYTAIAEARN
+2029 ESSYNAIAEARN
-2041 AYDELSTED
+2041 AYNKLSAAD
-2050 QAKVTNYSTLTA
+2050 KAKVENYNTLTA
-2062 AETSYK
+2062 AEASYK
-2068 AILKQKQTDQYKALK
+2068 EILKQKRTEQYKLLK
-2083 AHYDDL
+2083 AHHDEL
-2089 LNDKTK
+2089 LNDRTK

-2101 KKKLASILQQAQT
+2101 KRKLASILQQAQT
-2114 DMNSAVSC
+2114 DMNAAESC
-2122 ERVTDIYEKAIA
+2122 ERVMDIYNKAIF

-2160 DLTTDSY
+2160 DLTKDSY

-2195 MSDAGLRY
+2195 MSEAGLRY
-2203 IGAENNYVSTIYAP
+2203 IGAESNYVSTIYAP

-2254 NDGDVVIWHYV
+2254 NDNDVVVWHYV
-2265 NDYSCEVADWFNDSQ
+2265 NDYSHEVADWFNDPN
-2280 YPSLGDGSYYNSWL
+2280 YPSLGNGTYYNGWL
-2294 RARDITPEQYVQQL
+2294 RAADISPEQYVNEL
-2308 LAKILTVGKH
+2308 LGKILKVGKN

-2364 DKLTVSTRIEVEFTD
+2364 DKLTVSTRIEVEFTNGK
-2379 ESLPFTDVRESDWF
+2379 LPFTDVRESDWF
-2393 YDDVVFAYENG
+2393 YEDVAFAYENG
-2404 LFSGTSD
+2404 LFAGTSD
-2411 TTFSPNTSMTRAML
+2411 TTFSPNASMTRAML

-2467 GTSTST
+2467 GTSTTT
-2473 FSPNVN
+2473 FSPNAN

-2493 QYKKYNTA
+2493 QHKKYNTA
-2501 ASSSLNSFSD
+2501 ASSGLNGFTD
-2511 HTSVSGYAVASL
+2511 HASVSGYAAASL
-2523 QWSVAE
+2523 EWAVAE

-2534 SNGKL
+2534 SAGKL
-2539 MPTGNASRAQV
+2539 MPTGNATRAQV
-2550 AAILHRFAENVAKTT
+2550 AAILHRFVENVAKTT

>member
-1 MFAQPLPLFFMKKRI
+1 MKKKRI
-16 ISFILLIILLLT
+16 LATFLLLLLFLNTIPRVFAATTTITIADNGISGCDYET
-28 LSIDAFAAEATT
+28 LTNQVTVEFWAAAWGNNVANVEINTTYLISLSAQDTVSLQNSCTSTLTANKYSYLNQRITKNLTSTSWKNANTVRGISDFEDAFGVTEEA
-40 IVFTEQGLQ
+40 
-49 TGSYDKIISA
+49 
-59 SITLGEDEDFSS
+59 
-71 TYSTIYLV
+71 
-79 TATNADVKFQ
+79 
-89 NNASR
+89 
-94 YFDWAEYKFLSA
+94 
-106 DAEDMW
+106 
-112 TVGTTYSVNDSALN
+112 
-126 GVSVTKDQLKAAGI
+126 LKAKG
-140 PDEAYDT
+140 YSKFKSGCT
-147 SCSAFYLIGFDGSYV
+147 YYYLAF
-162 NSGID
+162 
-167 FAVLVQVK
+167 K
-175 AESTTIPFTEQGLQT
+175 PSTTAP
-190 GSYDKII
+190 
-197 SASVT
+197 A
-202 LGEDEDFASTYSTIY
+202 FAI
-217 LVTATNADV
+217 LI
-226 KFQNN
+226 Q
-231 ASRYFDWAEYKFLSA
+231 AE
-246 DAEDMWTVGTTY
+246 
-258 SVNDSALNGVSVTK
+258 
-272 DQLKAAGIP
+272 
-281 DEAYD
+281 
-286 TSCSAFYLIG
+286 
-296 FDGSYVNSGIDFAVL
+296 
-311 VQVKGAATSLT
+311 KGATVN
-322 DAQKKPLTDLLATVA
+322 KEPLSNLLATVA
-337 DGNDKYVQSGD
+337 DGNNNYIQSGD
-348 RYNGKPAD
+348 RYNGKKTD

-373 GPRAKAQK
+373 GPRAKAEK
-381 ALQDAKTEADITAA
+381 VLQDAKTEAEITTA
-395 VAELQAA
+395 VAELQFA
-402 ISKLIPASQLNA
+402 ISKLIPTSQLNA
-414 TYLYETLQQYNY
+414 TYLYETLQQSYQSLTNDYLDESFTAPSVRNY
-426 GEEYLENCTVPS
+426 RKARSDAQEYLNS
-438 AQGFRAVRSEAQ
+438 L
-450 NYFDTLF
+450 FD
-457 NSDGSA
+457 SDGTPTDKNKA
-463 TGVNIAANQKTAD
+463 ENQNMANG
-476 DYADA
+476 YADA
-481 LKNYTLVFNDQVD
+481 LKKCEVVSKDAV
-494 EAKVNLRTIQALAKR
+494 EESKVNLRTIQALAKR
-509 YAMTENSGK
+509 YAMTENGGK

-556 ALTREF
+556 ALTRNF

-612 VTLNRGATLADLWT
+612 VTLDRGATLADLWT
-626 KTGYKPS
+626 TTGYKPS

-700 TSMTNS
+700 TSMTSS

-721 AGEEATL
+721 AGEAETL

-737 WTYTGSYN
+737 WTYTGSYS
-745 PYEGATIAAYGPQNK
+745 PYEGATIAAYGPQNT

-854 TWAEIEAAYKV
+854 TWAEIEAAYKA
-865 AVATLNDSTATT
+865 AVATLNDSSATT

-977 KYKLTLNTVVRGG
+977 TYELTLNVVGDSDES
-990 TEEDT
+990 T
-995 EAINAMIAN
+995 AALNAMIDD

-1012 DRAEGGKYD
+1012 DRAEGGKHD
-1021 RTQAINIVTPY
+1021 HTQAINIVTPY

-1046 TFSETDPLIPV
+1046 TFSETDPLTPV

-1069 QTRNANGTYTT
+1069 QTRNAKGTYTPE
-1080 ASTRWSIS
+1080 STRWSIS

-1138 ISGTQRVY
+1138 ISGKQRVY
-1146 DDSGYKGKSTEV
+1146 DDSAYKGKSTEV

-1187 SDSAKLETARK
+1187 SDTEKLTKAKETAK
-1198 TATNVVKAKYN
+1198 NIVNAKYN

-1215 EYDAEHRDE
+1215 EYDTEHQVE
-1224 LDAALATGLTEIKN
+1224 LDAALANGLKEIKN
-1238 ATSESDVIAARKK
+1238 ATSEADVIAARKK

-1383 EFRYQNGGLADG
+1383 DFRYTNGGLADG

-1418 TSLQSLIVSGA
+1418 TSLQSMTVNGGT
-1429 ELSPAFSG
+1429 ELSPTFS
-1437 STTNYVLTIPD
+1437 STTTSYVLTIP
-1448 EATGVTVRF
+1448 EETTGVTVRF
-1457 TAANKNY
+1457 SAANKNY

-1482 GDMLSVTS
+1482 GDMLSVSS

-1552 RSLFDALDPAAQAT
+1552 RSLFDALDAAAQAT
-1566 FKKDHKAQYNKLAA
+1566 FKTDHEAQYNKLAA
-1580 CEKVIDDMAAAD
+1580 CEKIIDDMTAAD

-1613 YAAKVA
+1613 YAAKAA

-1625 DQKQYLTAETISVIN
+1625 DQEQYLTAETISVIN

-1646 LEMDLNHVQWLIDEL
+1646 LGMDQNHVQWLIDDL

-1674 IDAAKAAYDALPDQT
+1674 IDAAKAAYDALPDKT
-1689 GVDATRL
+1689 GIDATKL
-1696 GKAIAALKKLEQG
+1696 EQAVEALKKLEQG

-1720 LKKAL
+1720 LNKAL
-1725 ANIKKK
+1725 ANIKKT
-1731 VPTPTIGSSSGEWAV
+1731 VPTPQVGSVSGEWAV
-1746 LALARGNADVLNSY
+1746 LGLARGNANVTNSY
-1760 YDGYYDRVVAY
+1760 YDSYYDRVVAY
-1771 VRDNISSGKLNADK
+1771 VKANIKSGEKLDNTK
-1785 STDNARIALALTA
+1785 STEHSRIILALTA
-1798 IGEDPTSVGGHNLL
+1798 IGEDPTSVGSHNLL
-1812 TALDDVTYDLKQGI
+1812 TALNDLDYVKKQGS
-1826 NGPIWALIALD
+1826 NGPIWALLAVD
-1837 SKNYTSSSRDQL
+1837 SGNYEYAKREQL
-1849 IKAILDGRTNDGGW
+1849 IEAILADRVGNGWSLDGGT
-1863 ALDGNAT
+1863 ADT
-1870 DVDMTAMAIQA
+1870 DMTAMALQA
-1881 LAPYYNKSNETVKD
+1881 LAPYNDEEHPEVKSAIE
-1895 AVDTALAWLS
+1895 AALTLLS
-1905 TKQSSDG
+1905 GMQQNDG
-1912 GFSSWGKANA
+1912 GFASFGTANS
-1922 ESCAQVIVAL
+1922 ESAAQVVVAL
-1932 SALNIDADTDSRFV
+1932 SALGLDANTDSRFV
-1946 KNGHSALENLLTFEQ
+1946 KNGHSVLENLLSYAQE
-1961 ADGSFFHVSD
+1961 DGSFLHLSD
-1971 GSDGNNQMTSEQG
+1971 GSSGNNQMAAEQG
-1984 TYALVAYDRFK
+1984 TYALVAYDRHVK
-1995 TGKNS
+1995 GKHS
-2000 LYNMTDAVK
+2000 LYDMTDVVK
-2009 RADASAQEVID
+2009 REDASAQEVID
-2020 MINQIGYVD
+2020 MIDSID
-2029 ESSYTAIAEARN
+2029 EVNEYSYDAIAEARN
-2041 AYDELSTED
+2041 AYNKLSAAD
-2050 QAKVTNYSTLTA
+2050 KAKVTNYNTLTA
-2062 AETSYK
+2062 AEDAYK
-2068 AILKQKQTDQYKALK
+2068 AILREKQSERYTELK
-2083 AHYDDL
+2083 AHYDEL
-2089 LNDKTK
+2089 LRDKTK

-2101 KKKLASILQQAQT
+2101 KKKLLSVLQTAQR
-2114 DMNSAVSC
+2114 DMNAAVSC
-2122 ERVTDIYEKAIA
+2122 ERVEEIFQKAMS

-2160 DLTTDSY
+2160 DLTKDSY

-2203 IGAENNYVSTIYAP
+2203 IGAESNYVSTIYAP

-2254 NDGDVVIWHYV
+2254 NDNDVVVWHYV
-2265 NDYSCEVADWFNDSQ
+2265 NDYSHEVADWFNDPN
-2280 YPSLGDGSYYNSWL
+2280 YPSLGNGTYYNGWL
-2294 RARDITPEQYVQQL
+2294 RAADISPEQYVNEL
-2308 LAKILTVGKH
+2308 LGKILKVGKN

-2364 DKLTVSTRIEVEFTD
+2364 DKLTVSTRIEVEFTNGK
-2379 ESLPFTDVRESDWF
+2379 LPFTDVRESDWF
-2393 YDDVVFAYENG
+2393 YEDVAFAYENG
-2404 LFSGTSD
+2404 LFAGTSD
-2411 TTFSPNTSMTRAML
+2411 TTFSPNASMTRAML

-2467 GTSTST
+2467 GTSTTT
-2473 FSPNVN
+2473 FSPNAN

-2493 QYKKYNTA
+2493 QHKKYNTA
-2501 ASSSLNSFSD
+2501 ASSGLNGFTD
-2511 HTSVSGYAVASL
+2511 HASVSGYAAASL
-2523 QWSVAE
+2523 EWAVAE

-2534 SNGKL
+2534 SAGKL
-2539 MPTGNASRAQV
+2539 MPTGNATRAQV
-2550 AAILHRFAENVAKTT
+2550 AAILHRFVENVAKTT

>member
-1 MFAQPLPLFFMKKRI
+1 MQKTKKVLSFLLCIAIICGMFSLPVFADNMSNIKVFASGEELSVQVIGTANFVEAETPYTLYYAKAPFGTTQITVSLESGWFVPETCFGGTVEDNSVSLENAVENDALAEVIEGMSGDGLINITDASLIASSDVISDLIYFSNEEFEGAPLD
-16 ISFILLIILLLT
+16 ILLIQ
-28 LSIDAFAAEATT
+28 
-40 IVFTEQGLQ
+40 V
-49 TGSYDKIISA
+49 
-59 SITLGEDEDFSS
+59 S
-71 TYSTIYLV
+71 T
-79 TATNADVKFQ
+79 
-89 NNASR
+89 
-94 YFDWAEYKFLSA
+94 
-106 DAEDMW
+106 
-112 TVGTTYSVNDSALN
+112 
-126 GVSVTKDQLKAAGI
+126 
-140 PDEAYDT
+140 
-147 SCSAFYLIGFDGSYV
+147 V
-162 NSGID
+162 NSGGN
-167 FAVLVQVK
+167 VLDDTKKAPLSNLLETVK
-175 AESTTIPFTEQGLQT
+175 
-190 GSYDKII
+190 
-197 SASVT
+197 
-202 LGEDEDFASTYSTIY
+202 
-217 LVTATNADV
+217 
-226 KFQNN
+226 
-231 ASRYFDWAEYKFLSA
+231 
-246 DAEDMWTVGTTY
+246 
-258 SVNDSALNGVSVTK
+258 
-272 DQLKAAGIP
+272 
-281 DEAYD
+281 
-286 TSCSAFYLIG
+286 
-296 FDGSYVNSGIDFAVL
+296 
-311 VQVKGAATSLT
+311 
-322 DAQKKPLTDLLATVA
+322 
-337 DGNDKYVQSGD
+337 DGNSNYYLTND
-348 RYNGKPAD
+348 RYNGKESD
-356 TITSKNGSFWA
+356 TISSKNGSFWA
-367 EFTAVN
+367 AFTAAN
-373 GPRAKAQK
+373 GPRSKAQNILDT
-381 ALQDAKTEADITAA
+381 ATTEDQITAA
-395 VAELQAA
+395 VAELETA
-402 ISKLIPASQLNA
+402 ISKLIPTSQLNA

-463 TGVNIAANQKTAD
+463 TSVNIAANQKTAD

-481 LKNYTLVFNDQVD
+481 LKNYTFVFNDQVD

-509 YAMTENSGK
+509 YAMTENGGK
-518 YTGESWTAFETAR
+518 YTEESWTAFEAAR
-531 KAATDYAAAHSVSE
+531 KAATDYAAKHSVSE

-556 ALTREF
+556 ALTRNF

-612 VTLNRGATLADLWT
+612 VTLDRGATLADLWT
-626 KTGYKPS
+626 KTGYKSS

-721 AGEEATL
+721 AGEAATL

-737 WTYTGSYN
+737 WTYTGSYS
-745 PYEGATIAAYGPQNK
+745 PYEGATIAAYGPQNT

-796 DARANDEDSAIFY
+796 DARANDEDSALFY

-814 APYLELTVGDATQP
+814 APYLELKVGVAEQP
-828 DAVRAELKAALDKV
+828 DAVRAELKAKLDAV

-854 TWAEIEAAYKV
+854 TWAEIEAAYKA

-977 KYKLTLNTVVRGG
+977 TYELTLNVVGDSDES
-990 TEEDT
+990 T
-995 EAINAMIAN
+995 AALNAMIDD

-1012 DRAEGGKYD
+1012 DRAEGGKHD
-1021 RTQAINIVTPY
+1021 HTQAINIVTPY

-1046 TFSETDPLIPV
+1046 TFSETDPLTPV

-1069 QTRNANGTYTT
+1069 QTRNAKGKYTPESAT
-1080 ASTRWSIS
+1080 WSIS
-1088 DEDLSIVLTREGT
+1088 DEDLSIVLTLEGT
-1101 NTTPGVYGT
+1101 NTTPGEYGT

-1119 DTEYE
+1119 ETEYE

-1187 SDSAKLETARK
+1187 SDTEKLTKAKE
-1198 TATNVVKAKYN
+1198 TATNIVNAKYN

-1215 EYDAEHRDE
+1215 KYDAEHRAE
-1224 LDAALATGLTEIKN
+1224 LDAALAAGLTEIKN
-1238 ATSESDVIAARKK
+1238 ATTEADVIAARKK

-1263 SSSESGKVG
+1263 SSAESGKVG
-1272 EHYPYSGSEVVGRVH
+1272 ENFTKLYPDARTVGRVH

-1297 ESLPDSLKKT
+1297 ESLPDSWKNP
-1307 IVKGYYDLTKDD
+1307 IVDGYYDLTDCD

-1332 GCTWNRGGYDYG
+1332 GYTWNRGGYDYG

-1349 SVEKDGG
+1349 SVEKDGY

-1383 EFRYQNGGLADG
+1383 DFRYTNGGLADG

-1418 TSLQSLIVSGA
+1418 TSLQSMTVNGGT
-1429 ELSPAFSG
+1429 ELSPAFS
-1437 STTNYVLTIPD
+1437 SMTTSYVLTIP
-1448 EATGVTVRF
+1448 EETTGVTVRF
-1457 TAANKNY
+1457 SAANKNY

-1482 GDMLSVTS
+1482 GDMLSVSS

-1552 RSLFDALDPAAQAT
+1552 RSLFDALDAAAQAT
-1566 FKKDHKAQYNKLAA
+1566 FKKDHEAQYNKLAA
-1580 CEKVIDDMAAAD
+1580 CEKVIDDMTAAD

-1613 YAAKVA
+1613 YAAKAA

-1625 DQKQYLTAETISVIN
+1625 DQEQYLTAETISVID

-1646 LEMDLNHVQWLIDEL
+1646 LGMDQNHVQLLIDDL

-1696 GKAIAALKKLEQG
+1696 DKAIAALKKLEQG
-1709 GSGEDTGYSEY
+1709 GSGEDTGYKEY

-1849 IKAILDGRTNDGGW
+1849 IEAILDGRTNDGGW
-1863 ALDGNAT
+1863 ALDGKAT

-1895 AVDTALAWLS
+1895 AVDTALVWLS

-1961 ADGSFFHVSD
+1961 ADGSFLHTLP
-1971 GSDGNNQMTSEQG
+1971 GSDKDNNQMSSEQG

-2020 MINQIGYVD
+2020 MIDSIGEVNEY
-2029 ESSYTAIAEARN
+2029 SYDAIAEARS
-2041 AYDELSTED
+2041 AYTKLSSADKE
-2050 QAKVTNYSTLTA
+2050 KVKATNYKTLTA
-2062 AETSYK
+2062 AEDAYK
-2068 AILKQKQTDQYKALK
+2068 AILREKQSERYEKLK
-2083 AHYDDL
+2083 AHYDEL
-2089 LNDKTK
+2089 LSDKTK

-2101 KKKLASILQQAQT
+2101 KKKLLSVLQTAQR
-2114 DMNSAVSC
+2114 DMNAAVSC
-2122 ERVTDIYEKAIA
+2122 ERVEEIFQKAMS

-2203 IGAENNYVSTIYAP
+2203 IGAESNYVSTIYAP

-2254 NDGDVVIWHYV
+2254 NDNDVVVWHYV
-2265 NDYSCEVADWFNDSQ
+2265 NDYSHEVADWFNDPN
-2280 YPSLGDGSYYNSWL
+2280 YPSLGNGTYYNGWL
-2294 RARDITPEQYVQQL
+2294 RAADISPEQYVNEL
-2308 LAKILTVGKH
+2308 LGKILKVGKN

-2364 DKLTVSTRIEVEFTD
+2364 DKLTVSTRIEVEFTNGK
-2379 ESLPFTDVRESDWF
+2379 LPFTDVRESDWF
-2393 YDDVVFAYENG
+2393 YEDVAFAYENG
-2404 LFSGTSD
+2404 LFAGTSD
-2411 TTFSPNTSMTRAML
+2411 TTFSPNASMTRAML

-2437 VNGRSGFSDVQ
+2437 INGRSGFSDVQ

-2467 GTSTST
+2467 GTSTTT
-2473 FSPNVN
+2473 FSPNAN

-2493 QYKKYNTA
+2493 QHKKYNTA
-2501 ASSSLNSFSD
+2501 ASSGLNGFTD
-2511 HTSVSGYAVASL
+2511 HASVSGYAAASL
-2523 QWSVAE
+2523 EWAVAE

-2534 SNGKL
+2534 SAGKL
-2539 MPTGNASRAQV
+2539 MPTGNATRAQV
-2550 AAILHRFAENVAKTT
+2550 AAILHRFVENVAKTT

>member
-1 MFAQPLPLFFMKKRI
+1 MLKETGTISVNGAEKKFPSTAFTADSNGGIGSLPVS
-16 ISFILLIILLLT
+16 ISANDTNFT
-28 LSIDAFAAEATT
+28 AATT
-40 IVFTEQGLQ
+40 YYTAKTADIKITAEITTNNDDNQLLFRLRYGTGKNAKNCAFLLVSWSPVPTVDKTGLQ
-49 TGSYDKIISA
+49 AK
-59 SITLGEDEDFSS
+59 L
-71 TYSTIYLV
+71 
-79 TATNADVKFQ
+79 
-89 NNASR
+89 
-94 YFDWAEYKFLSA
+94 
-106 DAEDMW
+106 
-112 TVGTTYSVNDSALN
+112 
-126 GVSVTKDQLKAAGI
+126 
-140 PDEAYDT
+140 
-147 SCSAFYLIGFDGSYV
+147 
-162 NSGID
+162 
-167 FAVLVQVK
+167 
-175 AESTTIPFTEQGLQT
+175 
-190 GSYDKII
+190 
-197 SASVT
+197 
-202 LGEDEDFASTYSTIY
+202 
-217 LVTATNADV
+217 
-226 KFQNN
+226 
-231 ASRYFDWAEYKFLSA
+231 
-246 DAEDMWTVGTTY
+246 
-258 SVNDSALNGVSVTK
+258 
-272 DQLKAAGIP
+272 
-281 DEAYD
+281 
-286 TSCSAFYLIG
+286 
-296 FDGSYVNSGIDFAVL
+296 
-311 VQVKGAATSLT
+311 GAAPSPDSDSSYYHT
-322 DAQKKPLTDLLATVA
+322 
-337 DGNDKYVQSGD
+337 GD
-348 RYNGKPAD
+348 RYNGKGV
-356 TITSKNGSFWA
+356 SKDGFWEEYKRIYRNAKSVNEKTGATQLEVDA
-367 EFTAVN
+367 EIS
-373 GPRAKAQK
+373 K
-381 ALQDAKTEADITAA
+381 
-395 VAELQAA
+395 LQAA
-402 ISKLIPASQLNA
+402 IAELIPTSQLNA

-476 DYADA
+476 DYADT

-509 YAMTENSGK
+509 YAMTENGGK

-551 VKQYA
+551 VTQYA
-556 ALTREF
+556 ALTRNF

-612 VTLNRGATLADLWT
+612 VTLDRGATLADLWT
-626 KTGYKPS
+626 TTGYKPS

-737 WTYTGSYN
+737 WTYTGSYS
-745 PYEGATIAAYGPQNK
+745 PYEGATIAAYGPQNE
-760 DGSYPDTPILSETTS
+760 DGSYPETPILSETTS

-854 TWAEIEAAYKV
+854 TWAEIEAAYKA

-957 KYDKIKA
+957 KYDKIKT
-964 YMDEKGEKLPEAE
+964 YMDANGASLPKAE
-977 KYKLTLNTVVRGG
+977 TYKLTLNVVGDSDES
-990 TEEDT
+990 T
-995 EAINAMIAN
+995 AALNAMIDD

-1012 DRAEGGKYD
+1012 DRAEGGKHD
-1021 RTQAINIVTPY
+1021 HTQAINIVTPY

-1046 TFSETDPLIPV
+1046 TFSETDPLTPV

-1069 QTRNANGTYTT
+1069 QTRNAKGKYTPESAT
-1080 ASTRWSIS
+1080 WSIS
-1088 DEDLSIVLTREGT
+1088 DEDLSIVLTLEGT

-1119 DTEYE
+1119 ETEYE

-1198 TATNVVKAKYN
+1198 TATNVVTAKYN

-1238 ATSESDVIAARKK
+1238 ATSEADVIAARKK

-1383 EFRYQNGGLADG
+1383 DFRYTNGGLADG

-1418 TSLQSLIVSGA
+1418 TSLQSMTVNGGT
-1429 ELSPAFSG
+1429 ELSPTFS
-1437 STTNYVLTIPD
+1437 STTTSYVLTIP
-1448 EATGVTVRF
+1448 EETTGVTVRF
-1457 TAANKNY
+1457 SAANKNY

-1482 GDMLSVTS
+1482 GDMLSVSS

-1552 RSLFDALDPAAQAT
+1552 RSLFDALDAAAQAT
-1566 FKKDHKAQYNKLAA
+1566 FKTDHEAQYNKLAA
-1580 CEKVIDDMAAAD
+1580 CEKVIDDMTAAD

-1613 YAAKVA
+1613 YAAKAA

-1625 DQKQYLTAETISVIN
+1625 DQEQYLTAETISVID

-1646 LEMDLNHVQWLIDEL
+1646 LGMDQNHVQLLIDDL

-1696 GKAIAALKKLEQG
+1696 DKAIAALKKLEQG
-1709 GSGEDTGYSEY
+1709 GSGEDTGYKEY

-1849 IKAILDGRTNDGGW
+1849 IKAILDNRTSEGGW

-1881 LAPYYNKSNETVKD
+1881 LAPYYNKSNETVKA
-1895 AVDTALAWLS
+1895 AVDTALTWLS

-1912 GFSSWGKANA
+1912 GFSSWGNANA

-1961 ADGSFFHVSD
+1961 ADGSFLHTLP
-1971 GSDGNNQMTSEQG
+1971 GSDKDNNQMSSEQG

-2020 MINQIGYVD
+2020 MIDSIGEVNEY
-2029 ESSYTAIAEARN
+2029 SYDAIAEARS
-2041 AYDELSTED
+2041 AYTKLSSADKE
-2050 QAKVTNYSTLTA
+2050 KVKATNYKTLTA
-2062 AETSYK
+2062 AEDAYK
-2068 AILKQKQTDQYKALK
+2068 AILREKQSERYTELK
-2083 AHYDDL
+2083 AHYDEL
-2089 LNDKTK
+2089 LSDKTK

-2101 KKKLASILQQAQT
+2101 KKKLLSVLQTAQR
-2114 DMNSAVSC
+2114 DMNAAVSC
-2122 ERVTDIYEKAIA
+2122 ERVEEIFQKAMS

-2203 IGAENNYVSTIYAP
+2203 IGAESNYVSTIYAP
-2217 SCLGGYAL
+2217 SCLGGYTL

-2239 VNGKHPNQGL
+2239 VNGTHPNQGL

-2254 NDGDVVIWHYV
+2254 NDNDVVVWHYV
-2265 NDYSCEVADWFNDSQ
+2265 NDYSHEVADWFNDPN
-2280 YPSLGDGSYYNSWL
+2280 YPSLGNGTYYNGWL
-2294 RARDITPEQYVQQL
+2294 RAADISPEQYVNEL
-2308 LAKILTVGKH
+2308 LGKILKVGKN

-2364 DKLTVSTRIEVEFTD
+2364 DKLTVSTRIEVEFTNGK
-2379 ESLPFTDVRESDWF
+2379 LPFTDVLTSDWF
-2393 YDDVVFAYENG
+2393 YEDVAFAYENG
-2404 LFSGTSD
+2404 LFAGTSD
-2411 TTFSPNTSMTRAML
+2411 TTFSPNASMTRAML

-2467 GTSTST
+2467 GTSTTT
-2473 FSPNVN
+2473 FSPNAN

-2493 QYKKYNTA
+2493 QHKKYNTA
-2501 ASSSLNSFSD
+2501 ASSGLNGFTD
-2511 HTSVSGYAVASL
+2511 HASVSGYAAASL
-2523 QWSVAE
+2523 EWAVAE

-2534 SNGKL
+2534 SAGKL
-2539 MPTGNASRAQV
+2539 MPTGNATRAQV
-2550 AAILHRFAENVAKTT
+2550 AAILHRFVENVAKTT

>member
-1 MFAQPLPLFFMKKRI
+1 M
-16 ISFILLIILLLT
+16 LIIC
-28 LSIDAFAAEATT
+28 LSFQVYAATET
-40 IVFTEQGLQ
+40 IEFGRDTVN
-49 TGSYDKIISA
+49 SYDKKLTDQSLSCVTKSETISIKTVYIKTIENDDVQFKSTLRLTTSNYGFLNQA
-59 SITLGEDEDFSS
+59 STVTL
-71 TYSTIYLV
+71 TKT
-79 TATNADVKFQ
+79 TAKQPKDLAGISVSANDLIVKG
-89 NNASR
+89 
-94 YFDWAEYKFLSA
+94 LSA
-106 DAEDMW
+106 D
-112 TVGTTYSVNDSALN
+112 S
-126 GVSVTKDQLKAAGI
+126 
-140 PDEAYDT
+140 
-147 SCSAFYLIGFDGSYV
+147 
-162 NSGID
+162 
-167 FAVLVQVK
+167 
-175 AESTTIPFTEQGLQT
+175 
-190 GSYDKII
+190 
-197 SASVT
+197 
-202 LGEDEDFASTYSTIY
+202 FASTYPKFYFIG
-217 LVTATNADV
+217 VRGKDV
-226 KFQNN
+226 ENFGILIQVKN
-231 ASRYFDWAEYKFLSA
+231 ASTE
-246 DAEDMWTVGTTY
+246 
-258 SVNDSALNGVSVTK
+258 
-272 DQLKAAGIP
+272 P
-281 DEAYD
+281 
-286 TSCSAFYLIG
+286 
-296 FDGSYVNSGIDFAVL
+296 
-311 VQVKGAATSLT
+311 SLT

-367 EFTAVN
+367 EFTAAN

-381 ALQDAKTEADITAA
+381 VLQDAKTEAEITTA
-395 VAELQAA
+395 VAELKAA
-402 ISKLIPASQLNA
+402 ISKLIPTSQLNA
-414 TYLYETLQQYNY
+414 TYLYETLQERNY
-426 GEEYLENCTVPS
+426 GDEYLEKFTAPS
-438 AQGFRAVRSEAQ
+438 VQKFRAARSAAQ
-450 NYFDTLF
+450 SYLDSLF
-457 NSDGSA
+457 NADGSA
-463 TGVNIAANQKTAD
+463 KEGVNIAANQKTAD

-481 LKNYTLVFNDQVD
+481 LKNIRFVSNDSV
-494 EAKVNLRTIQALAKR
+494 EESKVNLRTIQALAKK
-509 YAMTENSGK
+509 YAMTENGGK
-518 YTGESWTAFETAR
+518 YTEESWTAFEEAR
-531 KAATDYAAAHSVSE
+531 KKAVDYAAEHPVSE
-545 YISDAE
+545 NMKAGE
-551 VKQYA
+551 PQQYA
-556 ALTREF
+556 SLTRAF
-562 LSAAYGLTSAS
+562 LSAAYGLKSAS
-573 DTVTVTFSYT
+573 DKITVTFSFT
-583 DDLHLRVPNPNDPY
+583 DDLHLRITNLTGGYVSQMADPE
-597 NQMVDPVGNK
+597 GNT
-607 PQIQT
+607 PQIRKI
-612 VTLNRGATLADLWT
+612 TLPAGSTIADLWKQT
-626 KTGYKPS
+626 GCQPGISYLGKTA
-633 RSYYGVSEY
+633 Y
-642 SVWHT
+642 SIWYT
-647 FVNGTMLYGVTPG
+647 FVNDTMLYGATPG
-660 AKQDLA
+660 VNQYFA
-666 DDSYVLKDGDK
+666 DTNYVPKDGDE
-677 IQLTHM
+677 IHLAHM
-683 DWPSYTF
+683 EWPSYTF
-690 NYIYRAAVDW
+690 NYIYRDEVNWAN
-700 TSMTNS
+700 MTDALS
-706 LAALRFKETGAQNVG
+706 VLRFKETGAQNAA
-721 AGEEATL
+721 AGEETTL

-737 WTYTGSYN
+737 WTYTGSYS
-745 PYEGATIAAYGPQNK
+745 PYEGATIAAYGPQNT

-796 DARANDEDSAIFY
+796 DARANDEDSALFY

-854 TWAEIEAAYKV
+854 TWAEIESAYKA
-865 AVATLNDSTATT
+865 AVATLNDSSATT

-895 TETIQ
+895 TETLQ
-900 ANKTALETFR
+900 ANKTALATFR
-910 TNLNKLPDDVNKITA
+910 TNLNKLPDDVNKITD

-949 QLTNSEKA
+949 QITGTEKA

-964 YMDEKGEKLPEAE
+964 YMDANGDSLPGAT

-990 TEEDT
+990 TEEDA
-995 EAINAMIAN
+995 EAINAMIAD
-1004 LRNNPAKM
+1004 LRENPALM
-1012 DRAEGGKYD
+1012 DRFAGGKYD
-1021 RTQAINIVTPY
+1021 HTKAIHIVTPY
-1032 TFGAYD
+1032 TFGTYD
-1038 GKTELFSK
+1038 GETELFSN
-1046 TFSETDPLIPV
+1046 TFSEADPLTPV

-1069 QTRNANGTYTT
+1069 QTRNAKGTYT
-1080 ASTRWSIS
+1080 AGSAAWSIS
-1088 DEDLSIVLTREGT
+1088 DEDLSIIVTLEGQGSI
-1101 NTTPGVYGT
+1101 PGEYGT

-1146 DDSGYKGKSTEV
+1146 DDSAYKGKSSDV

-1187 SDSAKLETARK
+1187 SATEKLTKAKE
-1198 TATNVVKAKYN
+1198 TATNIVKAKYN
-1209 ALVAAN
+1209 SLDKTQYDETGKAELANALN
-1215 EYDAEHRDE
+1215 
-1224 LDAALATGLTEIKN
+1224 TGLDEIAN
-1238 ATSESDVIAARKK
+1238 ATTEADVITARKN

-1263 SSSESGKVG
+1263 QSSESGKVG
-1272 EHYPYSGSEVVGRVH
+1272 ENFTKLYPDAQTVGRVH
-1287 VIVENTTYLD
+1287 VIVENKTYLD
-1297 ESLPDSLKKT
+1297 ESLPASLKNT
-1307 IVKGYYDLTKDD
+1307 IIDGYYDLTNCD

-1332 GCTWNRGGYDYG
+1332 SYTWNRNGYDYG

-1383 EFRYQNGGLADG
+1383 NFRYTNGGLADG

-1429 ELSPAFSG
+1429 ELSPEFSG
-1437 STTNYVLTIPD
+1437 STTNYVLTIPAPA
-1448 EATGVTVRF
+1448 EETGVTVRF

-1482 GDMLSVTS
+1482 GDMLSVSS

-1524 AKELVEIIDDL
+1524 AEELAEIIDNL
-1535 PAASR
+1535 PSENR
-1540 LTLDDARTVRMA
+1540 LALDDARNVRMA
-1552 RSLFDALDPAAQAT
+1552 MSLFNAMSDADQT
-1566 FKKDHKAQYNKLAA
+1566 EFKREHTAQYNKLVA
-1580 CEKVIDDMAAAD
+1580 CDKIIKDMTAAD

-1599 NLPSKPNLRDKATF
+1599 DLPSKPNLRDKATF
-1613 YAAKVA
+1613 YAAKAA

-1625 DQKQYLTAETISVIN
+1625 DQKQYLTAETISVID

-1646 LEMDLNHVQWLIDEL
+1646 LGMDQNHVQWLIDEL
-1661 PDEDKVTLADKKQ
+1661 PPEDKVTLADKKQ
-1674 IDAAKAAYDALPDQT
+1674 INAAKAAYDALPDKT
-1689 GVDATRL
+1689 GIDATKL
-1696 GKAIAALKKLEQG
+1696 EQAVEALKKLEQG
-1709 GSGEDTGYSEY
+1709 GSGEDTGYNEY
-1720 LKKAL
+1720 LNKAL
-1725 ANIKKK
+1725 ANIKKT
-1731 VPTPTIGSSSGEWAV
+1731 VPTPQVGSVSGEWAV
-1746 LALARGNADVLNSY
+1746 LGLARGNANVTNSY
-1760 YDGYYDRVVAY
+1760 YDSYYDRVVAY
-1771 VRDNISSGKLNADK
+1771 VKANIKSGEKLDNTK
-1785 STDNARIALALTA
+1785 STEHSRIILALTA

-1812 TALDDVTYDLKQGI
+1812 TALNDLDYVKKQGS
-1826 NGPIWALIALD
+1826 NGPIWALLAVD
-1837 SKNYTSSSRDQL
+1837 SGNYEYAKREQL
-1849 IKAILDGRTNDGGW
+1849 IEAILADRVGNGWSLDGGT
-1863 ALDGNAT
+1863 ADT
-1870 DVDMTAMAIQA
+1870 DMTAMALQA
-1881 LAPYYNKSNETVKD
+1881 LAPYNDEEHPEVKSAIE
-1895 AVDTALAWLS
+1895 AALTLLS
-1905 TKQSSDG
+1905 GMQQNDG
-1912 GFSSWGKANA
+1912 GFASFGTANS
-1922 ESCAQVIVAL
+1922 ESAAQVVVAL
-1932 SALNIDADTDSRFV
+1932 SALGLDANTDSSFV
-1946 KNGHSALENLLTFEQ
+1946 KNGQSVLENLLSYAQE
-1961 ADGSFFHVSD
+1961 DGSFLHLSD
-1971 GSDGNNQMTSEQG
+1971 GSSGNNQMAAEQG
-1984 TYALVAYDRFK
+1984 TYALVAYDRHVK
-1995 TGKNS
+1995 GKHS
-2000 LYNMTDAVK
+2000 LYDMTDVVK
-2009 RADASAQEVID
+2009 REDASAQEVID
-2020 MINQIGYVD
+2020 MIDSID
-2029 ESSYTAIAEARN
+2029 EVNEYSYDAIAEARN
-2041 AYDELSTED
+2041 AYNKLSAAD
-2050 QAKVTNYSTLTA
+2050 KAKVTNYNTLTA
-2062 AETSYK
+2062 AEDAYK
-2068 AILKQKQTDQYKALK
+2068 AILREKQSERYTELK
-2083 AHYDDL
+2083 AHYDEL
-2089 LNDKTK
+2089 LRDKTK

-2101 KKKLASILQQAQT
+2101 KKKLLSVLQTAQR
-2114 DMNSAVSC
+2114 DMNAAVSC
-2122 ERVTDIYEKAIA
+2122 ERVEEIFQKAMS

-2160 DLTTDSY
+2160 DLTKDSY
-2167 LPEYVTWVPTKT
+2167 LPEYVTWVPTTT
-2179 YALQENATVY
+2179 YSLQENATVY

-2203 IGAENNYVSTIYAP
+2203 IGAESNYVSTIYAP

-2239 VNGKHPNQGL
+2239 VNGTHPNQGL

-2254 NDGDVVIWHYV
+2254 NDNDVVVWHYV
-2265 NDYSCEVADWFNDSQ
+2265 NDYSHEVADWFNDPN
-2280 YPSLGDGSYYNSWL
+2280 YPSLGNGTYYNGWL
-2294 RARDITPEQYVQQL
+2294 RAADISPEQYVNEL
-2308 LAKILTVGKH
+2308 LGKILKVGKN

-2364 DKLTVSTRIEVEFTD
+2364 DKLTVSTRIEVEFTNGK
-2379 ESLPFTDVRESDWF
+2379 LPFTDVRESDWF
-2393 YDDVVFAYENG
+2393 YEDVAFAYENG
-2404 LFSGTSD
+2404 LFAGTSD
-2411 TTFSPNTSMTRAML
+2411 TTFSPNASMTRAML

-2467 GTSTST
+2467 GISTST
-2473 FSPNVN
+2473 FSPNAN

>member
-1 MFAQPLPLFFMKKRI
+1 MLLLLVLLAVLLGSVPVFASDANVQIKVGESAISLTSYTGSTWDNFKNKNVYVANVPAGTTTVDICLNYEGSLNRYDDDYDIWSTEISANQWSTQTLSHYPFSSEAFPNITDGTNYYI
-16 ISFILLIILLLT
+16 IACQDSDYLWTDIILVHVGGG
-28 LSIDAFAAEATT
+28 AEP
-40 IVFTEQGLQ
+40 E
-49 TGSYDKIISA
+49 
-59 SITLGEDEDFSS
+59 
-71 TYSTIYLV
+71 
-79 TATNADVKFQ
+79 
-89 NNASR
+89 
-94 YFDWAEYKFLSA
+94 
-106 DAEDMW
+106 
-112 TVGTTYSVNDSALN
+112 
-126 GVSVTKDQLKAAGI
+126 
-140 PDEAYDT
+140 P
-147 SCSAFYLIGFDGSYV
+147 
-162 NSGID
+162 
-167 FAVLVQVK
+167 
-175 AESTTIPFTEQGLQT
+175 
-190 GSYDKII
+190 
-197 SASVT
+197 
-202 LGEDEDFASTYSTIY
+202 
-217 LVTATNADV
+217 
-226 KFQNN
+226 
-231 ASRYFDWAEYKFLSA
+231 
-246 DAEDMWTVGTTY
+246 
-258 SVNDSALNGVSVTK
+258 
-272 DQLKAAGIP
+272 
-281 DEAYD
+281 
-286 TSCSAFYLIG
+286 
-296 FDGSYVNSGIDFAVL
+296 
-311 VQVKGAATSLT
+311 SLT

-348 RYNGKPAD
+348 RYNGKAAD

-367 EFTAVN
+367 EFTAAN
-373 GPRAKAQK
+373 GPRATAQK

-450 NYFDTLF
+450 NYFNTLF
-457 NSDGSA
+457 NADGSA
-463 TGVNIAANQKTAD
+463 TGVNIALNQKTAD

-518 YTGESWTAFETAR
+518 YTGESWTAFDTAR

-556 ALTREF
+556 ALTRNF
-562 LSAAYGLTSAS
+562 LSAAYGLTPAS

-597 NQMVDPVGNK
+597 NLMVDPVGNK

-612 VTLNRGATLADLWT
+612 VTLNCGATLADLWT

-666 DDSYVLKDGDK
+666 DDSYVLKDGDE
-677 IQLTHM
+677 IQLSHM

-700 TSMTNS
+700 TNMTSS
-706 LAALRFKETGAQNVG
+706 LAALRFKETGAKNVG
-721 AGEEATL
+721 AGEEAAL

-737 WTYTGSYN
+737 WTYTGSYSA
-745 PYEGATIAAYGPQNK
+745 YEGATIAAYGPQNK

-1119 DTEYE
+1119 ETEYE

-1215 EYDAEHRDE
+1215 KYDEEHRDE
-1224 LDAALATGLTEIKN
+1224 LDAALANGLKEIESAATE
-1238 ATSESDVIAARKK
+1238 ADVIAARKK

-1263 SSSESGKVG
+1263 QSSETGKVG
-1272 EHYPYSGSEVVGRVH
+1272 ENFKTLFPNAKNVGRVH

-1297 ESLPDSLKKT
+1297 ESLPASLKKT
-1307 IVKGYYDLTKDD
+1307 IIDGYYDLTDCD

-1332 GCTWNRGGYDYG
+1332 EYTWNRGGYDYG

-1383 EFRYQNGGLADG
+1383 DFRYTNGGLADG

-1418 TSLQSLIVSGA
+1418 TSLQSMTVNGGT
-1429 ELSPAFSG
+1429 ELSPAFS
-1437 STTNYVLTIPD
+1437 STTTSYVLTIP
-1448 EATGVTVRF
+1448 EETTGVTVRF
-1457 TAANKNY
+1457 SAANKNY

-1552 RSLFDALDPAAQAT
+1552 RSLFDALDAAAQAT
-1566 FKKDHKAQYNKLAA
+1566 FKTGHEAQYNKLVA

-1613 YAAKVA
+1613 YAAKAA

-2029 ESSYTAIAEARN
+2029 ESSYNAIAEARN
-2041 AYDELSTED
+2041 AYNKLSAADKE
-2050 QAKVTNYSTLTA
+2050 KVTNYNTLTA

-2114 DMNSAVSC
+2114 DMNAAESC
-2122 ERVTDIYEKAIA
+2122 ERVTAIYEKAIT

-2167 LPEYVTWVPTKT
+2167 LPEYVTWVPTTT

-2203 IGAENNYVSTIYAP
+2203 IGAESNYVSTIYAP

-2239 VNGKHPNQGL
+2239 VNGTHPNQGL

-2254 NDGDVVIWHYV
+2254 KDGDVVIWHYV
-2265 NDYSCEVADWFNDSQ
+2265 NDYSHEVADWFNDPN
-2280 YPSLGDGSYYNSWL
+2280 YPSLGNGTYYNGWL
-2294 RARDITPEQYVQQL
+2294 RAADIRPEQYVNEL
-2308 LAKILTVGKH
+2308 LGKILKVGKN

-2364 DKLTVSTRIEVEFTD
+2364 DKLTVSTRIEVEFAD
-2379 ESLPFTDVRESDWF
+2379 GKLPFTDVHETDWF
-2393 YDDVVFAYENG
+2393 YNDVLFVYEEG
-2404 LFSGTSD
+2404 LFAGTSD
-2411 TTFSPNTSMTRAML
+2411 TTFSPNAAMTRAML
-2425 VTVLYRLEGQPA
+2425 VTVLYRLEGEPA
-2437 VNGRSGFSDVQ
+2437 VSGRSGFSDVTF
-2448 YNGYY
+2448 NSYY

-2467 GTSTST
+2467 GTSITT
-2473 FSPNVN
+2473 FSPNAN

-2501 ASSSLNSFSD
+2501 ASSSLNGFTD
-2511 HTSVSGYAVASL
+2511 QASVSGYATASL
-2523 QWSVAE
+2523 EWAVAE

-2534 SNGKL
+2534 SAGKL
-2539 MPTGNASRAQV
+2539 MPTGNATRAQV
-2550 AAILHRFAENVAKTT
+2550 AAILHRFVENVATT

>member
-1 MFAQPLPLFFMKKRI
+1 MKKKRI
-16 ISFILLIILLLT
+16 LATFLLLLLFLNTIPRVFAATTTITIADNGISGCDYET
-28 LSIDAFAAEATT
+28 LTNQVTVEFWAAAWGNNVANVEINTTYLISLSAQDTVSLQNSCTSTLTANKYSYLNQRITKKLTSTSWNAKTVRGISDFEDAFGVTEEA
-40 IVFTEQGLQ
+40 
-49 TGSYDKIISA
+49 
-59 SITLGEDEDFSS
+59 
-71 TYSTIYLV
+71 
-79 TATNADVKFQ
+79 
-89 NNASR
+89 
-94 YFDWAEYKFLSA
+94 
-106 DAEDMW
+106 
-112 TVGTTYSVNDSALN
+112 
-126 GVSVTKDQLKAAGI
+126 LKAKG
-140 PDEAYDT
+140 YSKFKSGCT
-147 SCSAFYLIGFDGSYV
+147 YYYLAF
-162 NSGID
+162 
-167 FAVLVQVK
+167 K
-175 AESTTIPFTEQGLQT
+175 PSTTAP
-190 GSYDKII
+190 
-197 SASVT
+197 A
-202 LGEDEDFASTYSTIY
+202 FAI
-217 LVTATNADV
+217 LI
-226 KFQNN
+226 Q
-231 ASRYFDWAEYKFLSA
+231 AE
-246 DAEDMWTVGTTY
+246 
-258 SVNDSALNGVSVTK
+258 
-272 DQLKAAGIP
+272 
-281 DEAYD
+281 
-286 TSCSAFYLIG
+286 
-296 FDGSYVNSGIDFAVL
+296 
-311 VQVKGAATSLT
+311 KGATVN
-322 DAQKKPLTDLLATVA
+322 KEPLSNLLATVA

-348 RYNGKPAD
+348 RYNGKAAD

-373 GPRAKAQK
+373 GPRAKAQNVLDT
-381 ALQDAKTEADITAA
+381 ATTEDQITAA
-395 VAELQAA
+395 VAELETA

-476 DYADA
+476 DYADT

-509 YAMTENSGK
+509 YAMTENGGK

-556 ALTREF
+556 ALTRNF

-612 VTLNRGATLADLWT
+612 VTLDRGATLADLWT
-626 KTGYKPS
+626 TTGYKPS

-737 WTYTGSYN
+737 WTYTGSYS

-782 FKLYQEGKYLVTAY
+782 FKLYQEGKYIVTAY
-796 DARANDEDSAIFY
+796 DARANDEDSALFY

-814 APYLELTVGDATQP
+814 APYLELTVEDATQP

-854 TWAEIEAAYKV
+854 TWAEIEAAYKT

-977 KYKLTLNTVVRGG
+977 TYELTLNVVGDSDES
-990 TEEDT
+990 T
-995 EAINAMIAN
+995 AALNAMIDD

-1012 DRAEGGKYD
+1012 DRAEGGKHD
-1021 RTQAINIVTPY
+1021 HTQAINIVTPY

-1046 TFSETDPLIPV
+1046 TFSETDPLTPV

-1069 QTRNANGTYTT
+1069 QTRNAGGTYTT
-1080 ASTRWSIS
+1080 DSAAWSIS
-1088 DEDLSIVLTREGT
+1088 NEDLSIILTLEGT
-1101 NTTPGVYGT
+1101 TSRPGEYST
-1110 EGHLTVKIG
+1110 EGNLTVKIG

-1124 VKSITYEGISRSDV
+1124 IKSITYEGISRSDV

-1146 DDSGYKGKSTEV
+1146 DDSAYKGKSAEV

-1180 ITWGPVE
+1180 ITWGAVE

-1198 TATNVVKAKYN
+1198 TATNIVKAKYN

-1215 EYDAEHRDE
+1215 KYDEEHRDE
-1224 LDAALATGLTEIKN
+1224 LDAALANGLKEIES
-1238 ATSESDVIAARKK
+1238 AASEADVIAARKK

-1263 SSSESGKVG
+1263 QSSESGKVG
-1272 EHYPYSGSEVVGRVH
+1272 EHFKELYPDAKTVGRVH

-1297 ESLPDSLKKT
+1297 ESLPDSWKNP
-1307 IVKGYYDLTKDD
+1307 IVDGYYDLTDCD

-1332 GCTWNRGGYDYG
+1332 GYTWNRGGYDYG

-1349 SVEKDGG
+1349 SIEKDGY

-1383 EFRYQNGGLADG
+1383 DFRYTNGGLADG

-1429 ELSPAFSG
+1429 ELSPEFSG
-1437 STTNYVLTIPD
+1437 STTNYVLTIPY

-1482 GDMLSVTS
+1482 GDMLSVSS

-1552 RSLFDALDPAAQAT
+1552 RSLFDALDAAAQAT
-1566 FKKDHKAQYNKLAA
+1566 FKTDHEAQYNKLAA
-1580 CEKVIDDMAAAD
+1580 CEKVIDDMTAAD

-1599 NLPSKPNLRDKATF
+1599 KLPDPDNLTLRDKETV
-1613 YAAKVA
+1613 YAAKAA
-1619 LDALTA
+1619 LNALTA
-1625 DQKQYLTAETISVIN
+1625 DQEQYLTSETISVIDQCYTRMLQMERN
-1640 QAYEQV
+1640 YVIQ
-1646 LEMDLNHVQWLIDEL
+1646 LIDNL
-1661 PDEDKVTLADKKQ
+1661 PDESAVTLADKKQ
-1674 IDAAKAAYDALPDQT
+1674 INAAKAAYDALPDKN
-1689 GVDATRL
+1689 GVDATKL
-1696 GKAIAALKKLEQG
+1696 TKALAALEKLEQG
-1709 GSGEDTGYSEY
+1709 GSGEDTSYSEY

-1725 ANIKKK
+1725 ANIKKT

-1771 VRDNISSGKLNADK
+1771 VRTNISSGKLNADK

-1837 SKNYTSSSRDQL
+1837 SKNYTSSSRDEL
-1849 IKAILDGRTNDGGW
+1849 IEAILGNRTSDGGW
-1863 ALDGNAT
+1863 ALDGTVT

-1881 LAPYYNKSNETVKD
+1881 LAPYYKSNKNVQDVVD
-1895 AVDTALAWLS
+1895 AALAWLS

-1912 GFSSWGKANA
+1912 GFSSWGNANA

-1961 ADGSFFHVSD
+1961 ADGSFLHTLP
-1971 GSDGNNQMTSEQG
+1971 GSDKDNNQMSSEQG

-2020 MINQIGYVD
+2020 MIDSIGEVNEY
-2029 ESSYTAIAEARN
+2029 SYDAIAEARS
-2041 AYDELSTED
+2041 AYTKLSSADKE
-2050 QAKVTNYSTLTA
+2050 KVKATNYKTLTA
-2062 AETSYK
+2062 AEDAYK
-2068 AILKQKQTDQYKALK
+2068 AILREKQSERYEKLK
-2083 AHYDDL
+2083 AHYDEL
-2089 LNDKTK
+2089 LSDKTK

-2101 KKKLASILQQAQT
+2101 KKKLLSVLQTAQR
-2114 DMNSAVSC
+2114 DMNAAVSC
-2122 ERVTDIYEKAIA
+2122 ERVEEIFQKAMS

-2203 IGAENNYVSTIYAP
+2203 IGAESNYVSTIYAP
-2217 SCLGGYAL
+2217 SCLGGYTL

-2239 VNGKHPNQGL
+2239 VNGTHPNQGL

-2254 NDGDVVIWHYV
+2254 NDNDVVVWHYV
-2265 NDYSCEVADWFNDSQ
+2265 NDYSHEVADWFNDPN
-2280 YPSLGDGSYYNSWL
+2280 YPSLGNGTYYNGWL
-2294 RARDITPEQYVQQL
+2294 RAADISPEQYVNEL
-2308 LAKILTVGKH
+2308 LGKILKVGKN

-2364 DKLTVSTRIEVEFTD
+2364 DKLTVSTRIEVEFTNGK
-2379 ESLPFTDVRESDWF
+2379 LPFTDVRESDWF
-2393 YDDVVFAYENG
+2393 YEDVAFAYENG
-2404 LFSGTSD
+2404 LFAGTSD
-2411 TTFSPNTSMTRAML
+2411 TTFSPNASMTRAML

-2467 GTSTST
+2467 GTSTTT
-2473 FSPNVN
+2473 FSPNAN

-2493 QYKKYNTA
+2493 QHKKYNTA
-2501 ASSSLNSFSD
+2501 ASSGLNGFTD
-2511 HTSVSGYAVASL
+2511 HASVSGYAAASL
-2523 QWSVAE
+2523 EWAVAE

-2534 SNGKL
+2534 SAGKL
-2539 MPTGNASRAQV
+2539 MPTGNATRAQV
-2550 AAILHRFAENVAKTT
+2550 AAILHRFVENVAKTT

>member
-1 MFAQPLPLFFMKKRI
+1 MQKTKKVLSFLLCIAIICGMFSLPVFADNMSNIKVFASGEELSVQVIGTANFVEAETPYTLYYAKAPFGTTQITVSLESGWFVPETCFGGTVEDDSVSLENAVENDALAEVIEGMSGDGLINITDASLIASSDVISDLIYFSNEEFEGAPLD
-16 ISFILLIILLLT
+16 ILLIQ
-28 LSIDAFAAEATT
+28 
-40 IVFTEQGLQ
+40 V
-49 TGSYDKIISA
+49 
-59 SITLGEDEDFSS
+59 S
-71 TYSTIYLV
+71 T
-79 TATNADVKFQ
+79 
-89 NNASR
+89 
-94 YFDWAEYKFLSA
+94 
-106 DAEDMW
+106 
-112 TVGTTYSVNDSALN
+112 
-126 GVSVTKDQLKAAGI
+126 
-140 PDEAYDT
+140 
-147 SCSAFYLIGFDGSYV
+147 V
-162 NSGID
+162 NSGGN
-167 FAVLVQVK
+167 VLDDTKKAPLSNLLETVK
-175 AESTTIPFTEQGLQT
+175 
-190 GSYDKII
+190 
-197 SASVT
+197 
-202 LGEDEDFASTYSTIY
+202 
-217 LVTATNADV
+217 
-226 KFQNN
+226 
-231 ASRYFDWAEYKFLSA
+231 
-246 DAEDMWTVGTTY
+246 
-258 SVNDSALNGVSVTK
+258 
-272 DQLKAAGIP
+272 
-281 DEAYD
+281 
-286 TSCSAFYLIG
+286 
-296 FDGSYVNSGIDFAVL
+296 
-311 VQVKGAATSLT
+311 
-322 DAQKKPLTDLLATVA
+322 
-337 DGNDKYVQSGD
+337 DGNSNYYLTND
-348 RYNGKPAD
+348 RYNGKESD
-356 TITSKNGSFWA
+356 TISSKNGSFWA

-373 GPRAKAQK
+373 GPRAKAQNVLDT
-381 ALQDAKTEADITAA
+381 ATTEDQITAA
-395 VAELQAA
+395 VAELETA

-450 NYFDTLF
+450 NYFNTLF
-457 NSDGSA
+457 NADGSA
-463 TGVNIAANQKTAD
+463 TGVNIALNQKTAD

-509 YAMTENSGK
+509 YAMTENGGK
-518 YTGESWTAFETAR
+518 YTEESWTAFEAACE
-531 KAATDYAAAHSVSE
+531 AATDYAAKHSVSE

-562 LSAAYGLTSAS
+562 LSAAYRLTSAS
-573 DTVTVTFSYT
+573 NTVTVTFSYT

-737 WTYTGSYN
+737 WTYTGSYS
-745 PYEGATIAAYGPQNK
+745 PYEGATIAAYGPQNT

-796 DARANDEDSAIFY
+796 DARANDEDSALFY

-814 APYLELTVGDATQP
+814 APYLELKVGVAEQP
-828 DAVRAELKAALDKV
+828 DAVRAELKAKLDAV

-854 TWAEIEAAYKV
+854 TWAEIEAAYKA

-977 KYKLTLNTVVRGG
+977 TYELTLNVVGDSDES
-990 TEEDT
+990 T
-995 EAINAMIAN
+995 AALNAMIDD

-1012 DRAEGGKYD
+1012 DRAEGGKHD
-1021 RTQAINIVTPY
+1021 HTQAINIVTPY

-1046 TFSETDPLIPV
+1046 TFSETDPLTPV

-1069 QTRNANGTYTT
+1069 QTRNAKGKYTPESAT
-1080 ASTRWSIS
+1080 WSIS
-1088 DEDLSIVLTREGT
+1088 DEDLSIVLTLEGT

-1119 DTEYE
+1119 ETEYE

-1238 ATSESDVIAARKK
+1238 ATSEADVIAARKK

-1297 ESLPDSLKKT
+1297 ESLPDSFKKT

-1349 SVEKDGG
+1349 SVEKDGY

-1383 EFRYQNGGLADG
+1383 DFRYTNGGLADG

-1580 CEKVIDDMAAAD
+1580 CEKVIDDMTAAD

-1599 NLPSKPNLRDKATF
+1599 KLPDPDNLTLRDKETV
-1613 YAAKVA
+1613 YAAKAA
-1619 LDALTA
+1619 LNALTA
-1625 DQKQYLTAETISVIN
+1625 DQEQYLTSETISVIDQCYTRMLQMERN
-1640 QAYEQV
+1640 YVIQ
-1646 LEMDLNHVQWLIDEL
+1646 LIDNL
-1661 PDEDKVTLADKKQ
+1661 PDESAVTLADKKQ
-1674 IDAAKAAYDALPDQT
+1674 INAAKAAYDALPDKN
-1689 GVDATRL
+1689 GVDATKL
-1696 GKAIAALKKLEQG
+1696 TKAIAALKKLEQG
-1709 GSGEDTGYSEY
+1709 GAGEDTGYSEY

-1725 ANIKKK
+1725 ANIKKT

-1771 VRDNISSGKLNADK
+1771 VRTNISSGKLNADK

-1837 SKNYTSSSRDQL
+1837 SKNYTSSSRDEL
-1849 IKAILDGRTNDGGW
+1849 IEAILGNRTSDGGW
-1863 ALDGNAT
+1863 ALDGTVT

-1881 LAPYYNKSNETVKD
+1881 LAPYYKSNKNVQDVVD
-1895 AVDTALAWLS
+1895 AALAWLS

-1912 GFSSWGKANA
+1912 GFSSWGNANA

-1961 ADGSFFHVSD
+1961 ADGSFLHTLP
-1971 GSDGNNQMTSEQG
+1971 GSDKDNNQMSSEQG

-2020 MINQIGYVD
+2020 MIDSIGEVNEY
-2029 ESSYTAIAEARN
+2029 SYDAIAEARS
-2041 AYDELSTED
+2041 AYTKLSSADKE
-2050 QAKVTNYSTLTA
+2050 KVKATNYKTLTA
-2062 AETSYK
+2062 AEDAYK
-2068 AILKQKQTDQYKALK
+2068 AILREKQSERYEKLK
-2083 AHYDDL
+2083 AHYDEL
-2089 LNDKTK
+2089 LSDKTK

-2101 KKKLASILQQAQT
+2101 KKKLLSVLQTAQR
-2114 DMNSAVSC
+2114 DMNAAVSC
-2122 ERVTDIYEKAIA
+2122 ERVEEIFQKAMS

-2203 IGAENNYVSTIYAP
+2203 IGAESNYVSTIYAP
-2217 SCLGGYAL
+2217 SCLGGYTL

-2239 VNGKHPNQGL
+2239 VNGTHPNQGL

-2254 NDGDVVIWHYV
+2254 NDNDVVVWHYV
-2265 NDYSCEVADWFNDSQ
+2265 NDYSHEVADWFNDPN
-2280 YPSLGDGSYYNSWL
+2280 YPSLGNGTYYNGWL
-2294 RARDITPEQYVQQL
+2294 RAADISPEQYVNEL
-2308 LAKILTVGKH
+2308 LGKILKVGKN

-2364 DKLTVSTRIEVEFTD
+2364 DKLTVSTRIEVEFTNGK
-2379 ESLPFTDVRESDWF
+2379 LPFTDVRESDWF
-2393 YDDVVFAYENG
+2393 YEDVAFAYENG
-2404 LFSGTSD
+2404 LFAGTSD
-2411 TTFSPNTSMTRAML
+2411 TTFSPNASMTRAML

-2467 GTSTST
+2467 GTSTTT
-2473 FSPNVN
+2473 FSPNAN

-2493 QYKKYNTA
+2493 QHKKYNTA
-2501 ASSSLNSFSD
+2501 ASSGLNGFTD
-2511 HTSVSGYAVASL
+2511 HASVSGYAAASL
-2523 QWSVAE
+2523 EWAVAE

-2534 SNGKL
+2534 SAGKL
-2539 MPTGNASRAQV
+2539 MPTGNATRAQV
-2550 AAILHRFAENVAKTT
+2550 AAILHRFVENVAKTT

>member
-1 MFAQPLPLFFMKKRI
+1 MFSLPVFADNMSNIKVFASGEELSVQVIGTANFVEAETPYTLYYAKAPFGTTQITVSLESGWFVPETCFGGTVEDDSVSLENAVENDALAEVIEGMSGDGLINITDASLIASSDVISDLIYFSNEEFEGAPLD
-16 ISFILLIILLLT
+16 ILLIQ
-28 LSIDAFAAEATT
+28 
-40 IVFTEQGLQ
+40 V
-49 TGSYDKIISA
+49 
-59 SITLGEDEDFSS
+59 S
-71 TYSTIYLV
+71 T
-79 TATNADVKFQ
+79 
-89 NNASR
+89 
-94 YFDWAEYKFLSA
+94 
-106 DAEDMW
+106 
-112 TVGTTYSVNDSALN
+112 
-126 GVSVTKDQLKAAGI
+126 
-140 PDEAYDT
+140 
-147 SCSAFYLIGFDGSYV
+147 V
-162 NSGID
+162 NSGGN
-167 FAVLVQVK
+167 VLDDTKKAPLSNLLETVK
-175 AESTTIPFTEQGLQT
+175 
-190 GSYDKII
+190 
-197 SASVT
+197 
-202 LGEDEDFASTYSTIY
+202 
-217 LVTATNADV
+217 
-226 KFQNN
+226 
-231 ASRYFDWAEYKFLSA
+231 
-246 DAEDMWTVGTTY
+246 
-258 SVNDSALNGVSVTK
+258 
-272 DQLKAAGIP
+272 
-281 DEAYD
+281 
-286 TSCSAFYLIG
+286 
-296 FDGSYVNSGIDFAVL
+296 
-311 VQVKGAATSLT
+311 
-322 DAQKKPLTDLLATVA
+322 
-337 DGNDKYVQSGD
+337 DGNSNYYLTND
-348 RYNGKPAD
+348 RYNGKESD
-356 TITSKNGSFWA
+356 TISSKNGSFWA

-373 GPRAKAQK
+373 GPRAKAQNVLDT
-381 ALQDAKTEADITAA
+381 ATTEDQITAA
-395 VAELQAA
+395 VAELETA

-450 NYFDTLF
+450 NYFNTLF
-457 NSDGSA
+457 NADGSA
-463 TGVNIAANQKTAD
+463 TGVNIALNQKTAD

-509 YAMTENSGK
+509 YAMTENGGK
-518 YTGESWTAFETAR
+518 YTEESWTAFEAAR
-531 KAATDYAAAHSVSE
+531 EAATDYAAKHSVSE

-562 LSAAYGLTSAS
+562 LSAAYRLTSAS
-573 DTVTVTFSYT
+573 NTVTVTFSYT

-612 VTLNRGATLADLWT
+612 VTLDRGATLADLWT
-626 KTGYKPS
+626 TTGYKPS

-737 WTYTGSYN
+737 WTYTGSYS
-745 PYEGATIAAYGPQNK
+745 PYEGATIAAYGPQNT

-796 DARANDEDSAIFY
+796 DARANDEDSALFY

-814 APYLELTVGDATQP
+814 APYLELKVGVAEQP
-828 DAVRAELKAALDKV
+828 DAVRAELKAKLDAV

-854 TWAEIEAAYKV
+854 TWAEIEAAYKA

-957 KYDKIKA
+957 KYDKVKA

-977 KYKLTLNTVVRGG
+977 TYELTLNVVGDSDES
-990 TEEDT
+990 T
-995 EAINAMIAN
+995 AALNAMIDD

-1012 DRAEGGKYD
+1012 DRAEGGKHD
-1021 RTQAINIVTPY
+1021 HTQAINIVTPY

-1046 TFSETDPLIPV
+1046 TFSETDPLTPV

-1080 ASTRWSIS
+1080 DSAAWSIS
-1088 DEDLSIVLTREGT
+1088 DEDLSIVLTLEGT
-1101 NTTPGVYGT
+1101 NTTPGEYGT

-1187 SDSAKLETARK
+1187 SDTEKLTKAKE
-1198 TATNVVKAKYN
+1198 TATNIVNAKYN

-1215 EYDAEHRDE
+1215 EYDTEHQAE
-1224 LDAALATGLTEIKN
+1224 LDAALANGLKEIESATTE
-1238 ATSESDVIAARKK
+1238 ADVIAARKK
-1251 AVSAMEKVPTIG
+1251 AVSEMEKVPTIG
-1263 SSSESGKVG
+1263 QSSESGKVG
-1272 EHYPYSGSEVVGRVH
+1272 ENFTKLYPDARTVGRVH

-1297 ESLPDSLKKT
+1297 ESLPASLKNT
-1307 IVKGYYDLTKDD
+1307 IIDGYYDLTNCD

-1332 GCTWNRGGYDYG
+1332 GYTWNRGGYDYG

-1349 SVEKDGG
+1349 SVEKDGY

-1383 EFRYQNGGLADG
+1383 DFRYTNGGLADG

-1429 ELSPAFSG
+1429 KLSPEFSG
-1437 STTNYVLTIPD
+1437 STTNYVLTIQG

-1482 GDMLSVTS
+1482 GDMLSVSS

-1552 RSLFDALDPAAQAT
+1552 RSLFDALDAAAKAT
-1566 FKKDHKAQYNKLAA
+1566 FKTEHEAQYNKLVA
-1580 CEKVIDDMAAAD
+1580 CEKIIDDMTAAD

-1599 NLPSKPNLRDKATF
+1599 KLPDPDSLTLRDKETV
-1613 YAAKVA
+1613 YAAKAA

-1625 DQKQYLTAETISVIN
+1625 DQKQYLTSETISVID
-1640 QAYEQV
+1640 QCYTWMLRTEK
-1646 LEMDLNHVQWLIDEL
+1646 NHVRQLIDDL

-1674 IDAAKAAYDALPDQT
+1674 INAAKAAYDALPDKT
-1689 GVDATRL
+1689 GIDATKL
-1696 GKAIAALKKLEQG
+1696 EQAVEALKKLEQG

-1720 LKKAL
+1720 LNKAL
-1725 ANIKKK
+1725 ANIKKT
-1731 VPTPTIGSSSGEWAV
+1731 VPTPQVGSVSGEWAV
-1746 LALARGNADVLNSY
+1746 LGLARGNANVTNSY
-1760 YDGYYDRVVAY
+1760 YDSYYDRVVAY
-1771 VRDNISSGKLNADK
+1771 VKANIKSGEKLDNTK
-1785 STDNARIALALTA
+1785 STEHSRIILALTA

-1812 TALDDVTYDLKQGI
+1812 TALNDLDYVKKQGS
-1826 NGPIWALIALD
+1826 NGPIWALLAVD
-1837 SKNYTSSSRDQL
+1837 SGNYEYAKREQL
-1849 IKAILDGRTNDGGW
+1849 IEAILADRVGNGWSLDGGT
-1863 ALDGNAT
+1863 ADT
-1870 DVDMTAMAIQA
+1870 DMTAMALQA
-1881 LAPYYNKSNETVKD
+1881 LAPYNDEEHPEVKSAIE
-1895 AVDTALAWLS
+1895 AALTLLS
-1905 TKQSSDG
+1905 GMQQNDG
-1912 GFSSWGKANA
+1912 GFASFGTANS
-1922 ESCAQVIVAL
+1922 ESAAQVVVAL
-1932 SALNIDADTDSRFV
+1932 SALGLDANTDSRFV
-1946 KNGHSALENLLTFEQ
+1946 KNGHSVLENLLSYAQE
-1961 ADGSFFHVSD
+1961 DGSFLHLSD
-1971 GSDGNNQMTSEQG
+1971 GSSGNNQMAAEQG
-1984 TYALVAYDRFK
+1984 TYALVAYDRHVK
-1995 TGKNS
+1995 GKHS
-2000 LYNMTDAVK
+2000 LYDMTDVVK
-2009 RADASAQEVID
+2009 REDASAQEVID
-2020 MINQIGYVD
+2020 MIDSID
-2029 ESSYTAIAEARN
+2029 EVNEYSYDAIAEARN
-2041 AYDELSTED
+2041 AYNKLSAAD
-2050 QAKVTNYSTLTA
+2050 KAKVTNYNTLTA
-2062 AETSYK
+2062 AEDAYK
-2068 AILKQKQTDQYKALK
+2068 AILSEKQTERYKELK
-2083 AHYDDL
+2083 AHYDEL
-2089 LNDKTK
+2089 LSDKTK
-2095 KYGTAA
+2095 KYGNAA
-2101 KKKLASILQQAQT
+2101 KKKLQSILQTAQR
-2114 DMNSAVSC
+2114 DMNAAVSC
-2122 ERVTDIYEKAIA
+2122 ERVEDIFQKAMA
-2134 DLDAVKPGDIEV
+2134 DLDAVKSGDIEV

-2203 IGAENNYVSTIYAP
+2203 IGAESNYVSTIYAP
-2217 SCLGGYAL
+2217 SCLGSYAL

-2294 RARDITPEQYVQQL
+2294 RARDITPEQYVNEL
-2308 LAKILTVGKH
+2308 LGKILKVGKN

-2358 VKTYTI
+2358 VTTYTV
-2364 DKLTVSTRIEVEFTD
+2364 DKLTVSTRIEVTFTNGK
-2379 ESLPFTDVRESDWF
+2379 LPFTDVRESDWF

-2511 HTSVSGYAVASL
+2511 HTSVSGYAEASL

-2539 MPTGNASRAQV
+2539 MPTGNATRAQV
-2550 AAILHRFAENVAKTT
+2550 AAILHRFVENVATT